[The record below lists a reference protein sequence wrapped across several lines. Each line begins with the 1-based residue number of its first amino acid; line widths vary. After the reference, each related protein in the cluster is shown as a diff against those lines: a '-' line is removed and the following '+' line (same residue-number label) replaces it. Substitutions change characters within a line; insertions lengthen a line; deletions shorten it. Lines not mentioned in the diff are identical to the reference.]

1 MNRKIRVMILTMV
14 LTVLM
19 FGGTRLMAQDLSN
32 KPSETQTTPDEEKSK
47 EEGSLAKTNENEEG
61 SEIAD
66 NAAKDTTE
74 DNNGAVLPKGS
85 DNPDLNKT
93 ATENNNENL
102 VKEAPKTKAEGA
114 KILGEETKTEEQVK
128 AKEALEANKAKEEGK
143 GKEDGAKANPQ
154 KAPLAEPN
162 KEEQGAPEKKT
173 EEKKNDSDKPQIDT
187 KTDKDLNDLQSKINA
202 EQDPKKKAELQK
214 EYNEKYLEKV
224 EAEGKDKLD
233 PELQERLTE
242 DGDIKNYNIIK
253 NKQKELKEKRE
264 AIDKMIASG
273 QYKQKELDTLN
284 DEYKKAI
291 EEYNKLVGSFNP
303 PRKLTAEETEIKK
316 DYTKKPYINIDEKN
330 SSPAGKAKYKEYK
343 KYKEA
348 LDKALDPKNNGL
360 TAEEYKN
367 LGVKD
372 LKGLKAKFDQLN
384 KEVLRMID
392 STDPNE
398 KIEPAFSEKDGTPKV
413 DIYAYDFSGS
423 VDLNKPIENGKN
435 YYIPDGTKLDL
446 FVQVGRKND
455 GSKIKFTLTPKK
467 VGKPEGRELSAR
479 DNVIYLNG
487 KEINLKKV
495 NKDDGSYYYEFETSD
510 NFGVAQLKFTIPA
523 IYGELH
529 EGFNIG
535 IQVGDKEISNNFL
548 ITKKGYDENPETG
561 SIGNTDIENPKEEDA
576 GKTEG
581 SKVTEHTDKLFN
593 IFAMLKESNGYIDK
607 VLVNSSNGQA
617 LPLAH
622 VKITMTLP
630 KNYDGNFAK
639 YIHKSGLKYEE
650 QGNGVYV
657 LELDTKEFGKNLVKK
672 DDGFYLKGG
681 EGKEDIKLEQASEE
695 ELKNALLTGKDG
707 KTYVDENGKEHKVTT
722 VEVLENE
729 TNNATDAVYRLI
741 GKTVQKKNAQGTF
754 EDVCTLN
761 DKNIGTSGDL
771 TYELRGDTLLIYDAK
786 KVEDVY
792 DGHVSNKDGKAEP
805 KVTPTDQGK
814 QVTIKESESSTEE
827 SYGGTIVENAIFDKD
842 NKYIGKTPNNL
853 QGETEAW
860 IDETG
865 KKVDEPTGL
874 TDEQKNTGKVLING
888 KLYTKVKNAVF
899 EKNNKNDYY
908 IIDCLSY
915 SDKLSLIDKFGR
927 KMDIKVTEDKGTYT
941 FTKNSTKETKDSNDS
956 KITVGTNKEIIF
968 VNSKNYK
975 VDTTKNSYTE
985 IVGKYYYDEKN
996 DKFESLEEAAKK
1008 KNIIGDKYYP
1018 DLVKA
1023 LLKRKTIETYTTD
1036 DGKNLEVPD
1045 KAKKLY
1051 GSQDKKD
1058 YYKKAGGKYYAMRT
1072 IGEGE
1077 NQKTIFVSEDEVLTA
1092 DSIKRIVQ
1100 VYQIG
1105 SQKLVDVDSI
1115 FNAINQAKFQ
1125 IKFPGFL
1132 AGKKVVYTLKTDIA
1146 ADYEHMNA
1154 NGKPERISIYKKDG
1168 NHVNAKSEKTINK
1181 YFTLKNEEKKDYKL
1195 FFKEHPDALEKN
1207 LDYNFFNIFFRD
1219 GSDRQRD
1226 AYIGKLIQT
1235 EKDSETDENLKKT
1248 NKKELDLLAK
1258 LRKELRRLTGNEK
1271 ADFKFT
1277 GDENNKS
1284 LIIVDE
1290 NGKEINVN
1298 RTLLWKVGFNNPK
1311 GVLFPKDSD
1320 SEITIEDHNMDN
1332 RLVYDEIIINHTE
1345 ENWKKIRDS
1354 RDKVGKAQRDL
1365 ENAEAGEVE
1374 AKKKALEDAKQA
1386 VEKAKQAVKETKQA
1400 VEEAKIAFEKVKKA
1414 YETDNSDANKKA
1426 LEEAKK
1432 TLEEAKSTLKEKEK
1446 DLDQLTFK
1454 GTDQYFFLNQI
1465 KRIFLGVN
1473 PNYKDY
1479 RFVPAGENYLITRED
1494 IKTALNS
1501 LNSNNEGTITKGT
1514 GENAI
1519 SYKVTYDPT
1528 TAQIKIKVFDAFYKQ
1543 HTATTEDPNHFES
1556 PVQKGY
1562 QEWLNGVE
1570 KSVEGLTTNTVTE
1583 FQDAFNNFIK
1593 STYGAQSDCFGVLKQ
1608 KFDEMIKK
1616 INKSGSDEAAKQE
1629 KIVEFKKAFEAE
1641 LEKLKLAYLDR
1652 AKNGGKYKFDDMR
1665 FNALRIELEAGQ
1677 TIGGA
1682 MDSTKKKYLGITSVI
1697 VPDVDI
1703 PLTDEFGDK
1712 LTNKD
1717 LYLNQE
1723 VKKILKNGIGEG
1735 QDKKTYKE
1743 ADLNDEFKFRKIME
1757 EAYKRVNALKD
1768 KDGKSLIK
1776 YLVTVN
1782 DDKVG
1787 IEKYNV
1793 KRGSEFKYNDFA
1805 IGEGADKKSLKDG
1818 AGHTVNPYFIGD
1830 GENPK
1835 TAEENIEAL
1844 LKIYGDK
1851 INAEEF
1857 KNSDLY
1863 KELTNPEIEIGLYY
1877 MHVLGYNRAK
1887 FANKAKYKLNK
1898 VHQGPGIFGKEDNW
1912 KNKVCYPGIGQ
1923 CIENAG
1929 GDKFPGEEG
1938 NKAEDE
1944 KKMKA
1949 EDDFSLSYS
1958 PATPNFESENPKF
1971 DKRSETGKIDFSNE
1985 KDKNKKV
1992 DYTVEL
1998 TVDKLKT
2005 DQKIGGDSTKPID
2018 PKAAAEEAKNYNKR
2032 GYFVYKNSL
2041 IIDFLP
2047 EIFRFE
2053 NGSSMTLTID
2063 EKALT
2068 ANGANK
2074 YDGFNINE
2082 FKAKAKPIYVEN
2094 VYEYLKTLSG
2104 DQKTALEK
2112 AIALAEE
2119 QGKLDRN
2126 GNKHAVLAWL
2136 PDFEAPHGSSKPQFT
2151 LKINQLV
2158 VDKKQFKEY
2167 EAHKYSGE
2175 KFTNHAVFDI
2185 FYANHP
2191 ITITDG
2197 HKGNV
2202 DKTMRIYDEKG
2213 NIVNKDKAEEWFRGY
2228 VELKFG
2234 DQYDYKIKYKHVKPG
2249 YEDINSSNRDKE
2261 AEFVDFFATKDKNNG
2276 FRPVLREL
2284 LDLKDGFYAEYSLN
2298 GKTFLSKKDIEDKLA
2313 KKEITLGDIQGVK
2326 IKHERGFEI
2335 NKEVEFVLPM
2345 MIPNLDAKVEGGKVY
2360 YIGQDGKRVDL
2371 GNADKYFK
2379 LDKLKSSKEK
2389 DDMFATNTVDGSNTV
2404 TVYLEKERFIRVF
2417 KEFLA
2422 ANGEKLKNLDN
2433 LEAKFDV
2440 YQIIEE
2446 NGKKTRVKL
2455 DKQLIVNKKNDFTDM
2470 IDHLPIFK
2478 KTTTVK
2484 ENGTVKVDEIKYEYE
2499 LVEAEMPGFESKV
2512 YKLDDSDKLGFVWQA
2527 TNTEKPHEPEYPGEN
2542 PKDVTVTIRVNKVW
2556 EVLNNRATP
2565 SIKVQLY
2572 ANGEPTDKFLT
2583 LGDGNW
2589 SAVFKDLPAKDKD
2602 GKDIVYTVVEV
2613 GETNHVTEI
2622 GERKFEVS
2630 YSIGEDGSITITN
2643 KEIPPEEPKDEKPKD
2658 KKEPKKHKPNDEEGR
2673 DRTPKKNRIPK
2684 TGVAEDLGAIYFAF
2698 VLLLGLVFIKKR
2710 YLVK

>member
-1 MNRKIRVMILTMV
+1 MILTMV
-14 LTVLM
+14 LTVLL

-114 KILGEETKTEEQVK
+114 KTLGEEAKTEEQVK

-187 KTDKDLNDLQSKINA
+187 KTDKDLNDLQAKINA

-224 EAEGKDKLD
+224 EDEGKDKLD

-242 DGDIKNYNIIK
+242 DGDIKNYNTIK

-423 VDLNKPIENGKN
+423 VDLNKPIENGKY

-455 GSKIKFTLTPKK
+455 SSKIKFTLTPKK
-467 VGKPEGRELSAR
+467 VGEPEGGEVSAR

-487 KEINLKKV
+487 KEIKLNKV
-495 NKDDGSYYYEFETSD
+495 DNPDGTYHYEFETND

-535 IQVGDKEISNNFL
+535 IQVGEKKISNNFL
-548 ITKKGYDENPETG
+548 ITKKGYDENPDTG
-561 SIGNTDIENPKEEDA
+561 SIGNTDIKNPKEEDA

-593 IFAMLKESNGYIDK
+593 IFAILKESNGYIDK

-630 KNYDGNFAK
+630 QNYDGKFAE
-639 YIHKSGLKYEE
+639 YIHKSGLKYED
-650 QGNGVYV
+650 QGNGKYV
-657 LELDTKEFGKNLVKK
+657 LELDTKEFGNNLIEENGKY
-672 DDGFYLKGG
+672 YLKNADGSKG
-681 EGKEDIKLEQASEE
+681 TELEKANDND
-695 ELKNALLTGKDG
+695 LKKALLTGKDG
-707 KTYVDENGKEHKVTT
+707 KTYIDENGKEHKVTT

-741 GKTVQKKNAQGTF
+741 GKTVQKKNAKGTF

-761 DKNIGTSGDL
+761 EKNIGTSNGL

-792 DGHVSNKDGKAEP
+792 DGHVSNDANGKADP
-805 KVTPTDQGK
+805 KVTPTDKGK
-814 QVTIKESESSTEE
+814 QVTIKEKEDSTEE

-842 NKYIGKTPNNL
+842 KKYFGKSSVELKGEPEALIDQNGKKYIGAVTI
-853 QGETEAW
+853 TEDNKKAGFVE
-860 IDETG
+860 IGG
-865 KKVDEPTGL
+865 KKYKIVS
-874 TDEQKNTGKVLING
+874 
-888 KLYTKVKNAVF
+888 NAVF
-899 EKNNKNDYY
+899 EKITKTVDSEEVTEYY
-908 IIDCLSY
+908 IIDGLSY

-927 KMDIKVTEDKGTYT
+927 KMDIGVTKNNDGTYT
-941 FTKNSTKETKDSNDS
+941 FTKKDHKDKKSDG
-956 KITVGTNKEIIF
+956 KTIIVGTSDTEQIY
-968 VNSKNYK
+968 VDSKNYK
-975 VDTTKNSYTE
+975 VDTKKNNYIG

-996 DKFESLEEAAKK
+996 NKFESLEEDAKK
-1008 KNIIGDKYYP
+1008 DKIIGDKYYP

-1023 LLKRKTIETYTTD
+1023 LLKRKTIETYTAD

-1058 YYKKAGGKYYAMRT
+1058 YYKAGDKYYAKQT

-1077 NQKTIFVSEDEVLTA
+1077 NQKTIFVSENEVLTE
-1092 DSIKRIVQ
+1092 DSVKRIVQ
-1100 VYQIG
+1100 VYKDKSEKI
-1105 SQKLVDVDSI
+1105 VDVDSI
-1115 FNAINQAKFQ
+1115 FNAVNQAKFQ

-1146 ADYEHMNA
+1146 ADYEHVNPA
-1154 NGKPERISIYKKDG
+1154 TNETERISIYKDEKTK
-1168 NHVNAKSEKTINK
+1168 NHLNAGSEKTINK
-1181 YFTLKNEEKKDYKL
+1181 YFTLKNAEEKDYK

-1219 GSDRQRD
+1219 GSDRKRD
-1226 AYIGKLIQT
+1226 AFVGKLLDLDKNST
-1235 EKDSETDENLKKT
+1235 TDEDKAK
-1248 NKKELDLLAK
+1248 NKRELDLLAK
-1258 LRKELRRLTGNEK
+1258 LRKELRRLTGNEN
-1271 ADFKFT
+1271 ADFKY
-1277 GDENNKS
+1277 
-1284 LIIVDE
+1284 E
-1290 NGKEINVN
+1290 NGTLSFVDDKGKALEVN
-1298 RTLLWKVGFNNPK
+1298 RTLLWKVGFNNPD
-1311 GVLFPKDSD
+1311 GALFPEDSD

-1332 RLVYDEIIINHTE
+1332 RLVYDEIIINHTRE
-1345 ENWKKIRDS
+1345 KYK
-1354 RDKVGKAQRDL
+1354 
-1365 ENAEAGEVE
+1365 EA
-1374 AKKKALEDAKQA
+1374 AKTTGTE
-1386 VEKAKQAVKETKQA
+1386 
-1400 VEEAKIAFEKVKKA
+1400 
-1414 YETDNSDANKKA
+1414 
-1426 LEEAKK
+1426 
-1432 TLEEAKSTLKEKEK
+1432 
-1446 DLDQLTFK
+1446 FK
-1454 GTDQYFFLNQI
+1454 GNKEYFFLDQI

-1479 RFVPAGENYLITRED
+1479 RFVPAGKDFMITRED
-1494 IKTALNS
+1494 IEKALERNATSKS
-1501 LNSNNEGTITKGT
+1501 LEYKENGTVVATYTFENNKHFIKKGDVKY
-1514 GENAI
+1514 EV
-1519 SYKVTYDPT
+1519 SYDPN

-1543 HTATTEDPNHFES
+1543 HTATTKDPNHFES

-1562 QEWLNGVE
+1562 QKWLDGV
-1570 KSVEGLTTNTVTE
+1570 NTE
-1583 FQDAFNNFIK
+1583 FDKIKAEDVKGFKAAFEDFIEK
-1593 STYGAQSDCFGVLKQ
+1593 TYKQKSDCFGVLKE
-1608 KFDEMIKK
+1608 KFEKMIEEINADNKLDDDAKK
-1616 INKSGSDEAAKQE
+1616 AKI
-1629 KIVEFKKAFEAE
+1629 KEFKKAFKAE
-1641 LEKLKLAYLDR
+1641 LEKLDLAYLDS
-1652 AKNGGKYKFDDMR
+1652 AKNGGDYKFDDMR

-1697 VPDVDI
+1697 VPDIDI
-1703 PLTDEFGDK
+1703 PYTDEFGNK

-1717 LYLNQE
+1717 LYLHQAIEEIKKDKEFDN
-1723 VKKILKNGIGEG
+1723 VKDDNFNPDTWDQSE
-1735 QDKKTYKE
+1735 DTFKKVM
-1743 ADLNDEFKFRKIME
+1743 A
-1757 EAYKRVNALKD
+1757 EAYKRVNKEKKFKELVEVKETN
-1768 KDGKSLIK
+1768 KEGKK
-1776 YLVTVN
+1776 NY
-1782 DDKVG
+1782 G
-1787 IEKYNV
+1787 IEKYTV
-1793 KRGSEFKYNDFA
+1793 KHGQDFDYADFA
-1805 IGEGADKKSLKDG
+1805 IGEGADKKSLKDK
-1818 AGHTVNPYFIGD
+1818 AGHPVNPYFIGD

-1835 TAEENIEAL
+1835 TAKENIEAL

-1851 INAEEF
+1851 INADEF
-1857 KNSDLY
+1857 KKSDLY
-1863 KELTNPEIEIGLYY
+1863 KELTNPEIEIGVYY
-1877 MHVLGYNRAK
+1877 MHALGYNRAK
-1887 FANKAKYKLNK
+1887 FANKANYKLNK
-1898 VHQGPGIFGKEDNW
+1898 VEQGPGIFGQENNW

-2360 YIGQDGKRVDL
+2360 YISQDGKRVDL

-2422 ANGEKLKNLDN
+2422 ANGEKIKDLNS

-2440 YQIIEE
+2440 YQIAEE
-2446 NGKKTRVKL
+2446 NGKKTRIKL
-2455 DKQLIVNKKNDFTDM
+2455 DKQLIANSENDFTDM

-2478 KTTTVK
+2478 KTTTVDK
-2484 ENGTVKVDEIKYEYE
+2484 DGKVTVKEVKYEYE
-2499 LVEAEMPGFESKV
+2499 LEEIPVAGFEGKV
-2512 YKLDDSDKLGFVWQA
+2512 YKLDDSKGLGFVWEA
-2527 TNTEKPHEPEYPGEN
+2527 TNTEKPEIPPEYPKDH
-2542 PKDVTVTIRVNKVW
+2542 PKNVKVKITVNKVW
-2556 EVLNNRATP
+2556 KVLKGGETP
-2565 SIKVQLY
+2565 SIQVELY
-2572 ANGEPTDKFLT
+2572 ANGKATGKIIT
-2583 LGDGNW
+2583 LGADGSW
-2589 SAVFKDLPAKDKD
+2589 SASFEDLPSKDAN
-2602 GKDIVYTVVEV
+2602 GKEIIYTVR
-2613 GETNHVTEI
+2613 EI
-2622 GERKFEVS
+2622 GESNELTKIDDRTFEVI
-2630 YSIGEDGSITITN
+2630 YTGNLKDGFTITN

-2658 KKEPKKHKPNDEEGR
+2658 KKEPKKHKPNDEEER

-2684 TGVAEDLGAIYFAF
+2684 TGVNEDLGAIYFAF

>member
-1 MNRKIRVMILTMV
+1 MDRKIRVMILTMV
-14 LTVLM
+14 LTVLL

-61 SEIAD
+61 SENAD
-66 NAAKDTTE
+66 DTAKDTKE

-85 DNPDLNKT
+85 DNPDPNKT

-114 KILGEETKTEEQVK
+114 KTLGKEAKTEEQVK

-173 EEKKNDSDKPQIDT
+173 EEKKNDLDKPQIDT
-187 KTDKDLNDLQSKINA
+187 KTDKDLNDLQAKINA

-348 LDKALDPKNNGL
+348 LDKALNPKNNGL

-423 VDLNKPIENGKN
+423 VDLNKPIEDKKD

-446 FVQVGRKND
+446 FVQVGRNND

-479 DNVIYLNG
+479 DEIIYLNG
-487 KEINLKKV
+487 KEITLTKNE
-495 NKDDGSYYYEFETSD
+495 DGTYSFETD
-510 NFGVAQLKFTIPA
+510 NNFGVAQLKFTIPA
-523 IYGELH
+523 IYGKLH

-535 IQVGDKEISNNFL
+535 IEVGKKKISNNFL
-548 ITKKGYDENPETG
+548 ITKKGYDEKPDAGN
-561 SIGNTDIENPKEEDA
+561 IGNTDIEKPKEEDA

-593 IFAMLKESNGYIDK
+593 IFAILKESNGYIDK

-630 KNYDGNFAK
+630 QNYDGKFAE
-639 YIHKSGLKYEE
+639 YIHKSGLKYEK
-650 QGNGVYV
+650 QDDGKYV
-657 LELDTKEFGKNLVKK
+657 LELDTKEFGNNLVKIGE
-672 DDGFYLKGG
+672 DYYLKKTDGSQV
-681 EGKEDIKLEQASEE
+681 KLDKATDND
-695 ELKNALLTGKDG
+695 LTNALLTGKDG
-707 KTYVDENGKEHKVTT
+707 KTYVDEKGKEHTVTT
-722 VEVLENE
+722 VEVQEG
-729 TNNATDAVYRLI
+729 TANNTEYRLD
-741 GKTVQKKNAQGTF
+741 GKTLYKKVNNSF
-754 EDVCTLN
+754 IKVCDL
-761 DKNIGTSGDL
+761 DKNIGEKDGL

-786 KVEDVY
+786 KIEDVY

-805 KVTPTDQGK
+805 KVTPTDNGK
-814 QVTIKESESSTEE
+814 QVTIKETETSKNE
-827 SYGGTIVENAIFDKD
+827 SYGGTIVEDAIFDKD
-842 NKYIGKTPNNL
+842 GKYLKKSSDELKKSSDELKGATEALIDKNGKKYIGNVT
-853 QGETEAW
+853 
-860 IDETG
+860 
-865 KKVDEPTGL
+865 L
-874 TDEQKNTGKVLING
+874 TDDEKTAGFKIIDG
-888 KLYTKVKNAVF
+888 VKYKIVNNAVF
-899 EKNNKNDYY
+899 EKITKTVGNKEVTEFY
-908 IIDCLSY
+908 IIDGLSY

-927 KMDIKVTEDKGTYT
+927 KMDIGVTEKGGVYT
-941 FTKNSTKETKDSNDS
+941 FTKKGHADKKSDGTK
-956 KITVGTNKEIIF
+956 IIVGEDGKLIYVDN
-968 VNSKNYK
+968 KNYK
-975 VDTTKNSYTE
+975 VQNTKKLES
-985 IVGKYYYDEKN
+985 IVGKYYYDEEN
-996 DKFESLEEAAKK
+996 DKFENLNGKK
-1008 KNIIGDKYYP
+1008 DKIIGDKYYP

-1036 DGKNLEVPD
+1036 DGKKHEVPT
-1045 KAKKLY
+1045 KAKRLY
-1051 GSQDKKD
+1051 GSENKGD
-1058 YYKKAGGKYYAMRT
+1058 YYKAGDKFYAKQT

-1077 NQKTIFVSEDEVLTA
+1077 NQKTIFVSENEVLTE
-1092 DSIKRIVQ
+1092 DSVKRIVQ
-1100 VYQIG
+1100 VYKDKSEKI
-1105 SQKLVDVDSI
+1105 VDVDSI
-1115 FNAINQAKFQ
+1115 FNAVNQAKFQ

-1146 ADYEHMNA
+1146 ADYEHVNPA
-1154 NGKPERISIYKKDG
+1154 TNETERISIYKDEKTK
-1168 NHVNAKSEKTINK
+1168 NHLNAGLEKTINK
-1181 YFTLKNEEKKDYKL
+1181 YFTLKNVEEKDYK

-1226 AYIGKLIQT
+1226 AYIGDL
-1235 EKDSETDENLKKT
+1235 LKKET
-1248 NKKELDLLAK
+1248 ESDTEELKAKNKKELDLLAK
-1258 LRKELRRLTGNEK
+1258 LRKELRRLTGNEN
-1271 ADFKFT
+1271 ADFKYEKNKLTFVD
-1277 GDENNKS
+1277 GD
-1284 LIIVDE
+1284 
-1290 NGKEINVN
+1290 KEINVN
-1298 RTLLWKVGFNNPK
+1298 RTLLWKVGFNNLE
-1311 GVLFPKDSD
+1311 GALFPEDSD

-1332 RLVYDEIIINHTE
+1332 RLVYDEIIINHTR
-1345 ENWKKIRDS
+1345 KKY
-1354 RDKVGKAQRDL
+1354 K
-1365 ENAEAGEVE
+1365 EA
-1374 AKKKALEDAKQA
+1374 EDA
-1386 VEKAKQAVKETKQA
+1386 AKTNRTE
-1400 VEEAKIAFEKVKKA
+1400 
-1414 YETDNSDANKKA
+1414 
-1426 LEEAKK
+1426 
-1432 TLEEAKSTLKEKEK
+1432 
-1446 DLDQLTFK
+1446 FK
-1454 GTDQYFFLNQI
+1454 GNKEYFFLDQI
-1465 KRIFLGVN
+1465 NRIFLGVN

-1479 RFVPAGENYLITRED
+1479 RFVPAGADFMITRAEIEEA
-1494 IKTALNS
+1494 IK
-1501 LNSNNEGTITKGT
+1501 SNNEGTITKGT

-1519 SYKVTYDPT
+1519 SYKVTYDPN
-1528 TAQIKIKVFDAFYKQ
+1528 TAQIKIKIFDAFYKKNTDANDKT
-1543 HTATTEDPNHFES
+1543 HHFES

-1562 QEWLNGVE
+1562 QEWLNSRITEFDKITADDVDGFKTAFEGFIESTYKE
-1570 KSVEGLTTNTVTE
+1570 KS
-1583 FQDAFNNFIK
+1583 
-1593 STYGAQSDCFGVLKQ
+1593 DCLGVLKE
-1608 KFDEMIKK
+1608 KFEKMIEEIDKLKDDAKK
-1616 INKSGSDEAAKQE
+1616 AK
-1629 KIVEFKKAFEAE
+1629 IAEFKKAFKKE
-1641 LEKLKLAYLDR
+1641 LEKLNLAYLDTE
-1652 AKNGGKYKFDDMR
+1652 KNNKQYKFDDMR

-1703 PLTDEFGDK
+1703 PFTDEFGDK

-1717 LYLNQE
+1717 LYLHKAIE
-1723 VKKILKNGIGEG
+1723 DIKK
-1735 QDKKTYKE
+1735 DKKFDNVEDKNFNPKTWDQSE
-1743 ADLNDEFKFRKIME
+1743 DT
-1757 EAYKRVNALKD
+1757 YKRVMAEAYRRVNKEKKFKD
-1768 KDGKSLIK
+1768 LVDVKETNKEGKK
-1776 YLVTVN
+1776 NY
-1782 DDKVG
+1782 G
-1787 IEKYNV
+1787 IEKYTV
-1793 KRGSEFKYNDFA
+1793 KHGNEFAYDDFA
-1805 IGEGADKKSLKDG
+1805 IGEGADKKSLKDK
-1818 AGHTVNPYFIGD
+1818 AGRTVNPYYVGD
-1830 GENPK
+1830 GENYK
-1835 TAEENIEAL
+1835 TAKDNVDEL
-1844 LKIYGDK
+1844 LKIYEDK
-1851 INAEEF
+1851 IDKDAF
-1857 KNSDLY
+1857 TKSQFYQDLI
-1863 KELTNPEIEIGLYY
+1863 NPEIEIGLYY

-1887 FANKAKYKLNK
+1887 FANKANYKLNK

-1929 GDKFPGEEG
+1929 GKDFPAEEG

-1958 PATPNFESENPKF
+1958 PAASNFESENPKF
-1971 DKRSETGKIDFSNE
+1971 DKKSDTNKIDLSNKKE
-1985 KDKNKKV
+1985 KDTKV
-1992 DYTVEL
+1992 DYTVDL

-2018 PKAAAEEAKNYNKR
+2018 PKAAEKEAKNYNER

-2053 NGSSMTLTID
+2053 TGSSMTLTIN
-2063 EKALT
+2063 EEALK
-2068 ANGANK
+2068 ANGANTNK
-2074 YDGFNINE
+2074 DFN
-2082 FKAKAKPIYVEN
+2082 FKNFEAKAKPIYVEN

-2104 DQKTALEK
+2104 DQKTALEN
-2112 AIALAEE
+2112 AIALAEK

-2136 PDFEAPHGSSKPQFT
+2136 PDFEAPHGSKKPQFT

-2158 VDKKQFKEY
+2158 VDKKKFKEY
-2167 EAHKYSGE
+2167 EDHKYSGE

-2249 YEDINSSNRDKE
+2249 YVDINSSNRDKE
-2261 AEFVDFFATKDKNNG
+2261 AEFVDFFATDDRNNG

-2284 LDLKDGFYAEYSLN
+2284 LDLEGGFYAEYSLD
-2298 GKTFLSKKDIEDKLA
+2298 GKTFLSKEEIQA
-2313 KKEITLGDIQGVK
+2313 KIAKNEITLGDIQGVK

-2658 KKEPKKHKPNDEEGR
+2658 KKEPKKHKPNDEEER

-2684 TGVAEDLGAIYFAF
+2684 TGVNEDLGAIYFAF

>member
-1 MNRKIRVMILTMV
+1 MILTMV
-14 LTVLM
+14 LTVLL

-61 SEIAD
+61 SENAD
-66 NAAKDTTE
+66 DTAKDTKE

-85 DNPDLNKT
+85 DNPDPNKT

-114 KILGEETKTEEQVK
+114 KTLGKEAKTEEQVK

-187 KTDKDLNDLQSKINA
+187 KTDKDLNDLQAKINA

-360 TAEEYKN
+360 TAEEYEN

-455 GSKIKFTLTPKK
+455 SSKIKFTLTPKK
-467 VGKPEGRELSAR
+467 VGEPEGGEVSAR

-487 KEINLKKV
+487 KEIKLNKV
-495 NKDDGSYYYEFETSD
+495 DNPDGTYHYEFETND

-535 IQVGDKEISNNFL
+535 IQVGEKKISNNFL
-548 ITKKGYDENPETG
+548 ITKKGYDENPDTG
-561 SIGNTDIENPKEEDA
+561 SIGNTDIKNPKKEDA

-593 IFAMLKESNGYIDK
+593 IFAILKESNGYIDK

-630 KNYDGNFAK
+630 QNYDGKFAE
-639 YIHKSGLKYEE
+639 YIHKSGLKYED
-650 QGNGVYV
+650 QGNGKYV
-657 LELDTKEFGKNLVKK
+657 LELDTKEFGNNLIEENGKY
-672 DDGFYLKGG
+672 YLKNADGSKG
-681 EGKEDIKLEQASEE
+681 TELEKANDND
-695 ELKNALLTGKDG
+695 LKKALLTGKDG
-707 KTYVDENGKEHKVTT
+707 KTYIDENGKEHKVTT

-729 TNNATDAVYRLI
+729 TNKATDAVYRLI
-741 GKTVQKKNAQGTF
+741 GNTVQKKNAQGTF
-754 EDVCTLN
+754 EDVCKLN
-761 DKNIGTSGDL
+761 DKNIGIGNDGK
-771 TYELRGDTLLIYDAK
+771 TYELRGDTLLIYK
-786 KVEDVY
+786 KEDVKDVY
-792 DGHVSNKDGKAEP
+792 DGHVSNDANGKADP
-805 KVTPTDQGK
+805 KVTPTDKGK
-814 QVTIKESESSTEE
+814 QVTIKEKEDSTEE

-842 NKYIGKTPNNL
+842 KKYFGKSSVELKGEPEALIDQNGKKYIGTVTIEEEDRKAGFKMIGGVKYN
-853 QGETEAW
+853 
-860 IDETG
+860 I
-865 KKVDEPTGL
+865 
-874 TDEQKNTGKVLING
+874 
-888 KLYTKVKNAVF
+888 VKNAVF
-899 EKNNKNDYY
+899 EKNKNDYY
-908 IIDCLSY
+908 IIDGLSY

-927 KMDIKVTEDKGTYT
+927 KMDIGVTKNNDGTYT
-941 FTKNSTKETKDSNDS
+941 FTKKDHKDKKSDG
-956 KITVGTNKEIIF
+956 KTIIVGTSDTEQIY
-968 VNSKNYK
+968 VDSKNYK
-975 VDTTKNSYTE
+975 VDTKKNNYIG

-996 DKFESLEEAAKK
+996 NKFESLEEDAKK
-1008 KNIIGDKYYP
+1008 DKIIGDKYYP

-1023 LLKRKTIETYTTD
+1023 LLKRKTIETYTAD

-1058 YYKKAGGKYYAMRT
+1058 YYKAGDKYYAKQT

-1077 NQKTIFVSEDEVLTA
+1077 NQKTIFVSEDEVLTE
-1092 DSIKRIVQ
+1092 DSVKRIVQ
-1100 VYQIG
+1100 VFQGKNNTKIE
-1105 SQKLVDVDSI
+1105 KLVDVDSI

-1146 ADYEHMNA
+1146 ADYEHVNPA
-1154 NGKPERISIYKKDG
+1154 TNKPERISIYKDKKTG
-1168 NHVNAKSEKTINK
+1168 NHLAAESEKTINK
-1181 YFTLKNEEKKDYKL
+1181 YFTLKNEEEKEYK
-1195 FFKEHPDALEKN
+1195 FFKQHPDSLEKN

-1226 AYIGKLIQT
+1226 AYIGDL
-1235 EKDSETDENLKKT
+1235 LKKET
-1248 NKKELDLLAK
+1248 ESDTEELKTKNKKELDLLAK
-1258 LRKELRRLTGNEK
+1258 LRKELRRLTGNEN
-1271 ADFKFT
+1271 ADFKYEKNKLTFVD
-1277 GDENNKS
+1277 GD
-1284 LIIVDE
+1284 
-1290 NGKEINVN
+1290 KEINVN
-1298 RTLLWKVGFNNPK
+1298 RTLLWKVGFNNPD
-1311 GVLFPKDSD
+1311 GVLFPEDSD

-1332 RLVYDEIIINHTE
+1332 RLVYDEIIINHTRKKYKAAE
-1345 ENWKKIRDS
+1345 E
-1354 RDKVGKAQRDL
+1354 A
-1365 ENAEAGEVE
+1365 
-1374 AKKKALEDAKQA
+1374 AKK
-1386 VEKAKQAVKETKQA
+1386 
-1400 VEEAKIAFEKVKKA
+1400 
-1414 YETDNSDANKKA
+1414 ANT
-1426 LEEAKK
+1426 E
-1432 TLEEAKSTLKEKEK
+1432 
-1446 DLDQLTFK
+1446 FK
-1454 GTDQYFFLNQI
+1454 GNKEYFFLDQI

-1479 RFVPAGENYLITRED
+1479 RFVPAGKDFMITRED
-1494 IKTALNS
+1494 IEKALERNATSKS
-1501 LNSNNEGTITKGT
+1501 LEYKENGTVVATYTFENNKHFIKKGDVKY
-1514 GENAI
+1514 EV
-1519 SYKVTYDPT
+1519 SYDPN

-1543 HTATTEDPNHFES
+1543 HTATTKDPNHFES

-1562 QEWLNGVE
+1562 QKWLDGV
-1570 KSVEGLTTNTVTE
+1570 NTE
-1583 FQDAFNNFIK
+1583 FDKIKAEDVKGFKAAFEDFIEK
-1593 STYGAQSDCFGVLKQ
+1593 TYKQKSDCFGVLKE
-1608 KFDEMIKK
+1608 KFEKMIEEINADNKLDDDAKK
-1616 INKSGSDEAAKQE
+1616 AKI
-1629 KIVEFKKAFEAE
+1629 KEFKKAFKAE
-1641 LEKLKLAYLDR
+1641 LEKLDLAYLDS
-1652 AKNGGKYKFDDMR
+1652 AKNGGDYKFDDMR

-1703 PLTDEFGDK
+1703 PFTDEFGDK

-1717 LYLNQE
+1717 LYLHKAIE
-1723 VKKILKNGIGEG
+1723 DIKK
-1735 QDKKTYKE
+1735 DKKFDNVEDKNFNPKTWDQSE
-1743 ADLNDEFKFRKIME
+1743 DT
-1757 EAYKRVNALKD
+1757 YKRVMAEAYRRVNKEKKFKD
-1768 KDGKSLIK
+1768 LVDVKETNKEGKK
-1776 YLVTVN
+1776 NY
-1782 DDKVG
+1782 G
-1787 IEKYNV
+1787 IEKYTV
-1793 KRGSEFKYNDFA
+1793 KHGNEFAYDDFA
-1805 IGEGADKKSLKDG
+1805 IGEGADKKSLKDK
-1818 AGHTVNPYFIGD
+1818 AGRTVNPYYVGD
-1830 GENPK
+1830 GENYK
-1835 TAEENIEAL
+1835 TAKDNVDEL
-1844 LKIYGDK
+1844 LKIYEDK
-1851 INAEEF
+1851 IDKDAF
-1857 KNSDLY
+1857 TKSQFYQDLI
-1863 KELTNPEIEIGLYY
+1863 NPEIEIGLYY

-1887 FANKAKYKLNK
+1887 FANKANYKLNK

-1929 GDKFPGEEG
+1929 GKDFPAEEG

-1958 PATPNFESENPKF
+1958 PAASNFESENPKF
-1971 DKRSETGKIDFSNE
+1971 DKKSDTNKIDLSNKKE
-1985 KDKNKKV
+1985 KDTKV
-1992 DYTVEL
+1992 DYTVDL

-2018 PKAAAEEAKNYNKR
+2018 PKAAEKEAKNYNER

-2053 NGSSMTLTID
+2053 TGSSMTLTIN
-2063 EKALT
+2063 EEALK
-2068 ANGANK
+2068 ANGANTNK
-2074 YDGFNINE
+2074 DFN
-2082 FKAKAKPIYVEN
+2082 FKNFEAKAKPIYVEN

-2104 DQKTALEK
+2104 DQKTALEN
-2112 AIALAEE
+2112 AIALAEK

-2136 PDFEAPHGSSKPQFT
+2136 PDFEAPHGSKKPQFT

-2158 VDKKQFKEY
+2158 VDKKKFKEY
-2167 EAHKYSGE
+2167 EDHKYSGE

-2185 FYANHP
+2185 FYANQP

-2249 YEDINSSNRDKE
+2249 YVDINSSNRDKE
-2261 AEFVDFFATKDKNNG
+2261 AEFVDFFATDDRNNG

-2284 LDLKDGFYAEYSLN
+2284 LDLEGGFYAEYSLD
-2298 GKTFLSKKDIEDKLA
+2298 GKTFLSKEEIQA
-2313 KKEITLGDIQGVK
+2313 KIAKNEITLGDIQGVK

-2643 KEIPPEEPKDEKPKD
+2643 KEIPPEEPDDEKPKD
-2658 KKEPKKHKPNDEEGR
+2658 KKEPKKHKPNDEEER

-2684 TGVAEDLGAIYFAF
+2684 TGVNEDLGAIYFAF

>member
-1 MNRKIRVMILTMV
+1 
-14 LTVLM
+14 
-19 FGGTRLMAQDLSN
+19 MAQDLSN

-61 SEIAD
+61 SESAD
-66 NAAKDTTE
+66 SAAKDTTE

-85 DNPDLNKT
+85 DNPDPNKT

-102 VKEAPKTKAEGA
+102 VKEAPKTKADGA
-114 KILGEETKTEEQVK
+114 KTLGKEAKTEEQVK

-187 KTDKDLNDLQSKINA
+187 KTDKDLNDLQAKINA

-423 VDLNKPIENGKN
+423 VDLNKPIEDKKD

-446 FVQVGRKND
+446 FVQVGRNND

-487 KEINLKKV
+487 KEIKLNKV
-495 NKDDGSYYYEFETSD
+495 DNPDGTYHYEFETND

-523 IYGELH
+523 IYGKLH

-535 IQVGDKEISNNFL
+535 IEVGKKKISNNFL
-548 ITKKGYDENPETG
+548 ITKKGYDEKPDAGN
-561 SIGNTDIENPKEEDA
+561 IGNTDIEKPKEEDA

-593 IFAMLKESNGYIDK
+593 IFAILKESNGYIDK

-630 KNYDGNFAK
+630 QNYDGKFAE
-639 YIHKSGLKYEE
+639 YIHKSGLKYEK
-650 QGNGVYV
+650 QDDGKYV
-657 LELDTKEFGKNLVKK
+657 LELDTKEFGNNLVEENGKY
-672 DDGFYLKGG
+672 YLKNADGSKG
-681 EGKEDIKLEQASEE
+681 TELEKANDND
-695 ELKNALLTGKDG
+695 LKKALLTGKDG
-707 KTYVDENGKEHKVTT
+707 KTYIDENGKEHKVTT

-741 GKTVQKKNAQGTF
+741 GKTVQKKNAKGTF

-761 DKNIGTSGDL
+761 EKNIGTSNGL

-792 DGHVSNKDGKAEP
+792 DGHVSNDANGKADP
-805 KVTPTDQGK
+805 KVTPTDKGK
-814 QVTIKESESSTEE
+814 QVTIKEKEDSTEE

-842 NKYIGKTPNNL
+842 KKYFGKSSVELKGEPEALIDQNGKKYIGAVTI
-853 QGETEAW
+853 TEDNKKAGFVE
-860 IDETG
+860 IGG
-865 KKVDEPTGL
+865 KKYKIVS
-874 TDEQKNTGKVLING
+874 
-888 KLYTKVKNAVF
+888 NAVF
-899 EKNNKNDYY
+899 EKITKTVDSEEVTEYY
-908 IIDCLSY
+908 IIDGLSY

-927 KMDIKVTEDKGTYT
+927 KMDIGVTKNNDGTYT
-941 FTKNSTKETKDSNDS
+941 FTKKDHKDKKSDG
-956 KITVGTNKEIIF
+956 KTIIVGTSDTEQIY
-968 VNSKNYK
+968 VDSKNYK
-975 VDTTKNSYTE
+975 VDTKKNNYIG

-996 DKFESLEEAAKK
+996 NKFESLEEDAKK
-1008 KNIIGDKYYP
+1008 DKIIGDKYYP

-1023 LLKRKTIETYTTD
+1023 LLKRKTIETYTAD

-1058 YYKKAGGKYYAMRT
+1058 YYKAGDKYYAKQT

-1077 NQKTIFVSEDEVLTA
+1077 NQKTIFVSEDEVLTE
-1092 DSIKRIVQ
+1092 DSVKRIVQ
-1100 VYQIG
+1100 VFQGENNTKIE
-1105 SQKLVDVDSI
+1105 KLVDVDSI

-1146 ADYEHMNA
+1146 ADYEHVNPA
-1154 NGKPERISIYKKDG
+1154 TNKPERISIYKDKKTG
-1168 NHVNAKSEKTINK
+1168 NHLAAESEKTINK
-1181 YFTLKNEEKKDYKL
+1181 YFTLKNEEEKEYK
-1195 FFKEHPDALEKN
+1195 FFKQHPDSLEKN

-1226 AYIGKLIQT
+1226 AYIGDL
-1235 EKDSETDENLKKT
+1235 LKKET
-1248 NKKELDLLAK
+1248 ESDTEELKAKNKKELDLLAK
-1258 LRKELRRLTGNEK
+1258 LRKELRRLTGNEN
-1271 ADFKFT
+1271 ADFKYEKNKLTFVD
-1277 GDENNKS
+1277 GD
-1284 LIIVDE
+1284 
-1290 NGKEINVN
+1290 KEINVN
-1298 RTLLWKVGFNNPK
+1298 RTLLWKVGFNNPD
-1311 GVLFPKDSD
+1311 GVLFPEDSD

-1332 RLVYDEIIINHTE
+1332 RLVYDEIIINHTRKKYKAAE
-1345 ENWKKIRDS
+1345 E
-1354 RDKVGKAQRDL
+1354 A
-1365 ENAEAGEVE
+1365 
-1374 AKKKALEDAKQA
+1374 AKK
-1386 VEKAKQAVKETKQA
+1386 
-1400 VEEAKIAFEKVKKA
+1400 
-1414 YETDNSDANKKA
+1414 ANT
-1426 LEEAKK
+1426 E
-1432 TLEEAKSTLKEKEK
+1432 
-1446 DLDQLTFK
+1446 FK
-1454 GTDQYFFLNQI
+1454 GNKEYFFLDQI

-1479 RFVPAGENYLITRED
+1479 RFVPAGKDFMITRED
-1494 IKTALNS
+1494 IEEAIKS
-1501 LNSNNEGTITKGT
+1501 SNDGKIEKKDDSGNVVMT
-1514 GENAI
+1514 
-1519 SYKVTYDPT
+1519 YKVTYDPT
-1528 TAQIKIKVFDAFYKQ
+1528 TAQIKIKVFDAFYKKN
-1543 HTATTEDPNHFES
+1543 TDTNTPNHFEN

-1562 QEWLNGVE
+1562 QKWLKDFNDGVD
-1570 KSVEGLTTNTVTE
+1570 GLTTNSVDE
-1583 FQDAFNNFIK
+1583 FKNAFNSFIEK
-1593 STYGAQSDCFGVLKQ
+1593 TYTKKSDCFGVLKE
-1608 KFDEMIKK
+1608 KFEKLIEEIK
-1616 INKSGSDEAAKQE
+1616 NDSSLTTDAAKKA
-1629 KIVEFKKAFEAE
+1629 KIDEFKKAFKAE
-1641 LEKLKLAYLDR
+1641 LKKLNLAYLDTE
-1652 AKNGGKYKFDDMR
+1652 KNNKQYKFDDMR

-1703 PLTDEFGDK
+1703 PFTDEFGDK

-1877 MHVLGYNRAK
+1877 MHALGYNGAK
-1887 FANKAKYKLNK
+1887 FVNKANYKLNK
-1898 VHQGPGIFGKEDNW
+1898 VEQGPGIFGKEDNW

-1929 GDKFPGEEG
+1929 GDKFPREEG

-1944 KKMKA
+1944 KKMRA

-1971 DKRSETGKIDFSNE
+1971 DKKSEINKIDISKE
-1985 KDKNKKV
+1985 KDKKV
-1992 DYTVEL
+1992 DYTVDL

-2053 NGSSMTLTID
+2053 TGSSMTLTIN
-2063 EKALT
+2063 EEALK
-2068 ANGANK
+2068 ANGANTNK
-2074 YDGFNINE
+2074 DFN
-2082 FKAKAKPIYVEN
+2082 FKNFEAKAKPIYVEN

-2104 DQKTALEK
+2104 DQKTALEN
-2112 AIALAEE
+2112 AIALAEK

-2136 PDFEAPHGSSKPQFT
+2136 PDFEAPHGSKKPQFT

-2158 VDKKQFKEY
+2158 VDKKKFKEY
-2167 EAHKYSGE
+2167 EDHKYSGE

-2249 YEDINSSNRDKE
+2249 YEDINSSNRDKK

-2284 LDLKDGFYAEYSLN
+2284 LDLKNGYYAEYSLD
-2298 GKTFLSKKDIEDKLA
+2298 GETFLSKEEIQA
-2313 KKEITLGDIQGVK
+2313 KIANNKISLGDILGVK

-2345 MIPNLDAKVEGGKVY
+2345 MIPNLDAKVENGKVY
-2360 YIGQDGKRVDL
+2360 YIGQDGKRVEL
-2371 GNADKYFK
+2371 GKAEDFFK
-2379 LDKLKSSKEK
+2379 LDQLKKSDK
-2389 DDMFATNTVDGSNTV
+2389 DSEMYALNSVEGSNTV
-2404 TVYLEKERFIRVF
+2404 TVYLEKERFLRVF
-2417 KEFLA
+2417 KEFFEYD
-2422 ANGEKLKNLDN
+2422 GKTEIKKDRPEVRFEIKQIEKG
-2433 LEAKFDV
+2433 
-2440 YQIIEE
+2440 E
-2446 NGKKTRVKL
+2446 NGKVVKEVIL
-2455 DKQLIVNKKNDFTDM
+2455 VDKDGKPIQLVVNEKNNFTDM
-2470 IDHLPIFK
+2470 VDHLPIFK
-2478 KTTTVK
+2478 KTT
-2484 ENGTVKVDEIKYEYE
+2484 KVDEKGNVTVKKVEYEYK
-2499 LVEAEMPGFESKV
+2499 LVEKNADGYDVEYEI
-2512 YKLDDSDKLGFVWQA
+2512 LDNGKDQLGFVIKA
-2527 TNTEKPHEPEYPGEN
+2527 KNTEKPEIPPEYPKDH
-2542 PKDVTVTIRVNKVW
+2542 PKNVKVKITVNKVW
-2556 EVLNNRATP
+2556 RVLKGGETP
-2565 SIKVQLY
+2565 SIQVELY
-2572 ANGEPTDKFLT
+2572 ANGEATGKIIT
-2583 LGDGNW
+2583 LGADGSW
-2589 SAVFKDLPAKDKD
+2589 SASFEDLPSKDAN
-2602 GKDIVYTVVEV
+2602 GKEIIYTVR
-2613 GETNHVTEI
+2613 EI
-2622 GERKFEVS
+2622 GESNELTKIDDRTFEVI
-2630 YSIGEDGSITITN
+2630 YTGNLKDGFTIIN
-2643 KEIPPEEPKDEKPKD
+2643 KEIPPDDEKPKD

-2684 TGVAEDLGAIYFAF
+2684 TGVNEDLGAIYFAF

>member
-1 MNRKIRVMILTMV
+1 MILTMV
-14 LTVLM
+14 LTVLL

-61 SEIAD
+61 SENAD
-66 NAAKDTTE
+66 DTAKDTKE

-85 DNPDLNKT
+85 DNPDPNKT

-114 KILGEETKTEEQVK
+114 KTLGKEAKTEEQVK

-162 KEEQGAPEKKT
+162 KEEQGASEKKT

-187 KTDKDLNDLQSKINA
+187 KTDKDLNDLQAKINA

-360 TAEEYKN
+360 TAEEYEN

-455 GSKIKFTLTPKK
+455 SSKIKFTLTPKK
-467 VGKPEGRELSAR
+467 VGEPEGGEVSAR

-487 KEINLKKV
+487 KEIKLNKV
-495 NKDDGSYYYEFETSD
+495 DNPDGTYHYEFETND

-535 IQVGDKEISNNFL
+535 IQVGEKKISNNFL
-548 ITKKGYDENPETG
+548 ITKKGYDENPDTG
-561 SIGNTDIENPKEEDA
+561 SIGNTDIKNPKEEDA

-593 IFAMLKESNGYIDK
+593 IFAILKESNGYIDK

-630 KNYDGNFAK
+630 QNYDGKFAE
-639 YIHKSGLKYEE
+639 YIHKSGLKYEK
-650 QGNGVYV
+650 QDDGKYV
-657 LELDTKEFGKNLVKK
+657 LELDTKEFGNNLIEENGKY
-672 DDGFYLKGG
+672 YLKNADGSKG
-681 EGKEDIKLEQASEE
+681 TELEKANDND
-695 ELKNALLTGKDG
+695 LTNALLTGKDG
-707 KTYVDENGKEHKVTT
+707 KTYVDEKGKEHTVTT
-722 VEVLENE
+722 VEVQEG
-729 TNNATDAVYRLI
+729 TANNTEYRLD
-741 GKTVQKKNAQGTF
+741 GKTLYKKVNNSF
-754 EDVCTLN
+754 IKVCDL
-761 DKNIGTSGDL
+761 DKNIGEKDGL
-771 TYELRGDTLLIYDAK
+771 TYELRGDILLIYK
-786 KVEDVY
+786 KEDVKDVY
-792 DGHVSNKDGKAEP
+792 DGHVSNDANGKADP
-805 KVTPTDQGK
+805 KVTPTDKGK
-814 QVTIKESESSTEE
+814 QVTIKEKEDSTEE

-842 NKYIGKTPNNL
+842 KKYFGKSSVELKGEPEALIDQNGKKYIGTVTIEEEDRKAGFKMIGGVKYN
-853 QGETEAW
+853 
-860 IDETG
+860 I
-865 KKVDEPTGL
+865 
-874 TDEQKNTGKVLING
+874 
-888 KLYTKVKNAVF
+888 VKNAVF
-899 EKNNKNDYY
+899 EKNKNDYY
-908 IIDCLSY
+908 IIDGLSY

-927 KMDIKVTEDKGTYT
+927 KMDIGVTEKGGVYT
-941 FTKNSTKETKDSNDS
+941 FTKKGHADKKSDGTK
-956 KITVGTNKEIIF
+956 IIVGEDGKLIYVDN
-968 VNSKNYK
+968 KNYK
-975 VDTTKNSYTE
+975 VQNTKKLES
-985 IVGKYYYDEKN
+985 IVGKYYYDEEN
-996 DKFESLEEAAKK
+996 DKFENLNGKK
-1008 KNIIGDKYYP
+1008 DKIIGDKYYP

-1036 DGKNLEVPD
+1036 DGKKHEVPT
-1045 KAKKLY
+1045 KAKRLY
-1051 GSQDKKD
+1051 GSENKGD
-1058 YYKKAGGKYYAMRT
+1058 YYKAGDKFYAKQT

-1077 NQKTIFVSEDEVLTA
+1077 NQKTIFVSENEVLTE
-1092 DSIKRIVQ
+1092 DSVKRIVQ
-1100 VYQIG
+1100 VYKDKSEKI
-1105 SQKLVDVDSI
+1105 VDVDSI
-1115 FNAINQAKFQ
+1115 FNAVNQAKFQ

-1146 ADYEHMNA
+1146 ADYEHVNPA
-1154 NGKPERISIYKKDG
+1154 TNETERISIYKDEKTK
-1168 NHVNAKSEKTINK
+1168 NHLNAGSEKTINK
-1181 YFTLKNEEKKDYKL
+1181 YFTLKNVEEKDYK

-1219 GSDRQRD
+1219 GSDRKRD
-1226 AYIGKLIQT
+1226 AFVGKLLDLDKNST
-1235 EKDSETDENLKKT
+1235 TDEDKAK
-1248 NKKELDLLAK
+1248 NKRELDLLAK
-1258 LRKELRRLTGNEK
+1258 LRKELRRLTGNEN
-1271 ADFKFT
+1271 ADFKY
-1277 GDENNKS
+1277 
-1284 LIIVDE
+1284 E
-1290 NGKEINVN
+1290 NGTLSFVDDKGKALEVN
-1298 RTLLWKVGFNNPK
+1298 RTLLWKVGFNNPD
-1311 GVLFPKDSD
+1311 GAIFPEDSD

-1332 RLVYDEIIINHTE
+1332 RLVYDEIIINHTRE
-1345 ENWKKIRDS
+1345 KYK
-1354 RDKVGKAQRDL
+1354 
-1365 ENAEAGEVE
+1365 EA
-1374 AKKKALEDAKQA
+1374 AKTTGTE
-1386 VEKAKQAVKETKQA
+1386 
-1400 VEEAKIAFEKVKKA
+1400 
-1414 YETDNSDANKKA
+1414 
-1426 LEEAKK
+1426 
-1432 TLEEAKSTLKEKEK
+1432 
-1446 DLDQLTFK
+1446 FK
-1454 GTDQYFFLNQI
+1454 GNKEYFFLDQI

-1479 RFVPAGENYLITRED
+1479 RFVPAGKDFMITRED
-1494 IKTALNS
+1494 IEKALERNATSKS
-1501 LNSNNEGTITKGT
+1501 LEYKENGTVVATYTFENNKHFIKKGDVKY
-1514 GENAI
+1514 EV
-1519 SYKVTYDPT
+1519 SYDPN

-1543 HTATTEDPNHFES
+1543 HTATTKDPNHFES

-1562 QEWLNGVE
+1562 QKWLDGV
-1570 KSVEGLTTNTVTE
+1570 NTE
-1583 FQDAFNNFIK
+1583 FDKIKAEDVKGFKAAFEDFIEK
-1593 STYGAQSDCFGVLKQ
+1593 TYKQKSDCFGVLKE
-1608 KFDEMIKK
+1608 KFEKMIEEINADNKLDDDAKK
-1616 INKSGSDEAAKQE
+1616 AKI
-1629 KIVEFKKAFEAE
+1629 KEFKKAFKAE
-1641 LEKLKLAYLDR
+1641 LEKLDLAYLDS
-1652 AKNGGKYKFDDMR
+1652 AKNGGDYKFDDMR

-1697 VPDVDI
+1697 VPDIDI
-1703 PLTDEFGDK
+1703 PYTDEFGNK

-1717 LYLNQE
+1717 LYLHQAIEEIKKDKEFDN
-1723 VKKILKNGIGEG
+1723 VKDDNFNPDTWDQSE
-1735 QDKKTYKE
+1735 DTFKKVM
-1743 ADLNDEFKFRKIME
+1743 A
-1757 EAYKRVNALKD
+1757 EAYKRVNKEKKFKELVEVKETN
-1768 KDGKSLIK
+1768 KEGKK
-1776 YLVTVN
+1776 NY
-1782 DDKVG
+1782 G
-1787 IEKYNV
+1787 IEKYTV
-1793 KRGSEFKYNDFA
+1793 KHGQDFDYADFA
-1805 IGEGADKKSLKDG
+1805 IGEGADKKSLKDK
-1818 AGHTVNPYFIGD
+1818 AGRTVNPYYVGD
-1830 GENPK
+1830 GENYK
-1835 TAEENIEAL
+1835 TAKDNVDEL
-1844 LKIYGDK
+1844 LKIYEDK
-1851 INAEEF
+1851 IDKDAF
-1857 KNSDLY
+1857 TKSQFYQDLI
-1863 KELTNPEIEIGLYY
+1863 NPEIEIGLYY

-1887 FANKAKYKLNK
+1887 FANKANYKLNK

-1929 GDKFPGEEG
+1929 GKDFPAEEG

-1958 PATPNFESENPKF
+1958 PAASNFESENPKF
-1971 DKRSETGKIDFSNE
+1971 DKKSDTNKIDLSNKKE
-1985 KDKNKKV
+1985 KDTKV
-1992 DYTVEL
+1992 DYTVDL

-2018 PKAAAEEAKNYNKR
+2018 PKAAEKEAKNYNER

-2360 YIGQDGKRVDL
+2360 YISQDGKRVDL

-2417 KEFLA
+2417 KEFLD
-2422 ANGEKLKNLDN
+2422 ANGEKLKDLNN

-2478 KTTTVK
+2478 KTTTIDEK
-2484 ENGTVKVDEIKYEYE
+2484 GNVKVEEVKYEYE
-2499 LVEAEMPGFESKV
+2499 LEEAAMPGFEGKV
-2512 YKLDDSDKLGFVWQA
+2512 YKLDDSKGLGFVWEA
-2527 TNTEKPHEPEYPGEN
+2527 TNTEKPEIPPEYPKDH
-2542 PKDVTVTIRVNKVW
+2542 PKNVKVKITVNKVW
-2556 EVLNNRATP
+2556 KVLKGGETP
-2565 SIKVQLY
+2565 SIQVELY
-2572 ANGEPTDKFLT
+2572 ANGEATGKIIT
-2583 LGDGNW
+2583 LGADGSW
-2589 SAVFKDLPAKDKD
+2589 SASFEDLPSKDAN
-2602 GKDIVYTVVEV
+2602 GKEIIYTVR
-2613 GETNHVTEI
+2613 EI
-2622 GERKFEVS
+2622 GESNELTKIDDRTFEVI
-2630 YSIGEDGSITITN
+2630 YTGNLKDGFTIIN
-2643 KEIPPEEPKDEKPKD
+2643 KEIPPDDEKPKD

-2684 TGVAEDLGAIYFAF
+2684 TGVNEDLGAIYFAF

>member
-1 MNRKIRVMILTMV
+1 MV
-14 LTVLM
+14 LTVLL

-47 EEGSLAKTNENEEG
+47 EEGSLAKTNENEEC
-61 SEIAD
+61 SESAD
-66 NAAKDTTE
+66 SAAKDTTE

-85 DNPDLNKT
+85 DNPDPNKT

-102 VKEAPKTKAEGA
+102 VKEAPKTKADGA
-114 KILGEETKTEEQVK
+114 KTLGKEAKTEEQVK

-187 KTDKDLNDLQSKINA
+187 KTDKDLNDLQAKINA

-455 GSKIKFTLTPKK
+455 SSKIKFTLTPKK
-467 VGKPEGRELSAR
+467 VGEPEGGEVSAR

-487 KEINLKKV
+487 KEIKLNKV
-495 NKDDGSYYYEFETSD
+495 DNPDGTYHYEFETND

-535 IQVGDKEISNNFL
+535 IQVGEKKISNNFL
-548 ITKKGYDENPETG
+548 ITKKGYDENPDTG
-561 SIGNTDIENPKEEDA
+561 SIGNTDIKNPKEEDA

-593 IFAMLKESNGYIDK
+593 IFAILKESNGYIDK

-630 KNYDGNFAK
+630 QNYDGKFAE
-639 YIHKSGLKYEE
+639 YIHKSGLKYED
-650 QGNGVYV
+650 QGNGKYV
-657 LELDTKEFGKNLVKK
+657 LELDTKEFGNNLIEENGKY
-672 DDGFYLKGG
+672 YLKNADGSKG
-681 EGKEDIKLEQASEE
+681 TELEKANDND
-695 ELKNALLTGKDG
+695 LKKALLTGKDG
-707 KTYVDENGKEHKVTT
+707 KTYIDENGKEHKVTT

-741 GKTVQKKNAQGTF
+741 GKTVQKKNAKGTF

-761 DKNIGTSGDL
+761 EKNIGTSNGL

-792 DGHVSNKDGKAEP
+792 DGHVSNDANGKADP
-805 KVTPTDQGK
+805 KVTPTDKGK
-814 QVTIKESESSTEE
+814 QVTIKEKEDSTEE

-842 NKYIGKTPNNL
+842 KKYFGKSSVELKGEPEALIDQNGKKYIGAVTI
-853 QGETEAW
+853 TEDNKKAGFVE
-860 IDETG
+860 IGG
-865 KKVDEPTGL
+865 KKYKIVS
-874 TDEQKNTGKVLING
+874 
-888 KLYTKVKNAVF
+888 NAVF
-899 EKNNKNDYY
+899 EKITKTVDSEEVTEYY
-908 IIDCLSY
+908 IIDGLSY

-927 KMDIKVTEDKGTYT
+927 KMDIGVTKNNDGTYT
-941 FTKNSTKETKDSNDS
+941 FTKKDHKDKKSDG
-956 KITVGTNKEIIF
+956 KTIIVGTSDTEQIY
-968 VNSKNYK
+968 VDSKNYK
-975 VDTTKNSYTE
+975 VDTKKNNYIG
-985 IVGKYYYDEKN
+985 IVGKYYYDEEN
-996 DKFESLEEAAKK
+996 DKFENLNGKK
-1008 KNIIGDKYYP
+1008 DKIIGDKYYP

-1036 DGKNLEVPD
+1036 DGKKHEVPT
-1045 KAKKLY
+1045 KAKRLY
-1051 GSQDKKD
+1051 GSENKGD
-1058 YYKKAGGKYYAMRT
+1058 YYKAGDKFYAKQT

-1077 NQKTIFVSEDEVLTA
+1077 NQKTIFVSENEVLTE
-1092 DSIKRIVQ
+1092 DSVKRIVQ
-1100 VYQIG
+1100 VYKDKSEKI
-1105 SQKLVDVDSI
+1105 VDVDSI
-1115 FNAINQAKFQ
+1115 FNAVNQAKFQ

-1146 ADYEHMNA
+1146 ADYEHVNPA
-1154 NGKPERISIYKKDG
+1154 TNETERISIYKDEKTK
-1168 NHVNAKSEKTINK
+1168 NHLNAGSEKTINK
-1181 YFTLKNEEKKDYKL
+1181 YFTLKNVEEKDYK

-1219 GSDRQRD
+1219 GSDRKRD
-1226 AYIGKLIQT
+1226 AFVGKLLDLDKNST
-1235 EKDSETDENLKKT
+1235 TDEDKAK
-1248 NKKELDLLAK
+1248 NKRELDLLAK
-1258 LRKELRRLTGNEK
+1258 LRKELRRLTGNEN
-1271 ADFKFT
+1271 ADFKY
-1277 GDENNKS
+1277 
-1284 LIIVDE
+1284 E
-1290 NGKEINVN
+1290 NGTLSFVDDKGKALEVN
-1298 RTLLWKVGFNNPK
+1298 RTLLWKVGFNNPD
-1311 GVLFPKDSD
+1311 GALFPEDSD

-1332 RLVYDEIIINHTE
+1332 RLVYDEIIINHTRE
-1345 ENWKKIRDS
+1345 KYK
-1354 RDKVGKAQRDL
+1354 
-1365 ENAEAGEVE
+1365 EA
-1374 AKKKALEDAKQA
+1374 AKTTGTE
-1386 VEKAKQAVKETKQA
+1386 
-1400 VEEAKIAFEKVKKA
+1400 
-1414 YETDNSDANKKA
+1414 
-1426 LEEAKK
+1426 
-1432 TLEEAKSTLKEKEK
+1432 
-1446 DLDQLTFK
+1446 FK
-1454 GTDQYFFLNQI
+1454 GNKEYFFLDQI

-1479 RFVPAGENYLITRED
+1479 RFVPAGKDFMITRED
-1494 IKTALNS
+1494 IEKALERNATSKS
-1501 LNSNNEGTITKGT
+1501 LEYKENGTVVATYTFENNKHFIKKGDVKY
-1514 GENAI
+1514 EV
-1519 SYKVTYDPT
+1519 SYDPN

-1543 HTATTEDPNHFES
+1543 HTATTKDPNHFES

-1562 QEWLNGVE
+1562 QKWLDGV
-1570 KSVEGLTTNTVTE
+1570 NTE
-1583 FQDAFNNFIK
+1583 FDKIKAEDVKGFKAAFEDFIEK
-1593 STYGAQSDCFGVLKQ
+1593 TYKQKSDCFGVLKE
-1608 KFDEMIKK
+1608 KFEKMIEEINADNKLDDDAKK
-1616 INKSGSDEAAKQE
+1616 AKI
-1629 KIVEFKKAFEAE
+1629 KEFKKAFKAE
-1641 LEKLKLAYLDR
+1641 LEKLDLAYLDS
-1652 AKNGGKYKFDDMR
+1652 AKNGGDYKFDDMR

-1697 VPDVDI
+1697 VPDIDI
-1703 PLTDEFGDK
+1703 PYTDEFGNK

-1717 LYLNQE
+1717 LYLHQAIEEIKKDKEFDN
-1723 VKKILKNGIGEG
+1723 VKDDNFNPDTWDQSE
-1735 QDKKTYKE
+1735 DTFKKVM
-1743 ADLNDEFKFRKIME
+1743 A
-1757 EAYKRVNALKD
+1757 EAYKRVNKEKKFKELVEVKETN
-1768 KDGKSLIK
+1768 KEGKK
-1776 YLVTVN
+1776 NY
-1782 DDKVG
+1782 G
-1787 IEKYNV
+1787 IEKYTV
-1793 KRGSEFKYNDFA
+1793 KHGQDFDYADFA
-1805 IGEGADKKSLKDG
+1805 IGEGADKKSLKDK
-1818 AGHTVNPYFIGD
+1818 AGRTVNPYYVGD
-1830 GENPK
+1830 GENYK
-1835 TAEENIEAL
+1835 TAKDNVDEL
-1844 LKIYGDK
+1844 LKIYEDK
-1851 INAEEF
+1851 IDKDAF
-1857 KNSDLY
+1857 TKSQFYQDLI
-1863 KELTNPEIEIGLYY
+1863 NPEIEIGLYY

-1887 FANKAKYKLNK
+1887 FANKANYKLNK

-1929 GDKFPGEEG
+1929 GKDFPAEEG

-1958 PATPNFESENPKF
+1958 PAASNFESENPKF
-1971 DKRSETGKIDFSNE
+1971 DKKSDTNKIDLSNKKE
-1985 KDKNKKV
+1985 KDTKV
-1992 DYTVEL
+1992 DYTVDL

-2018 PKAAAEEAKNYNKR
+2018 PKAAEKEAKNYNER

-2360 YIGQDGKRVDL
+2360 YISQDGKRVDL

-2404 TVYLEKERFIRVF
+2404 TVYLDKERFIRVF
-2417 KEFLA
+2417 KEFLD

-2433 LEAKFDV
+2433 LEAKFYV

-2455 DKQLIVNKKNDFTDM
+2455 DKQLIVNKDNNFTDM
-2470 IDHLPIFK
+2470 LDHLPIFK
-2478 KTTTVK
+2478 KTTTIDK
-2484 ENGTVKVDEIKYEYE
+2484 DGNVKVNKIKYEYE
-2499 LVEAEMPGFESKV
+2499 LEEAAMPGFESKV
-2512 YKLDDSDKLGFVWQA
+2512 WKIEDNDGLGFVWQA
-2527 TNTEKPHEPEYPGEN
+2527 TNTEKPEYPGDHPHDN
-2542 PKDVTVTIRVNKVW
+2542 PKNVKVKITVNKVW
-2556 EVLNNRATP
+2556 KVLKGGETP
-2565 SIKVQLY
+2565 SIQVELY
-2572 ANGEPTDKFLT
+2572 ANGKATGKIIT
-2583 LGDGNW
+2583 LGADGSW
-2589 SAVFKDLPAKDKD
+2589 SASFEDLPAKDKD

-2643 KEIPPEEPKDEKPKD
+2643 KEIPPDDEKPKD
-2658 KKEPKKHKPNDEEGR
+2658 KKEPKKHKPNDEEER

-2684 TGVAEDLGAIYFAF
+2684 TGVNEDLGAIYFAF

>member
-1 MNRKIRVMILTMV
+1 MV
-14 LTVLM
+14 LTVLL

-61 SEIAD
+61 SESAD
-66 NAAKDTTE
+66 SAAKDTTE

-85 DNPDLNKT
+85 DNPDPNKT

-102 VKEAPKTKAEGA
+102 VKEAPKTKADGA
-114 KILGEETKTEEQVK
+114 KTLGKEAKTEEQVK

-187 KTDKDLNDLQSKINA
+187 KTDKDLNDLQAKINA

-455 GSKIKFTLTPKK
+455 SSKIKFTLTPKK
-467 VGKPEGRELSAR
+467 VGEPEGGEVSAR

-487 KEINLKKV
+487 KEIKLNKV
-495 NKDDGSYYYEFETSD
+495 DNPDGTYHYEFETND

-535 IQVGDKEISNNFL
+535 IQVGEKKISNNFL
-548 ITKKGYDENPETG
+548 ITKKGYDENPDTG
-561 SIGNTDIENPKEEDA
+561 SIGNTDIKNPKEEDA

-593 IFAMLKESNGYIDK
+593 IFAILKESNGYIDK

-630 KNYDGNFAK
+630 QNYDGKFAE
-639 YIHKSGLKYEE
+639 YIHKSGLKYED
-650 QGNGVYV
+650 QGNGKYV
-657 LELDTKEFGKNLVKK
+657 LELDTKEFGNNLIEENGKY
-672 DDGFYLKGG
+672 YLKNADGSKG
-681 EGKEDIKLEQASEE
+681 TELEKANDND
-695 ELKNALLTGKDG
+695 LKKALLTGKDG
-707 KTYVDENGKEHKVTT
+707 KTYIDENGKEHKVTT

-741 GKTVQKKNAQGTF
+741 GKTVQKKNAKGTF

-761 DKNIGTSGDL
+761 EKNIGTSNGL

-792 DGHVSNKDGKAEP
+792 DGHVSNDANGKADP
-805 KVTPTDQGK
+805 KVTPADKGK
-814 QVTIKESESSTEE
+814 QVTIKEKEDSTEE

-842 NKYIGKTPNNL
+842 KKYFGKSSVELKGEPEALIDQNGKKYIGAVTI
-853 QGETEAW
+853 TEDNKKAGFVE
-860 IDETG
+860 IGG
-865 KKVDEPTGL
+865 KKYKIVS
-874 TDEQKNTGKVLING
+874 
-888 KLYTKVKNAVF
+888 NAVF
-899 EKNNKNDYY
+899 EKITKTVDSEEVTEYY
-908 IIDCLSY
+908 IIDGLSY

-927 KMDIKVTEDKGTYT
+927 KMDIGVTKNNDGTYT
-941 FTKNSTKETKDSNDS
+941 FTKKDHKDKKSDG
-956 KITVGTNKEIIF
+956 KTIIVGTSDTEQIY
-968 VNSKNYK
+968 VDSKNYK
-975 VDTTKNSYTE
+975 VDTKKNNYIG
-985 IVGKYYYDEKN
+985 IVGKYYYDEEN
-996 DKFESLEEAAKK
+996 DKFENLNGKK
-1008 KNIIGDKYYP
+1008 DKIIGDKYYP

-1036 DGKNLEVPD
+1036 DGKKHEVPT
-1045 KAKKLY
+1045 KAKRLY
-1051 GSQDKKD
+1051 GSENKGD
-1058 YYKKAGGKYYAMRT
+1058 YYKAGDKFYAKQT

-1077 NQKTIFVSEDEVLTA
+1077 NQKTIFVSENEVLTE
-1092 DSIKRIVQ
+1092 DSVKRIVQ
-1100 VYQIG
+1100 VYKDKSEKI
-1105 SQKLVDVDSI
+1105 VDVDSI
-1115 FNAINQAKFQ
+1115 FNAVNQAKFQ

-1146 ADYEHMNA
+1146 ADYEHVNPA
-1154 NGKPERISIYKKDG
+1154 TNETERISIYKDEKTK
-1168 NHVNAKSEKTINK
+1168 NHLNAGSEKTINK
-1181 YFTLKNEEKKDYKL
+1181 YFTLKNVEEKDYK

-1219 GSDRQRD
+1219 GSDRKRD
-1226 AYIGKLIQT
+1226 AFVGKLLDLDKNST
-1235 EKDSETDENLKKT
+1235 TDEDKAK
-1248 NKKELDLLAK
+1248 NKRELDLLAK
-1258 LRKELRRLTGNEK
+1258 LRKELRRLTGNEN
-1271 ADFKFT
+1271 ADFKY
-1277 GDENNKS
+1277 
-1284 LIIVDE
+1284 E
-1290 NGKEINVN
+1290 NGTLSFVDDKGKALEVN
-1298 RTLLWKVGFNNPK
+1298 RTLLWKVGFNNPD
-1311 GVLFPKDSD
+1311 GALFPEDSD

-1332 RLVYDEIIINHTE
+1332 RLVYDEIIINHTRE
-1345 ENWKKIRDS
+1345 KYK
-1354 RDKVGKAQRDL
+1354 
-1365 ENAEAGEVE
+1365 EA
-1374 AKKKALEDAKQA
+1374 AKTTGTE
-1386 VEKAKQAVKETKQA
+1386 
-1400 VEEAKIAFEKVKKA
+1400 
-1414 YETDNSDANKKA
+1414 
-1426 LEEAKK
+1426 
-1432 TLEEAKSTLKEKEK
+1432 
-1446 DLDQLTFK
+1446 FK
-1454 GTDQYFFLNQI
+1454 GNKEYFFLDQI

-1479 RFVPAGENYLITRED
+1479 RFVPAGKDFMITRED
-1494 IKTALNS
+1494 IEKALERNATSKS
-1501 LNSNNEGTITKGT
+1501 LEYKENGTVVATYTFENNKHFIKKGDVKY
-1514 GENAI
+1514 EV
-1519 SYKVTYDPT
+1519 SYDPN

-1543 HTATTEDPNHFES
+1543 HTATTKDPNHFES

-1562 QEWLNGVE
+1562 QKWLDGV
-1570 KSVEGLTTNTVTE
+1570 NTE
-1583 FQDAFNNFIK
+1583 FDKIKAEDVKGFKAAFEDFIEK
-1593 STYGAQSDCFGVLKQ
+1593 TYKQKSDCFGVLGG
-1608 KFDEMIKK
+1608 KFEKMIEEINADNKLDDDAKK
-1616 INKSGSDEAAKQE
+1616 AKI
-1629 KIVEFKKAFEAE
+1629 KEFKKAFKAE
-1641 LEKLKLAYLDR
+1641 LEKLDLAYLDS
-1652 AKNGGKYKFDDMR
+1652 AKNGGDYKFDDMR

-1703 PLTDEFGDK
+1703 PFTDEFGDK

-1717 LYLNQE
+1717 LYLHKAIE
-1723 VKKILKNGIGEG
+1723 DIKK
-1735 QDKKTYKE
+1735 DKKFDNVEDKNFNPKTWDQSE
-1743 ADLNDEFKFRKIME
+1743 DT
-1757 EAYKRVNALKD
+1757 YKRVMAEAYRRVNKEKKFKD
-1768 KDGKSLIK
+1768 LVDVKETNKEGKK
-1776 YLVTVN
+1776 NY
-1782 DDKVG
+1782 G
-1787 IEKYNV
+1787 IEKYTV
-1793 KRGSEFKYNDFA
+1793 KHGQDFDYADFA
-1805 IGEGADKKSLKDG
+1805 IGEGADKKSLKDK
-1818 AGHTVNPYFIGD
+1818 AGRTVNPYYVGD
-1830 GENPK
+1830 GENYK
-1835 TAEENIEAL
+1835 TAKDNVDEL
-1844 LKIYGDK
+1844 LKIYEDK
-1851 INAEEF
+1851 IDKDAF
-1857 KNSDLY
+1857 TKSQFYQDLI
-1863 KELTNPEIEIGLYY
+1863 NPEIEIGLYY

-1887 FANKAKYKLNK
+1887 FANKANYKLNK

-1929 GDKFPGEEG
+1929 GKDFPAEEG

-1944 KKMKA
+1944 KKMRA

-1971 DKRSETGKIDFSNE
+1971 DKKSEINKIDISKE
-1985 KDKNKKV
+1985 KDKKV
-1992 DYTVEL
+1992 DYTVDL

-2053 NGSSMTLTID
+2053 TGSSMTLTIN
-2063 EKALT
+2063 EEALK
-2068 ANGANK
+2068 ANGANTNK
-2074 YDGFNINE
+2074 DFN
-2082 FKAKAKPIYVEN
+2082 FKNFEAKAKPIYVEN

-2104 DQKTALEK
+2104 DQKTALEN
-2112 AIALAEE
+2112 AIALAEK

-2136 PDFEAPHGSSKPQFT
+2136 PDFEAPHGSKKPQFT

-2158 VDKKQFKEY
+2158 VDKKKFKEY
-2167 EAHKYSGE
+2167 EDHKYSGE

-2360 YIGQDGKRVDL
+2360 YIGQDGKRVEL
-2371 GNADKYFK
+2371 GKAEDFFK
-2379 LDKLKSSKEK
+2379 LDQLKKSDK
-2389 DDMFATNTVDGSNTV
+2389 DSEMNALNSVEGSNTV
-2404 TVYLEKERFIRVF
+2404 TVYLEKERFLRVF
-2417 KEFLA
+2417 KEFFEYD
-2422 ANGEKLKNLDN
+2422 GKIEIKKDRPEVRFEIKQIEKD
-2433 LEAKFDV
+2433 
-2440 YQIIEE
+2440 E
-2446 NGKKTRVKL
+2446 NGKVVKEVIL
-2455 DKQLIVNKKNDFTDM
+2455 VDKDGKPIQLVVNEKNNFTDM
-2470 IDHLPIFK
+2470 VDHLPIFK
-2478 KTTTVK
+2478 KTT
-2484 ENGTVKVDEIKYEYE
+2484 KVDEKGNVTVKKVEYEYR
-2499 LVEAEMPGFESKV
+2499 LVEKNADGYDVEYEI
-2512 YKLDDSDKLGFVWQA
+2512 LDDGKDQLGFVIKA
-2527 TNTEKPHEPEYPGEN
+2527 KNTEKPEIPPEYPKDH
-2542 PKDVTVTIRVNKVW
+2542 PKNVKVKITVNKVW
-2556 EVLNNRATP
+2556 KVLNGGSTP
-2565 SIKVQLY
+2565 SIQVELY
-2572 ANGEPTDKFLT
+2572 ANGKATGKIIT
-2583 LGDGNW
+2583 LGADGSW
-2589 SAVFKDLPAKDKD
+2589 SASFEDLPSKDAN
-2602 GKDIVYTVVEV
+2602 GKEIIYTVR
-2613 GETNHVTEI
+2613 EI
-2622 GERKFEVS
+2622 GESNELTKIDDRTFGVIYTGNLK
-2630 YSIGEDGSITITN
+2630 DGFTIIN
-2643 KEIPPEEPKDEKPKD
+2643 KEIPPDDEKPKD

-2684 TGVAEDLGAIYFAF
+2684 TGVNEDLGAIYFAF

>member
-1 MNRKIRVMILTMV
+1 MNRKIRVIILTMV

-19 FGGTRLMAQDLSN
+19 FGGTRLMAQDEN
-32 KPSETQTTPDEEKSK
+32 NAVDPQTTPTIEENLESK
-47 EEGSLAKTNENEEG
+47 NEGEEGASSVDTDKNTNIDSNVANDDKETAK
-61 SEIAD
+61 
-66 NAAKDTTE
+66 
-74 DNNGAVLPKGS
+74 
-85 DNPDLNKT
+85 
-93 ATENNNENL
+93 
-102 VKEAPKTKAEGA
+102 
-114 KILGEETKTEEQVK
+114 TKTETPEANKTENTENAPKAKQK
-128 AKEALEANKAKEEGK
+128 EKKTQAKEAEKPVEGN
-143 GKEDGAKANPQ
+143 GAEDGAKLEAAPA
-154 KAPLAEPN
+154 KAPEA
-162 KEEQGAPEKKT
+162 QGAPEKKT

-187 KTDKDLNDLQSKINA
+187 KTDKDLNDLQAKINA

-291 EEYNKLVGSFNP
+291 EVYNKLVGSFNP

-330 SSPAGKAKYKEYK
+330 SSDAGKAKYKEYK

-348 LDKALDPKNNGL
+348 LDKALNPKNNGL

-423 VDLNKPIENGKN
+423 VDLNKPIEDKKD

-446 FVQVGRKND
+446 FVQVGRNND

-479 DNVIYLNG
+479 DEIIYLNG
-487 KEINLKKV
+487 KEITLTKNE
-495 NKDDGSYYYEFETSD
+495 DGTYSFETD
-510 NFGVAQLKFTIPA
+510 NNFGVAQLKFTIPA
-523 IYGELH
+523 IYGKLH

-535 IQVGDKEISNNFL
+535 IEVGKKKISNNFL
-548 ITKKGYDENPETG
+548 ITKKGYDEKPDAGN
-561 SIGNTDIENPKEEDA
+561 IGNTDIEKPKEEDA

-593 IFAMLKESNGYIDK
+593 IFAILKESNGYIDK

-630 KNYDGNFAK
+630 QNYDGKFAE
-639 YIHKSGLKYEE
+639 YIHKSGLKYEK
-650 QGNGVYV
+650 QDDGKYV
-657 LELDTKEFGKNLVKK
+657 LELDTKEFGNNLVKIGE
-672 DDGFYLKGG
+672 DYYLKKTDGSQV
-681 EGKEDIKLEQASEE
+681 KLDKATDND
-695 ELKNALLTGKDG
+695 LTNALLTGKDG
-707 KTYVDENGKEHKVTT
+707 KTYVDEKGKEHTVTT
-722 VEVLENE
+722 VEVQEG
-729 TNNATDAVYRLI
+729 TANNTEYRLD
-741 GKTVQKKNAQGTF
+741 GKTLYKKVNNSF
-754 EDVCTLN
+754 IKVCDL
-761 DKNIGTSGDL
+761 DKNIGEKDGL

-786 KVEDVY
+786 KIEDVY

-805 KVTPTDQGK
+805 KVTPTDNGK
-814 QVTIKESESSTEE
+814 QVTIKETETSKNE
-827 SYGGTIVENAIFDKD
+827 SYGGTIVEDAIFDKD
-842 NKYIGKTPNNL
+842 GKYLKKSSDELKGATEALIDKNGKKYIGNVT
-853 QGETEAW
+853 
-860 IDETG
+860 
-865 KKVDEPTGL
+865 L
-874 TDEQKNTGKVLING
+874 TDDEKTAGFKIIDG
-888 KLYTKVKNAVF
+888 VKYKIVNNAVF
-899 EKNNKNDYY
+899 EKITKTVGNKEVTEFY
-908 IIDCLSY
+908 IIDGLSY

-927 KMDIKVTEDKGTYT
+927 KMDIGVTEKGGVYT
-941 FTKNSTKETKDSNDS
+941 FTKKGHADKKSDGTK
-956 KITVGTNKEIIF
+956 IIVGEDGKLIYVDN
-968 VNSKNYK
+968 KNYK
-975 VDTTKNSYTE
+975 VQNTKKLES
-985 IVGKYYYDEKN
+985 IVGKYYYDEEN
-996 DKFESLEEAAKK
+996 DKFENLNGKK
-1008 KNIIGDKYYP
+1008 DKIIGDKYYP

-1036 DGKNLEVPD
+1036 DGKKHEVPT
-1045 KAKKLY
+1045 KAKRLY
-1051 GSQDKKD
+1051 GSENKGD
-1058 YYKKAGGKYYAMRT
+1058 YYKAGDKFYAKQT

-1077 NQKTIFVSEDEVLTA
+1077 NQKTIFVSENEVLTE
-1092 DSIKRIVQ
+1092 DSVKRIVQ
-1100 VYQIG
+1100 VYKDKSEKI
-1105 SQKLVDVDSI
+1105 VDVDSI
-1115 FNAINQAKFQ
+1115 FNAVNQAKFQ

-1146 ADYEHMNA
+1146 ADYEHVNPA
-1154 NGKPERISIYKKDG
+1154 TNETERISIYKDEKTK
-1168 NHVNAKSEKTINK
+1168 NHLNAGSEKTINK
-1181 YFTLKNEEKKDYKL
+1181 YFTLKNVEEKDYK

-1219 GSDRQRD
+1219 GSDRKRD
-1226 AYIGKLIQT
+1226 AFVGKLLDLDKNST
-1235 EKDSETDENLKKT
+1235 TDEDKAK
-1248 NKKELDLLAK
+1248 NKRELDLLAK
-1258 LRKELRRLTGNEK
+1258 LRKELRRLTGNEN
-1271 ADFKFT
+1271 ADFKY
-1277 GDENNKS
+1277 
-1284 LIIVDE
+1284 E
-1290 NGKEINVN
+1290 NGTLSFVDDKGKALEVN
-1298 RTLLWKVGFNNPK
+1298 RTLLWKVGFNNPD
-1311 GVLFPKDSD
+1311 GALFPEDSD

-1332 RLVYDEIIINHTE
+1332 RLVYDEIIINHTRE
-1345 ENWKKIRDS
+1345 KYK
-1354 RDKVGKAQRDL
+1354 
-1365 ENAEAGEVE
+1365 EA
-1374 AKKKALEDAKQA
+1374 AKTTGTE
-1386 VEKAKQAVKETKQA
+1386 
-1400 VEEAKIAFEKVKKA
+1400 
-1414 YETDNSDANKKA
+1414 
-1426 LEEAKK
+1426 
-1432 TLEEAKSTLKEKEK
+1432 
-1446 DLDQLTFK
+1446 FK
-1454 GTDQYFFLNQI
+1454 GNKEYFFLDQI
-1465 KRIFLGVN
+1465 KRIFLGAN

-1479 RFVPAGENYLITRED
+1479 RFVPAGKDFMITRED
-1494 IKTALNS
+1494 IEKALERNATSKS
-1501 LNSNNEGTITKGT
+1501 LEYKENGTVVATYTFENNKHFIKKGDVKY
-1514 GENAI
+1514 EV
-1519 SYKVTYDPT
+1519 SYDPN

-1543 HTATTEDPNHFES
+1543 HTATTKDPNHFES

-1562 QEWLNGVE
+1562 QKWLDGV
-1570 KSVEGLTTNTVTE
+1570 NTE
-1583 FQDAFNNFIK
+1583 FDKIKAEDVKGFKAAFEDFIEK
-1593 STYGAQSDCFGVLKQ
+1593 TYKQKSDCFGVLKE
-1608 KFDEMIKK
+1608 KFEKMIEEINADNKLDDDAKK
-1616 INKSGSDEAAKQE
+1616 AKI
-1629 KIVEFKKAFEAE
+1629 KEFKKAFKAE
-1641 LEKLKLAYLDR
+1641 LEKLDLAYLDS
-1652 AKNGGKYKFDDMR
+1652 AKNGGDYKFDDMR

-1697 VPDVDI
+1697 VPDIDI
-1703 PLTDEFGDK
+1703 PYTDEFGNK

-1717 LYLNQE
+1717 LYLHQAIEEIKKDKEFDN
-1723 VKKILKNGIGEG
+1723 VKDDNFNPDTWDQSE
-1735 QDKKTYKE
+1735 DTFKKVM
-1743 ADLNDEFKFRKIME
+1743 A
-1757 EAYKRVNALKD
+1757 EAYKRVNKEKKFKD
-1768 KDGKSLIK
+1768 LVEVKETNKEGKK
-1776 YLVTVN
+1776 NY
-1782 DDKVG
+1782 G
-1787 IEKYNV
+1787 IEKYTV
-1793 KRGSEFKYNDFA
+1793 KHGQDFDYADFA
-1805 IGEGADKKSLKDG
+1805 IGEGADKKSLKDK
-1818 AGHTVNPYFIGD
+1818 AGHPVNPYFIGD

-1835 TAEENIEAL
+1835 TAKENIEAL

-1851 INAEEF
+1851 INADEF
-1857 KNSDLY
+1857 KKSDLY
-1863 KELTNPEIEIGLYY
+1863 KELTNPEIEIGVYY
-1877 MHVLGYNRAK
+1877 MHALGYNRAK
-1887 FANKAKYKLNK
+1887 FANKANYKLNK
-1898 VHQGPGIFGKEDNW
+1898 VEQGPGIFGQENNW

-2136 PDFEAPHGSSKPQFT
+2136 PEFEAPHGSKEPQFK
-2151 LKINQLV
+2151 LEIKQLV

-2185 FYANHP
+2185 FYAHHP

-2249 YEDINSSNRDKE
+2249 YEDINSSNRDKK

-2284 LDLKDGFYAEYSLN
+2284 LDLKNGYYAEYSLN

-2345 MIPNLDAKVEGGKVY
+2345 MIPNLDAKVEDGKVY

-2478 KTTTVK
+2478 KTTTVDK
-2484 ENGTVKVDEIKYEYE
+2484 DGKVTVKEVKYEYE
-2499 LVEAEMPGFESKV
+2499 LEEIPVAGFEGKV
-2512 YKLDDSDKLGFVWQA
+2512 YKLDDSKGLGFVWEA
-2527 TNTEKPHEPEYPGEN
+2527 TNTEKPEIPPEYPKDH
-2542 PKDVTVTIRVNKVW
+2542 PKNVKVKITVNKVW
-2556 EVLNNRATP
+2556 KVLNGGSTP
-2565 SIKVQLY
+2565 SIQVELY
-2572 ANGEPTDKFLT
+2572 ANGKATGKIIT
-2583 LGDGNW
+2583 LGADGSW
-2589 SAVFKDLPAKDKD
+2589 SASFEDLPSKDAN
-2602 GKDIVYTVVEV
+2602 GKEIIYTVR
-2613 GETNHVTEI
+2613 EI
-2622 GERKFEVS
+2622 GESNELTKIDDRTFEVI
-2630 YSIGEDGSITITN
+2630 YTGNLKDGFTIIN
-2643 KEIPPEEPKDEKPKD
+2643 KEIPPDDEKPKD

-2684 TGVAEDLGAIYFAF
+2684 TGVNEDLGAIYFAF

>member
-1 MNRKIRVMILTMV
+1 MILTMV
-14 LTVLM
+14 LTVLL

-61 SEIAD
+61 SENAD
-66 NAAKDTTE
+66 DTAKDTKE

-114 KILGEETKTEEQVK
+114 KTLGEEAKTEEQVK

-187 KTDKDLNDLQSKINA
+187 KTDKDLNDLQAKINA

-360 TAEEYKN
+360 TAEEYEN

-455 GSKIKFTLTPKK
+455 SSKIKFTLTPKK
-467 VGKPEGRELSAR
+467 VGEPEGGEVSAR

-487 KEINLKKV
+487 KEIKLNKV
-495 NKDDGSYYYEFETSD
+495 DNPDGTYHYEFETND

-535 IQVGDKEISNNFL
+535 IQVGEKKISNNFL
-548 ITKKGYDENPETG
+548 ITKKGYDENPDTG
-561 SIGNTDIENPKEEDA
+561 SIGNTDIKNPKEEDA

-593 IFAMLKESNGYIDK
+593 IFAILKESNGYIDK

-630 KNYDGNFAK
+630 QNYDGKFAE
-639 YIHKSGLKYEE
+639 YIHKSGLKYED
-650 QGNGVYV
+650 QGNGKYV
-657 LELDTKEFGKNLVKK
+657 LELDTKEFGNNLIEENGKY
-672 DDGFYLKGG
+672 YLKNADGSKG
-681 EGKEDIKLEQASEE
+681 TELEKANDND
-695 ELKNALLTGKDG
+695 LKKALLTGKDG
-707 KTYVDENGKEHKVTT
+707 KTYIDENGKEHKVTT

-741 GKTVQKKNAQGTF
+741 GKTVQKKNAKGTF

-761 DKNIGTSGDL
+761 EKNIGTSNGL

-792 DGHVSNKDGKAEP
+792 DGHVSNDANGKADP
-805 KVTPTDQGK
+805 KVTPTDKGK
-814 QVTIKESESSTEE
+814 QVTIKEKEDSTEE

-842 NKYIGKTPNNL
+842 KKYFGKSSVELKGEPEALIDQNGKKYIGTVTIEEEDRKAGFKMIGGVKYN
-853 QGETEAW
+853 
-860 IDETG
+860 I
-865 KKVDEPTGL
+865 
-874 TDEQKNTGKVLING
+874 
-888 KLYTKVKNAVF
+888 VKNAVF
-899 EKNNKNDYY
+899 EKNKNDYY
-908 IIDCLSY
+908 IIDGLSY
-915 SDKLSLIDKFGR
+915 SDKLSLIDKFGC
-927 KMDIKVTEDKGTYT
+927 KMDIGVTEKGGVYT
-941 FTKNSTKETKDSNDS
+941 FTKKGHADKKSDGTK
-956 KITVGTNKEIIF
+956 IIVGEDGKLIYVDN
-968 VNSKNYK
+968 KNYK
-975 VDTTKNSYTE
+975 VQNTKKLES
-985 IVGKYYYDEKN
+985 IVGKYYYDEEN
-996 DKFESLEEAAKK
+996 DKFENLNGKK
-1008 KNIIGDKYYP
+1008 DKIIGDKYYP

-1023 LLKRKTIETYTTD
+1023 LLKRKTIETYTAD

-1058 YYKKAGGKYYAMRT
+1058 YYKAGDKYYAKQT

-1077 NQKTIFVSEDEVLTA
+1077 NQKTIFVSENEVLTE
-1092 DSIKRIVQ
+1092 DSVKRIVQ
-1100 VYQIG
+1100 VYKDKSEKI
-1105 SQKLVDVDSI
+1105 VDVDSI
-1115 FNAINQAKFQ
+1115 FNAVNQAKFQ

-1146 ADYEHMNA
+1146 ADYEHVNPA
-1154 NGKPERISIYKKDG
+1154 TNETERISIYKDEKTK
-1168 NHVNAKSEKTINK
+1168 NHLNAGSEKTINK
-1181 YFTLKNEEKKDYKL
+1181 YFTLKNAEEKDYK

-1219 GSDRQRD
+1219 GSDRKRD
-1226 AYIGKLIQT
+1226 AFVGKLLDLDKNST
-1235 EKDSETDENLKKT
+1235 TDEDKAK
-1248 NKKELDLLAK
+1248 NKRELDLLAK
-1258 LRKELRRLTGNEK
+1258 LRKELRRLTGNEN
-1271 ADFKFT
+1271 ADFKY
-1277 GDENNKS
+1277 
-1284 LIIVDE
+1284 E
-1290 NGKEINVN
+1290 NGTLSFVDDKGKALEVN
-1298 RTLLWKVGFNNPK
+1298 RTLLWKVGFNNPD
-1311 GVLFPKDSD
+1311 GALFPEDSD

-1332 RLVYDEIIINHTE
+1332 RLVYDEIIINHTRE
-1345 ENWKKIRDS
+1345 KYK
-1354 RDKVGKAQRDL
+1354 
-1365 ENAEAGEVE
+1365 EA
-1374 AKKKALEDAKQA
+1374 AKTTGTE
-1386 VEKAKQAVKETKQA
+1386 
-1400 VEEAKIAFEKVKKA
+1400 
-1414 YETDNSDANKKA
+1414 
-1426 LEEAKK
+1426 
-1432 TLEEAKSTLKEKEK
+1432 
-1446 DLDQLTFK
+1446 FK
-1454 GTDQYFFLNQI
+1454 GNKEYFFLDQI

-1479 RFVPAGENYLITRED
+1479 RFVPAGKDFMITRED
-1494 IKTALNS
+1494 IEKALERNATSKS
-1501 LNSNNEGTITKGT
+1501 LEYKENGTVVATYTFENNKHFIKKGDVKY
-1514 GENAI
+1514 EV
-1519 SYKVTYDPT
+1519 SYDPN

-1543 HTATTEDPNHFES
+1543 HTATTKDPNHFES

-1562 QEWLNGVE
+1562 QKWLDGV
-1570 KSVEGLTTNTVTE
+1570 NTE
-1583 FQDAFNNFIK
+1583 FDKIKAEDVKGFKAAFEDFIEK
-1593 STYGAQSDCFGVLKQ
+1593 TYKQKSDCFGVLKE
-1608 KFDEMIKK
+1608 KFEKMIEEINADNKLDDDAKK
-1616 INKSGSDEAAKQE
+1616 AKI
-1629 KIVEFKKAFEAE
+1629 KEFKKAFKAE
-1641 LEKLKLAYLDR
+1641 LEKLDLAYLDS
-1652 AKNGGKYKFDDMR
+1652 AKNGGDYKFDDMR

-1697 VPDVDI
+1697 VPDIDI
-1703 PLTDEFGDK
+1703 PYTDEFGNK

-1717 LYLNQE
+1717 LYLHQAIEEIKKDKEFDN
-1723 VKKILKNGIGEG
+1723 VKDDNFNPDTWDQSE
-1735 QDKKTYKE
+1735 DTFKKVM
-1743 ADLNDEFKFRKIME
+1743 A
-1757 EAYKRVNALKD
+1757 EAYKRVNKEKKFKELVEVKETN
-1768 KDGKSLIK
+1768 KEGKK
-1776 YLVTVN
+1776 NY
-1782 DDKVG
+1782 G
-1787 IEKYNV
+1787 IEKYTV
-1793 KRGSEFKYNDFA
+1793 KHGQDFDYADFA
-1805 IGEGADKKSLKDG
+1805 IGEGADKKSLKDK
-1818 AGHTVNPYFIGD
+1818 AGHPVNPYFIGD

-1835 TAEENIEAL
+1835 TAKENIEAL

-1851 INAEEF
+1851 INADEF
-1857 KNSDLY
+1857 KKSDLY
-1863 KELTNPEIEIGLYY
+1863 KELTNPEIEIGVYY
-1877 MHVLGYNRAK
+1877 MHALGYNRAK
-1887 FANKAKYKLNK
+1887 FANKANYKLNK
-1898 VHQGPGIFGKEDNW
+1898 VEQGPGIFGQENNW

-2360 YIGQDGKRVDL
+2360 YISQDGKRVDL

-2478 KTTTVK
+2478 KTTTVDK
-2484 ENGTVKVDEIKYEYE
+2484 DGKVTVKEVKYEYE
-2499 LVEAEMPGFESKV
+2499 LEEIPVAGFEGKV
-2512 YKLDDSDKLGFVWQA
+2512 YKLDDSKGLGFVWEA
-2527 TNTEKPHEPEYPGEN
+2527 TNTEKPEIPPEYPKDH
-2542 PKDVTVTIRVNKVW
+2542 PKNVKVKITVNKVW
-2556 EVLNNRATP
+2556 KVLNGGSTP
-2565 SIKVQLY
+2565 SIQVELY
-2572 ANGEPTDKFLT
+2572 ANGEATGKIIT
-2583 LGDGNW
+2583 LGAEGSW
-2589 SAVFKDLPAKDKD
+2589 SASFEDLPSKDAN
-2602 GKDIVYTVVEV
+2602 GKEIIYTVR
-2613 GETNHVTEI
+2613 EI
-2622 GERKFEVS
+2622 GESNELTKIDDRTFEVI
-2630 YSIGEDGSITITN
+2630 YTGNLKDGFTIIN
-2643 KEIPPEEPKDEKPKD
+2643 KEIPPDDEKPKD

-2684 TGVAEDLGAIYFAF
+2684 TGVNEDLGAIYFAF

>member
-1 MNRKIRVMILTMV
+1 MDRKIRVMILTMV
-14 LTVLM
+14 LTVLL

-61 SEIAD
+61 SENAD
-66 NAAKDTTE
+66 DTAKDTKE

-85 DNPDLNKT
+85 DNPDPNKT

-102 VKEAPKTKAEGA
+102 VKEAPKTKSRGS
-114 KILGEETKTEEQVK
+114 KTLGKEAKTEEQVK

-187 KTDKDLNDLQSKINA
+187 KTDKDLNDLQAKINA

-360 TAEEYKN
+360 TAEEYEN

-435 YYIPDGTKLDL
+435 CYIPDGTKLDL

-455 GSKIKFTLTPKK
+455 SSKIKFTLTPKK
-467 VGKPEGRELSAR
+467 VGEPEGGEVSAR

-487 KEINLKKV
+487 KEIKLNKV
-495 NKDDGSYYYEFETSD
+495 DNPDGTYHYEFETND

-535 IQVGDKEISNNFL
+535 IQVGEKKISNNFL
-548 ITKKGYDENPETG
+548 ITKKGYDENPDTG
-561 SIGNTDIENPKEEDA
+561 SIGNTDIKNPKKEDA

-593 IFAMLKESNGYIDK
+593 IFAILKESNGYIDK

-630 KNYDGNFAK
+630 QNYDGKFAE
-639 YIHKSGLKYEE
+639 YIHKSGLKYED
-650 QGNGVYV
+650 QGNGKYV
-657 LELDTKEFGKNLVKK
+657 LELDTKEFGNNLIEENGKY
-672 DDGFYLKGG
+672 YLKNADGSKG
-681 EGKEDIKLEQASEE
+681 TELEKANDND
-695 ELKNALLTGKDG
+695 LKKALLTGKDG
-707 KTYVDENGKEHKVTT
+707 KTYIDENGKEHKVTT

-729 TNNATDAVYRLI
+729 TNKATDAVYRLI
-741 GKTVQKKNAQGTF
+741 GNTVQKKNAQGTF
-754 EDVCTLN
+754 EDVCKLN
-761 DKNIGTSGDL
+761 DKNIGIGNDGK
-771 TYELRGDTLLIYDAK
+771 TYELRGDTLLIYK
-786 KVEDVY
+786 KEDVKDVY
-792 DGHVSNKDGKAEP
+792 DGHVSNDANGKADP
-805 KVTPTDQGK
+805 KVTPTDKGK
-814 QVTIKESESSTEE
+814 QVTIKEKEDSTEE

-842 NKYIGKTPNNL
+842 KKYFGKSSVELKGEPEALIDQNGKKYIGTVTIEEEDRKAGFKMIGGVKYN
-853 QGETEAW
+853 
-860 IDETG
+860 I
-865 KKVDEPTGL
+865 
-874 TDEQKNTGKVLING
+874 
-888 KLYTKVKNAVF
+888 VKNAVF
-899 EKNNKNDYY
+899 EKNKNDYY
-908 IIDCLSY
+908 IIDGLSY

-927 KMDIKVTEDKGTYT
+927 KMDIGVTKNNDGTYT
-941 FTKNSTKETKDSNDS
+941 FTKKDHKDKKSDG
-956 KITVGTNKEIIF
+956 KTIIVGTSDTEQIY
-968 VNSKNYK
+968 VDSKNYK
-975 VDTTKNSYTE
+975 VDTKKNNYIG

-996 DKFESLEEAAKK
+996 NKFESLEEDAKK
-1008 KNIIGDKYYP
+1008 DKIIGDKYYP

-1023 LLKRKTIETYTTD
+1023 LLKRKTIETYTAD

-1058 YYKKAGGKYYAMRT
+1058 YYKAGDKYYAKQT

-1077 NQKTIFVSEDEVLTA
+1077 NQKTIFVSEDEVLTE
-1092 DSIKRIVQ
+1092 DSVKRIVQ
-1100 VYQIG
+1100 VFQGENNTKIE
-1105 SQKLVDVDSI
+1105 KLVDVDSI

-1146 ADYEHMNA
+1146 ADYEHVNPA
-1154 NGKPERISIYKKDG
+1154 TNKPERISIYKDKKTG
-1168 NHVNAKSEKTINK
+1168 NHLAAESEKTINK
-1181 YFTLKNEEKKDYKL
+1181 YFTLKNEEEKEYK
-1195 FFKEHPDALEKN
+1195 FFKQHPDSLEKN

-1226 AYIGKLIQT
+1226 AYIGDL
-1235 EKDSETDENLKKT
+1235 LKKET
-1248 NKKELDLLAK
+1248 ESDTEELKAKNKKELDLLAK
-1258 LRKELRRLTGNEK
+1258 LRKELRRLTGNEN
-1271 ADFKFT
+1271 ADFKYEKNKLTFVD
-1277 GDENNKS
+1277 GD
-1284 LIIVDE
+1284 
-1290 NGKEINVN
+1290 KEINVN
-1298 RTLLWKVGFNNPK
+1298 RTLLWKVGFNNLE
-1311 GVLFPKDSD
+1311 GALFPEDSD

-1332 RLVYDEIIINHTE
+1332 RLVYDEIIINHTR
-1345 ENWKKIRDS
+1345 KKY
-1354 RDKVGKAQRDL
+1354 K
-1365 ENAEAGEVE
+1365 EA
-1374 AKKKALEDAKQA
+1374 EDA
-1386 VEKAKQAVKETKQA
+1386 AKTNRTE
-1400 VEEAKIAFEKVKKA
+1400 
-1414 YETDNSDANKKA
+1414 
-1426 LEEAKK
+1426 
-1432 TLEEAKSTLKEKEK
+1432 
-1446 DLDQLTFK
+1446 FK
-1454 GTDQYFFLNQI
+1454 GNKEYFFLDQI
-1465 KRIFLGVN
+1465 NRIFLGVN

-1479 RFVPAGENYLITRED
+1479 RFVPAGADFMITRAEIEEA
-1494 IKTALNS
+1494 IK
-1501 LNSNNEGTITKGT
+1501 SNNEGTITKGT

-1519 SYKVTYDPT
+1519 SYKVTYDPN
-1528 TAQIKIKVFDAFYKQ
+1528 TAQIKIKIFDAFYKKNTDANDKT
-1543 HTATTEDPNHFES
+1543 HHFES

-1562 QEWLNGVE
+1562 QEWLNSRITEFDKITADDVDGFKTAFEGFIESTYKE
-1570 KSVEGLTTNTVTE
+1570 KS
-1583 FQDAFNNFIK
+1583 
-1593 STYGAQSDCFGVLKQ
+1593 DCLGVLKE
-1608 KFDEMIKK
+1608 KFEKMIEEIDKLKDDAKK
-1616 INKSGSDEAAKQE
+1616 AK
-1629 KIVEFKKAFEAE
+1629 IAEFKKAFKKE
-1641 LEKLKLAYLDR
+1641 LEKLNLAYLDTE
-1652 AKNGGKYKFDDMR
+1652 KNNKQYKFDDMR

-1703 PLTDEFGDK
+1703 PFTDEFGDK

-1717 LYLNQE
+1717 LYLHKAIE
-1723 VKKILKNGIGEG
+1723 DIKK
-1735 QDKKTYKE
+1735 DKKFDNVEDKNFNPKTWDQSE
-1743 ADLNDEFKFRKIME
+1743 DT
-1757 EAYKRVNALKD
+1757 YKRVMAEAYRRVNKEKKFKD
-1768 KDGKSLIK
+1768 LVDVKETNKEGKK
-1776 YLVTVN
+1776 NY
-1782 DDKVG
+1782 G
-1787 IEKYNV
+1787 IEKYTV
-1793 KRGSEFKYNDFA
+1793 KHGNEFAYDDFA
-1805 IGEGADKKSLKDG
+1805 IGEGADKKSLKDE
-1818 AGHTVNPYFIGD
+1818 AGHPVNPYFIGD

-1835 TAEENIEAL
+1835 TAKENIEAL

-1851 INAEEF
+1851 INADEF
-1857 KNSDLY
+1857 KKSDLY
-1863 KELTNPEIEIGLYY
+1863 KELTNPEIEIGVYY
-1877 MHVLGYNRAK
+1877 MHALGYNRAK
-1887 FANKAKYKLNK
+1887 FANKANYKLNK
-1898 VHQGPGIFGKEDNW
+1898 VGQGPGIFGQENNW

-1929 GDKFPGEEG
+1929 GNKLPGEEG

-1944 KKMKA
+1944 KKMEA

-1971 DKRSETGKIDFSNE
+1971 DKKSDTNKIDLSNKKE
-1985 KDKNKKV
+1985 KDTKV
-1992 DYTVEL
+1992 DYTVDL

-2018 PKAAAEEAKNYNKR
+2018 PKAAAEEAKNYNER

-2053 NGSSMTLTID
+2053 TGSSMTLTIN
-2063 EKALT
+2063 EEALK
-2068 ANGANK
+2068 ANGANTNK
-2074 YDGFNINE
+2074 DFN
-2082 FKAKAKPIYVEN
+2082 FKNFEAKAKPIYVEN

-2104 DQKTALEK
+2104 DQKTALEN
-2112 AIALAEE
+2112 AIALAEK

-2126 GNKHAVLAWL
+2126 GKKHAVLAWL
-2136 PDFEAPHGSSKPQFT
+2136 PDFEAPHGSKKPQFT

-2158 VDKKQFKEY
+2158 VDKKKFKEY
-2167 EAHKYSGE
+2167 EDHKYSGE

-2478 KTTTVK
+2478 KTTTVDK
-2484 ENGTVKVDEIKYEYE
+2484 DGKVTVKEVKYEYE
-2499 LVEAEMPGFESKV
+2499 LEEIPVAGFEGKV
-2512 YKLDDSDKLGFVWQA
+2512 YKLDDSKGLGFVWEA
-2527 TNTEKPHEPEYPGEN
+2527 TNTEKPETPPEYPKDH
-2542 PKDVTVTIRVNKVW
+2542 PKNVKVKITVNKVW
-2556 EVLNNRATP
+2556 KVLKGGETP
-2565 SIKVQLY
+2565 SIQVELY
-2572 ANGEPTDKFLT
+2572 ANGEATGKIIT
-2583 LGDGNW
+2583 LGADGSW
-2589 SAVFKDLPAKDKD
+2589 SASFEDLPSKDAN
-2602 GKDIVYTVVEV
+2602 GKEIIYTVR
-2613 GETNHVTEI
+2613 EI
-2622 GERKFEVS
+2622 GESNELTKIDDRTFEVI
-2630 YSIGEDGSITITN
+2630 YTGNLKDGFTIIN
-2643 KEIPPEEPKDEKPKD
+2643 KEIPPDDEKPKD

-2684 TGVAEDLGAIYFAF
+2684 TGVNEDLGAIYFAF

>member
-1 MNRKIRVMILTMV
+1 MDRKIRVIILTLV
-14 LTVLM
+14 LTVLL

-61 SEIAD
+61 SESAD
-66 NAAKDTTE
+66 SAAKDTTE

-85 DNPDLNKT
+85 DNPDPNKT

-114 KILGEETKTEEQVK
+114 KTLGKEAKTEEQVK

-162 KEEQGAPEKKT
+162 KEEQGAPKKKT

-187 KTDKDLNDLQSKINA
+187 KTDKDLNDLQAKINA

-455 GSKIKFTLTPKK
+455 SSKIKFTLTPKK
-467 VGKPEGRELSAR
+467 VGEPEGGEVSAR

-487 KEINLKKV
+487 KEIKLNKV
-495 NKDDGSYYYEFETSD
+495 DNPDGTYHYEFETND

-535 IQVGDKEISNNFL
+535 IQVGEKKISNNFL
-548 ITKKGYDENPETG
+548 ITKKGYDENPDTG
-561 SIGNTDIENPKEEDA
+561 SIGNTDIKNPKEEDA

-593 IFAMLKESNGYIDK
+593 IFAILKESNGYIDK

-630 KNYDGNFAK
+630 QNYDGKFAE
-639 YIHKSGLKYEE
+639 YIHKSGLKYED
-650 QGNGVYV
+650 QGNGKYV
-657 LELDTKEFGKNLVKK
+657 LELDTKEFGNNLIEENGKY
-672 DDGFYLKGG
+672 YLKNADGSKG
-681 EGKEDIKLEQASEE
+681 TELEKANDND
-695 ELKNALLTGKDG
+695 LKKALLTGKDG
-707 KTYVDENGKEHKVTT
+707 KTYIDENGKEHKVTT

-741 GKTVQKKNAQGTF
+741 GKTVQKKNAKGTF

-761 DKNIGTSGDL
+761 EKNIGTSNGL

-792 DGHVSNKDGKAEP
+792 DGHVSNDANGKADP
-805 KVTPTDQGK
+805 KVTPTDKGK
-814 QVTIKESESSTEE
+814 QVTIKEKEDSTEE

-842 NKYIGKTPNNL
+842 KKYFGKSSVELKGEPEALIDQNGKKYIGAVTI
-853 QGETEAW
+853 TEDNKKAGFVE
-860 IDETG
+860 IGG
-865 KKVDEPTGL
+865 KKYKIVS
-874 TDEQKNTGKVLING
+874 
-888 KLYTKVKNAVF
+888 NAVF
-899 EKNNKNDYY
+899 EKITKTVDSEEVTEYY
-908 IIDCLSY
+908 IIDGLSY

-927 KMDIKVTEDKGTYT
+927 KMDIGVTKNNDGTYT
-941 FTKNSTKETKDSNDS
+941 FTKKDHKDKKSDG
-956 KITVGTNKEIIF
+956 KTIIVGTSDTEQIY
-968 VNSKNYK
+968 VDSKNYK
-975 VDTTKNSYTE
+975 VDTKKNNYIG

-996 DKFESLEEAAKK
+996 NKFESLEEDAKK
-1008 KNIIGDKYYP
+1008 DKIIGDKYYP

-1023 LLKRKTIETYTTD
+1023 LLKRKTIETYTAD

-1058 YYKKAGGKYYAMRT
+1058 YYKAGDKYYAKQT
-1072 IGEGE
+1072 IGTGE
-1077 NQKTIFVSEDEVLTA
+1077 NQKTIFVSENEVLTT
-1092 DSIKRIVQ
+1092 DSVKRIVQ
-1100 VYQIG
+1100 VFQGENNKKIE
-1105 SQKLVDVDSI
+1105 KLVDVDSI

-1146 ADYEHMNA
+1146 ADYEHVNPA
-1154 NGKPERISIYKKDG
+1154 TNKPERISIYKDKKTG
-1168 NHVNAKSEKTINK
+1168 NHLAAESEKTINK
-1181 YFTLKNEEKKDYKL
+1181 YFTLKNEEEKEYK
-1195 FFKEHPDALEKN
+1195 FFKQHPDALEKN

-1226 AYIGKLIQT
+1226 AYIGNLLDLE
-1235 EKDSETDENLKKT
+1235 EKSKTDENLKKT

-1258 LRKELRRLTGNEK
+1258 LRKELRRLTGNEN
-1271 ADFKFT
+1271 ADFKYEKNKLTFVD
-1277 GDENNKS
+1277 GD
-1284 LIIVDE
+1284 
-1290 NGKEINVN
+1290 KEINVN
-1298 RTLLWKVGFNNPK
+1298 RTLLWKVGFNNPE
-1311 GVLFPKDSD
+1311 GALFPEDSD

-1332 RLVYDEIIINHTE
+1332 RLVYDEIIINHTR
-1345 ENWKKIRDS
+1345 KKY
-1354 RDKVGKAQRDL
+1354 K
-1365 ENAEAGEVE
+1365 EA
-1374 AKKKALEDAKQA
+1374 EDA
-1386 VEKAKQAVKETKQA
+1386 AKTNRTE
-1400 VEEAKIAFEKVKKA
+1400 
-1414 YETDNSDANKKA
+1414 
-1426 LEEAKK
+1426 
-1432 TLEEAKSTLKEKEK
+1432 
-1446 DLDQLTFK
+1446 FK
-1454 GTDQYFFLNQI
+1454 GNKEYFFLDQI
-1465 KRIFLGVN
+1465 NRIFLGVN

-1479 RFVPAGENYLITRED
+1479 RFVPAGKDFMITRED
-1494 IKTALNS
+1494 IEEAIK
-1501 LNSNNEGTITKGT
+1501 SNNEGTITKGT

-1519 SYKVTYDPT
+1519 SYKVTYDPN
-1528 TAQIKIKVFDAFYKQ
+1528 TAQIKIKVFDAFYKKN
-1543 HTATTEDPNHFES
+1543 TDTNTPNHFEN

-1562 QEWLNGVE
+1562 QKWLKDFNDGVD
-1570 KSVEGLTTNTVTE
+1570 GLTTNSVDE
-1583 FQDAFNNFIK
+1583 FKNAFNSFIEK
-1593 STYGAQSDCFGVLKQ
+1593 TYTKKSDCFGVLKE
-1608 KFDEMIKK
+1608 KFEKMIEEINADNKLDDDAKK
-1616 INKSGSDEAAKQE
+1616 AKI
-1629 KIVEFKKAFEAE
+1629 KEFKKAFKAE
-1641 LEKLKLAYLDR
+1641 LEKLDLAYLDS
-1652 AKNGGKYKFDDMR
+1652 AKNGGDYKFDDMR

-1697 VPDVDI
+1697 VPDIDI
-1703 PLTDEFGDK
+1703 PYTDEFGNK

-1717 LYLNQE
+1717 LYLHQAIEEIKKDKEFDN
-1723 VKKILKNGIGEG
+1723 VKDDNFNPDTWDQSE
-1735 QDKKTYKE
+1735 DTFKKVM
-1743 ADLNDEFKFRKIME
+1743 A
-1757 EAYKRVNALKD
+1757 EAYKRVNKEKKFKELVEVKETN
-1768 KDGKSLIK
+1768 KEGKK
-1776 YLVTVN
+1776 NY
-1782 DDKVG
+1782 G
-1787 IEKYNV
+1787 IEKYTV
-1793 KRGSEFKYNDFA
+1793 KHGQDFDYADFA
-1805 IGEGADKKSLKDG
+1805 IGEGADKKSLKDK
-1818 AGHTVNPYFIGD
+1818 AGHPVNPYFIGD

-1835 TAEENIEAL
+1835 TAKENIEAL

-1851 INAEEF
+1851 INADEF
-1857 KNSDLY
+1857 KKSDLY
-1863 KELTNPEIEIGLYY
+1863 KELTNPEIEIGVYY
-1877 MHVLGYNRAK
+1877 MHALGYNRAK
-1887 FANKAKYKLNK
+1887 FANKANYKLNK
-1898 VHQGPGIFGKEDNW
+1898 VEQGPGIFGQENNW

-2136 PDFEAPHGSSKPQFT
+2136 PEFEAPHGSKEPQFK
-2151 LKINQLV
+2151 LEIKQLV

-2185 FYANHP
+2185 FYAHHP

-2249 YEDINSSNRDKE
+2249 YEDINSSNRDKK

-2284 LDLKDGFYAEYSLN
+2284 LDLKNGYYAEYSLN

-2455 DKQLIVNKKNDFTDM
+2455 DKQLIVNKDNNFTDM
-2470 IDHLPIFK
+2470 LDHLPIFK
-2478 KTTTVK
+2478 KITTIDKDGKVTV
-2484 ENGTVKVDEIKYEYE
+2484 NEIKYEYE
-2499 LVEAEMPGFESKV
+2499 LEEAQMPGFESKV
-2512 YKLDDSDKLGFVWQA
+2512 WKIEDNDGLGFVWQA
-2527 TNTEKPHEPEYPGEN
+2527 TNTEKPEYPGDHPHDN
-2542 PKDVTVTIRVNKVW
+2542 PKNVKVKITVNKVW
-2556 EVLNNRATP
+2556 RVLKGGETP
-2565 SIKVQLY
+2565 SIQVELY
-2572 ANGEPTDKFLT
+2572 ANGEATGKIIT
-2583 LGDGNW
+2583 LGADGSW
-2589 SAVFKDLPAKDKD
+2589 SASFEDLPSKDAN
-2602 GKDIVYTVVEV
+2602 GKEIIYTVR
-2613 GETNHVTEI
+2613 EI
-2622 GERKFEVS
+2622 GESNELTKIDDRTFEVI
-2630 YSIGEDGSITITN
+2630 YTGNLKDGFTIIN
-2643 KEIPPEEPKDEKPKD
+2643 KEIPPDDEKPKD

-2684 TGVAEDLGAIYFAF
+2684 TGVNEDLGAIYFAF

>member
-1 MNRKIRVMILTMV
+1 MV
-14 LTVLM
+14 LTVLL

-47 EEGSLAKTNENEEG
+47 EEGSLAKTNENEEC
-61 SEIAD
+61 SESAD
-66 NAAKDTTE
+66 SAAKDTTE

-85 DNPDLNKT
+85 DNPDPNKT

-114 KILGEETKTEEQVK
+114 KTLGKEAKTEEQVK

-187 KTDKDLNDLQSKINA
+187 KTDKDLNDLQAKINA

-455 GSKIKFTLTPKK
+455 SSKIKFTLTPKK
-467 VGKPEGRELSAR
+467 VGEPEGGEVSAR

-487 KEINLKKV
+487 KEIKLNKV
-495 NKDDGSYYYEFETSD
+495 DNPDGTYHYEFETND

-535 IQVGDKEISNNFL
+535 IQVGEKKISNNFL
-548 ITKKGYDENPETG
+548 ITKKGYDENPDTG
-561 SIGNTDIENPKEEDA
+561 SIGNTDIKNPKEEDA
-576 GKTEG
+576 GKTES
-581 SKVTEHTDKLFN
+581 SKITEHTDKLFN
-593 IFAMLKESNGYIDK
+593 IFAILKESNGYIDK

-630 KNYDGNFAK
+630 QNYDGKFAE
-639 YIHKSGLKYEE
+639 YIHKSGLKYED
-650 QGNGVYV
+650 QGNGKYV
-657 LELDTKEFGKNLVKK
+657 LELDTKEFGNNLIEENGKY
-672 DDGFYLKGG
+672 YLKNADGSKG
-681 EGKEDIKLEQASEE
+681 TELEKANDND
-695 ELKNALLTGKDG
+695 LKKALLTGKDG
-707 KTYVDENGKEHKVTT
+707 KTYIDENGKEHKVTT

-741 GKTVQKKNAQGTF
+741 GKTVQKKNAKGTF

-761 DKNIGTSGDL
+761 EKNIGTSNGL

-792 DGHVSNKDGKAEP
+792 DGHVSNDANGKADP
-805 KVTPTDQGK
+805 KVTPTDKGK
-814 QVTIKESESSTEE
+814 QVTIKEKEDSTEE

-842 NKYIGKTPNNL
+842 KKYFGKSSVELKGEPEALIDQNGKKYIGAVTI
-853 QGETEAW
+853 TEDNKKAGFVE
-860 IDETG
+860 IGG
-865 KKVDEPTGL
+865 KKYKIVS
-874 TDEQKNTGKVLING
+874 
-888 KLYTKVKNAVF
+888 NAVF
-899 EKNNKNDYY
+899 EKITKTVDSEEVTEYY
-908 IIDCLSY
+908 IIDGLSY

-927 KMDIKVTEDKGTYT
+927 KMDIGVTKNNDGTYT
-941 FTKNSTKETKDSNDS
+941 FTKKDHKDKKSDG
-956 KITVGTNKEIIF
+956 KTIIVGTSDTEQIY
-968 VNSKNYK
+968 VDSKNYK
-975 VDTTKNSYTE
+975 VDTKKNNYIG

-996 DKFESLEEAAKK
+996 NKFESLEEDAKK
-1008 KNIIGDKYYP
+1008 DKIIGDKYYP

-1023 LLKRKTIETYTTD
+1023 LLKRKTIETYTAD

-1058 YYKKAGGKYYAMRT
+1058 YYKAGDKYYAKQT

-1077 NQKTIFVSEDEVLTA
+1077 NQKTIFVSEDEVLTE
-1092 DSIKRIVQ
+1092 DSVKRIVQ
-1100 VYQIG
+1100 VFQGENNTKIE
-1105 SQKLVDVDSI
+1105 KLVDVDSI

-1146 ADYEHMNA
+1146 ADYEHVNPA
-1154 NGKPERISIYKKDG
+1154 TNKPERISIYKDKKTG
-1168 NHVNAKSEKTINK
+1168 NHLAAESEKTINK
-1181 YFTLKNEEKKDYKL
+1181 YFTLKNEEEKEYK
-1195 FFKEHPDALEKN
+1195 FFKQHPDSLEKN

-1226 AYIGKLIQT
+1226 AYIGDLFKKET
-1235 EKDSETDENLKKT
+1235 ESDTEELKAK

-1258 LRKELRRLTGNEK
+1258 LRKELRRLTGNEN
-1271 ADFKFT
+1271 ADFKYEKNKLTFVD
-1277 GDENNKS
+1277 GD
-1284 LIIVDE
+1284 
-1290 NGKEINVN
+1290 KEINVN
-1298 RTLLWKVGFNNPK
+1298 RTLLWKVGFNNPD
-1311 GVLFPKDSD
+1311 GVLFPEDSD

-1332 RLVYDEIIINHTE
+1332 RLVYDEIIINHTRKKYKAAE
-1345 ENWKKIRDS
+1345 E
-1354 RDKVGKAQRDL
+1354 A
-1365 ENAEAGEVE
+1365 
-1374 AKKKALEDAKQA
+1374 AKK
-1386 VEKAKQAVKETKQA
+1386 
-1400 VEEAKIAFEKVKKA
+1400 
-1414 YETDNSDANKKA
+1414 ANT
-1426 LEEAKK
+1426 E
-1432 TLEEAKSTLKEKEK
+1432 
-1446 DLDQLTFK
+1446 FK
-1454 GTDQYFFLNQI
+1454 GNKEYFFLDQI

-1479 RFVPAGENYLITRED
+1479 RFVPAGKDFMITRED
-1494 IKTALNS
+1494 IEKALERNATSKS
-1501 LNSNNEGTITKGT
+1501 LEYKENGTVVATYTFENNKHFIKKGDVKY
-1514 GENAI
+1514 EV
-1519 SYKVTYDPT
+1519 SYDPN

-1543 HTATTEDPNHFES
+1543 HTATTKDPNHFES

-1562 QEWLNGVE
+1562 QKWLDGV
-1570 KSVEGLTTNTVTE
+1570 NTE
-1583 FQDAFNNFIK
+1583 FDKIKAEDVKGFKAAFEDFIEK
-1593 STYGAQSDCFGVLKQ
+1593 TYKQKSDCFGVLKE
-1608 KFDEMIKK
+1608 KFEKMIEEINADNKLDDDAKK
-1616 INKSGSDEAAKQE
+1616 AKI
-1629 KIVEFKKAFEAE
+1629 KEFKKAFKAE
-1641 LEKLKLAYLDR
+1641 LEKLDLAYLDS
-1652 AKNGGKYKFDDMR
+1652 AKNGGDYKFDDMR

-1697 VPDVDI
+1697 VPDIDI
-1703 PLTDEFGDK
+1703 PYTDEFGNK

-1717 LYLNQE
+1717 LYLHQAIEEIKKDKEFDN
-1723 VKKILKNGIGEG
+1723 VKDDNFNPDTWDQSE
-1735 QDKKTYKE
+1735 DTFKKVM
-1743 ADLNDEFKFRKIME
+1743 A
-1757 EAYKRVNALKD
+1757 EAYKRVNKEKKFKELVEVKETN
-1768 KDGKSLIK
+1768 KEGKK
-1776 YLVTVN
+1776 NY
-1782 DDKVG
+1782 G
-1787 IEKYNV
+1787 IEKYTV
-1793 KRGSEFKYNDFA
+1793 KHGQDFDYADFA
-1805 IGEGADKKSLKDG
+1805 IGEGADKKSLKDK
-1818 AGHTVNPYFIGD
+1818 AGHPVNPYYVGD
-1830 GENPK
+1830 GENYK
-1835 TAEENIEAL
+1835 TAKDNVDEL
-1844 LKIYGDK
+1844 LKIYEDK
-1851 INAEEF
+1851 IDKDAF
-1857 KNSDLY
+1857 TKSQFYQDLI
-1863 KELTNPEIEIGLYY
+1863 NPEIEIGLYY
-1877 MHVLGYNRAK
+1877 MHALGYNRAK
-1887 FANKAKYKLNK
+1887 FANKANYKLNK
-1898 VHQGPGIFGKEDNW
+1898 VGQGHGIFGQENNW

-1929 GDKFPGEEG
+1929 GNKLPGEEG

-1944 KKMKA
+1944 KKMEA

-2136 PDFEAPHGSSKPQFT
+2136 PDFEAPHGSKKPQFT

-2158 VDKKQFKEY
+2158 VDKKKFKEY
-2167 EAHKYSGE
+2167 EDHKYSGE

-2404 TVYLEKERFIRVF
+2404 TVYLDKERFI
-2417 KEFLA
+2417 
-2422 ANGEKLKNLDN
+2422 KLKKIFKDSEGKELKENLPEVEFKLN
-2433 LEAKFDV
+2433 A
-2440 YQIIEE
+2440 YRI
-2446 NGKKTRVKL
+2446 KL
-2455 DKQLIVNKKNDFTDM
+2455 DKDGNHEKGAKREKVSLKDLGIEKDTLKLNEANNFFDA
-2470 IDHLPIFK
+2470 IYHLPLFK
-2478 KTTTVK
+2478 KTVKTSEEKTEEAGTTKVK
-2484 ENGTVKVDEIKYEYE
+2484 IVVDGYMYEYE
-2499 LVEAEMPGFESKV
+2499 LEEIPVAGYEFEGTKT
-2512 YKLDDSDKLGFVWQA
+2512 YKLANGEDDPLGFVLEA
-2527 TNTEKPHEPEYPGEN
+2527 TNTEKPEN
-2542 PKDVTVTIRVNKVW
+2542 PGDHPNEEPKEVKVTIRVNKVW
-2556 EVLNNRATP
+2556 EVLNNGATP

-2589 SAVFKDLPAKDKD
+2589 SAVFEDLPSKDKD

-2613 GETNHVTEI
+2613 GETNHVTKI
-2622 GERKFEVS
+2622 GDRSFEVS

-2643 KEIPPEEPKDEKPKD
+2643 KEIPPEEPKNPEDEHEHKD
-2658 KKEPKKHKPNDEEGR
+2658 KNKKNPHDDEER
-2673 DRTPKKNRIPK
+2673 DRTHDNNKIPK
-2684 TGVAEDLGAIYFAF
+2684 TGVNEDLGAIYFAF

>member
-1 MNRKIRVMILTMV
+1 MV
-14 LTVLM
+14 LTVLL
-19 FGGTRLMAQDLSN
+19 FGGTRLMAQDEN
-32 KPSETQTTPDEEKSK
+32 NAVDPQTTPTIEENLESK
-47 EEGSLAKTNENEEG
+47 NEGEEGASSVDTDKNTNIDSNVANDDKETAK
-61 SEIAD
+61 
-66 NAAKDTTE
+66 
-74 DNNGAVLPKGS
+74 
-85 DNPDLNKT
+85 
-93 ATENNNENL
+93 
-102 VKEAPKTKAEGA
+102 
-114 KILGEETKTEEQVK
+114 TKTETPEANKTENTENAPKAKQK
-128 AKEALEANKAKEEGK
+128 EKKTQAKEAEKPAETPDVKAAEKTAVGN
-143 GKEDGAKANPQ
+143 GPDDGAKLQA
-154 KAPLAEPN
+154 APAKTPVA
-162 KEEQGAPEKKT
+162 QGAPAKAPETIPAEGEGKK
-173 EEKKNDSDKPQIDT
+173 DKQEVNPD
-187 KTDKDLNDLQSKINA
+187 KDKDLSELKAKIDK
-202 EQDPKKKAELQK
+202 EQDPKKKADLQK
-214 EYNEKYLEKV
+214 EYNEKYLAKV
-224 EAEGKDKLD
+224 EAEGKDKID
-233 PELQERLTE
+233 PELQERLT
-242 DGDIKNYNIIK
+242 DDNDIKKYNTIK
-253 NKQKELKEKRE
+253 AKQKELKEKKE
-264 AIDKMIASG
+264 AIDKKVAEGKLKSNEVNALYADYEKSI
-273 QYKQKELDTLN
+273 K
-284 DEYKKAI
+284 
-291 EEYNKLVGSFNP
+291 EYNNLVGSFNP
-303 PRKLTAEETEIKK
+303 PRKLTAEETEIKR
-316 DYTKKPYINIDEKN
+316 DYTKKPYININEDE
-330 SSPAGKAKYKEYK
+330 SSPAGKAKYAEYK

-348 LDKALDPKNNGL
+348 LDEALNPKNNGL
-360 TAEEYKN
+360 TAEEYEK

-372 LKGLKAKFDQLN
+372 LKGLKARFDQLN
-384 KEVLRMID
+384 KEVLDMIN
-392 STDPNE
+392 STDPNK
-398 KIEPAFSEKDGTPKV
+398 KIVPVFTDKDGKPKV

-423 VDLNKPIENGKN
+423 VDLNKPIEDGKN

-446 FVQVGRKND
+446 FVQVGRNDKNE
-455 GSKIKFTLTPKK
+455 KIKFTLTPKK
-467 VGKPEGRELSAR
+467 VGKPEGGDVGARE
-479 DNVIYLNG
+479 DVIYLNG
-487 KEINLKKV
+487 KEIKLNRV
-495 NKDDGSYYYEFETSD
+495 DNPDGTYHYEFETND

-529 EGFNIG
+529 EGFNIEM
-535 IQVGDKEISNNFL
+535 QVGDKKISNNFL
-548 ITKKGYDENPETG
+548 ITKKGYDENPDAG
-561 SIGNTDIENPKEEDA
+561 NIGNTDIEKPKEEDA

-593 IFAMLKESNGYIDK
+593 IFAILKESNGYIDK

-630 KNYDGNFAK
+630 QNYDGKFAE
-639 YIHKSGLKYEE
+639 YIHKSGLKYEK
-650 QGNGVYV
+650 QDDGKYV
-657 LELDTKEFGKNLVKK
+657 LELDTKEFGNNLVKIGE
-672 DDGFYLKGG
+672 DYYLKKTDGSQV
-681 EGKEDIKLEQASEE
+681 KLDKATDND
-695 ELKNALLTGKDG
+695 LTNALLTGKDG
-707 KTYVDENGKEHKVTT
+707 KTYVDEKGKEHTVTT
-722 VEVLENE
+722 VEVQEG
-729 TNNATDAVYRLI
+729 TANNTEYRLD
-741 GKTVQKKNAQGTF
+741 GKTLYKKVNNSF
-754 EDVCTLN
+754 IKVCDL
-761 DKNIGTSGDL
+761 DKNIGEKDGL

-786 KVEDVY
+786 KIEDVY

-805 KVTPTDQGK
+805 KVTPTDNGK
-814 QVTIKESESSTEE
+814 QVTIKETETSKNE
-827 SYGGTIVENAIFDKD
+827 SYGGTIVEDAIFDKD
-842 NKYIGKTPNNL
+842 GKYLKKSSDELKGATEALIDKNGKKYIGNVT
-853 QGETEAW
+853 
-860 IDETG
+860 
-865 KKVDEPTGL
+865 L
-874 TDEQKNTGKVLING
+874 TDDEKTAGFKIIDG
-888 KLYTKVKNAVF
+888 VKYKIVNNAVF
-899 EKNNKNDYY
+899 EKITKTVGNKEVTEFY
-908 IIDCLSY
+908 IIDGLSY

-927 KMDIKVTEDKGTYT
+927 KMDIGVTEKGGVYT
-941 FTKNSTKETKDSNDS
+941 FTKKGHADKKSDGTK
-956 KITVGTNKEIIF
+956 IIVGEDGKLIYVDN
-968 VNSKNYK
+968 KNYK
-975 VDTTKNSYTE
+975 VQNTKKLES
-985 IVGKYYYDEKN
+985 IVGKYYYDEEN
-996 DKFESLEEAAKK
+996 DKFENLNGKK
-1008 KNIIGDKYYP
+1008 DKIIGDKYYP

-1036 DGKNLEVPD
+1036 DGKKHEVPT
-1045 KAKKLY
+1045 KAKRLY
-1051 GSQDKKD
+1051 GSENKGD
-1058 YYKKAGGKYYAMRT
+1058 YYKAGDKFYAKQT

-1077 NQKTIFVSEDEVLTA
+1077 NQKTIFVSENEVLTE
-1092 DSIKRIVQ
+1092 DSVKRIVQ
-1100 VYQIG
+1100 VYKDKSEKI
-1105 SQKLVDVDSI
+1105 VDVDSI
-1115 FNAINQAKFQ
+1115 FNAVNQAKFQ

-1146 ADYEHMNA
+1146 ADYEHVNPA
-1154 NGKPERISIYKKDG
+1154 TNETERISIYKDEKTK
-1168 NHVNAKSEKTINK
+1168 NHLNAGSEKTINK
-1181 YFTLKNEEKKDYKL
+1181 YFTLKNVEEKDYK

-1219 GSDRQRD
+1219 GSDRKRD
-1226 AYIGKLIQT
+1226 AFVGKLLDLDKNST
-1235 EKDSETDENLKKT
+1235 TDEDKAK
-1248 NKKELDLLAK
+1248 NKRELDLLAK
-1258 LRKELRRLTGNEK
+1258 LRKELRRLTGNEN
-1271 ADFKFT
+1271 ADFKY
-1277 GDENNKS
+1277 
-1284 LIIVDE
+1284 E
-1290 NGKEINVN
+1290 NGTLSFVDDKGKALEVN
-1298 RTLLWKVGFNNPK
+1298 RTLLWKVGFNNPD
-1311 GVLFPKDSD
+1311 GALFPEDSD

-1332 RLVYDEIIINHTE
+1332 RLVYDEIIINHTRKKYKAAE
-1345 ENWKKIRDS
+1345 E
-1354 RDKVGKAQRDL
+1354 A
-1365 ENAEAGEVE
+1365 
-1374 AKKKALEDAKQA
+1374 AKK
-1386 VEKAKQAVKETKQA
+1386 
-1400 VEEAKIAFEKVKKA
+1400 
-1414 YETDNSDANKKA
+1414 ANT
-1426 LEEAKK
+1426 E
-1432 TLEEAKSTLKEKEK
+1432 
-1446 DLDQLTFK
+1446 FK
-1454 GTDQYFFLNQI
+1454 GNKEYFFLDQI

-1479 RFVPAGENYLITRED
+1479 RFVPAGKDFMITRED
-1494 IKTALNS
+1494 IEKALERNATSKS
-1501 LNSNNEGTITKGT
+1501 LEYKENGTVVATYTFENNKHFIKKGDVKY
-1514 GENAI
+1514 EV
-1519 SYKVTYDPT
+1519 SYDPN

-1543 HTATTEDPNHFES
+1543 HTATTKDPNHFES

-1562 QEWLNGVE
+1562 QKWLDGV
-1570 KSVEGLTTNTVTE
+1570 NTE
-1583 FQDAFNNFIK
+1583 FDKIKAEDVKGFKAAFEDFIEK
-1593 STYGAQSDCFGVLKQ
+1593 TYKQKSDCFGVLKE
-1608 KFDEMIKK
+1608 KFEKMIEEINADNKLDDDAKK
-1616 INKSGSDEAAKQE
+1616 AKI
-1629 KIVEFKKAFEAE
+1629 KEFKKAFKAE
-1641 LEKLKLAYLDR
+1641 LEKLDLAYLDS
-1652 AKNGGKYKFDDMR
+1652 AKNGGDYKFDDMR

-1703 PLTDEFGDK
+1703 PFTDEFGDK

-1717 LYLNQE
+1717 LYLHKAIE
-1723 VKKILKNGIGEG
+1723 DIKK
-1735 QDKKTYKE
+1735 DKKFDNVEDKNFNPKTWDQSE
-1743 ADLNDEFKFRKIME
+1743 DT
-1757 EAYKRVNALKD
+1757 YKRVMAEAYRRVNKEKKFKD
-1768 KDGKSLIK
+1768 LVDVKETNKEGKK
-1776 YLVTVN
+1776 NY
-1782 DDKVG
+1782 G
-1787 IEKYNV
+1787 IEKYTV
-1793 KRGSEFKYNDFA
+1793 KHGNEFAYDDFA
-1805 IGEGADKKSLKDG
+1805 IGEGADKKSLKDK
-1818 AGHTVNPYFIGD
+1818 AGRTVNPYYVGD
-1830 GENPK
+1830 GENYK
-1835 TAEENIEAL
+1835 TAKDNVDEL
-1844 LKIYGDK
+1844 LKIYEDK
-1851 INAEEF
+1851 IDKDAF
-1857 KNSDLY
+1857 TKSQFYQDLI
-1863 KELTNPEIEIGLYY
+1863 NPEIEIGLYY

-1887 FANKAKYKLNK
+1887 FANKANYKLNK

-1929 GDKFPGEEG
+1929 GKDFPAEEG

-1958 PATPNFESENPKF
+1958 PAASNFESENPKF
-1971 DKRSETGKIDFSNE
+1971 DKKSDTNKIDLSNKKE
-1985 KDKNKKV
+1985 KDTKV
-1992 DYTVEL
+1992 DYTVDL

-2018 PKAAAEEAKNYNKR
+2018 PKAAEKEAKNYNER

-2053 NGSSMTLTID
+2053 TGSSMTLTIN
-2063 EKALT
+2063 EEALK
-2068 ANGANK
+2068 ANGANTNK
-2074 YDGFNINE
+2074 DFN
-2082 FKAKAKPIYVEN
+2082 FKNFEAKAKPIYVEN

-2104 DQKTALEK
+2104 DQKTALEN
-2112 AIALAEE
+2112 AIALAEK

-2136 PDFEAPHGSSKPQFT
+2136 PDFEAPHGSKKPQFT

-2158 VDKKQFKEY
+2158 VDKKKFKEY
-2167 EAHKYSGE
+2167 EDHKYSGE

-2249 YEDINSSNRDKE
+2249 YVDINSSNRDKE
-2261 AEFVDFFATKDKNNG
+2261 AEFVDFFATDDRNNG

-2284 LDLKDGFYAEYSLN
+2284 LDLEGGFYAEYSLD
-2298 GKTFLSKKDIEDKLA
+2298 GKTFLSKEEIQA
-2313 KKEITLGDIQGVK
+2313 KIAKNEITLGDIQGVK

-2658 KKEPKKHKPNDEEGR
+2658 KKEPKKHKPNDEEER

-2684 TGVAEDLGAIYFAF
+2684 TGVNEDLGAIYFAF

-2710 YLVK
+2710 YLLK

>member
-1 MNRKIRVMILTMV
+1 MILTMV
-14 LTVLM
+14 LTVLL

-74 DNNGAVLPKGS
+74 DNNVAVLPKGS
-85 DNPDLNKT
+85 DNSDPNKN

-114 KILGEETKTEEQVK
+114 KTLGEEAKTEEQVK

-187 KTDKDLNDLQSKINA
+187 KTDKDLNDLQAKINA

-423 VDLNKPIENGKN
+423 VDLNKPIEDKKD

-446 FVQVGRKND
+446 FVQVGRNND

-487 KEINLKKV
+487 KEIKLNKV
-495 NKDDGSYYYEFETSD
+495 DNPDGTYHYEFETND

-523 IYGELH
+523 IYGKLH

-535 IQVGDKEISNNFL
+535 IEVGKKKISNNFL
-548 ITKKGYDENPETG
+548 ITKKGYDEKPDAGN
-561 SIGNTDIENPKEEDA
+561 IGNTDIEKPKEEDA

-593 IFAMLKESNGYIDK
+593 IFAILKESNGYIDK

-630 KNYDGNFAK
+630 QNYDGKFAE
-639 YIHKSGLKYEE
+639 YIHKSGLKYEK
-650 QGNGVYV
+650 QDDGKYV
-657 LELDTKEFGKNLVKK
+657 LELDTKEFGNNLVEENGKY
-672 DDGFYLKGG
+672 YLKNADGSKG
-681 EGKEDIKLEQASEE
+681 TELEKANDND
-695 ELKNALLTGKDG
+695 LKKALLTGKDG
-707 KTYVDENGKEHKVTT
+707 KTYIDENGKEHKVTT

-741 GKTVQKKNAQGTF
+741 GKTVQKKNAKGTF

-761 DKNIGTSGDL
+761 EKNIGTSNGL

-792 DGHVSNKDGKAEP
+792 DGHVSNDANGKADP
-805 KVTPTDQGK
+805 KVTPTDKGK
-814 QVTIKESESSTEE
+814 QVTIKEKEDSTEE

-842 NKYIGKTPNNL
+842 KKYFGKSSVELKGEPEALIDQNGKKYIGAVTI
-853 QGETEAW
+853 TEDNKKAGFVE
-860 IDETG
+860 IGG
-865 KKVDEPTGL
+865 KKYKIVS
-874 TDEQKNTGKVLING
+874 
-888 KLYTKVKNAVF
+888 NAVF
-899 EKNNKNDYY
+899 EKITKTVDSEEVTEYY
-908 IIDCLSY
+908 IIDGLSY

-927 KMDIKVTEDKGTYT
+927 KMDIGVTKNNDGTYT
-941 FTKNSTKETKDSNDS
+941 FTKKDHKDKKSDG
-956 KITVGTNKEIIF
+956 KTIIVGTSDTEQIY
-968 VNSKNYK
+968 VDSKNYK
-975 VDTTKNSYTE
+975 VDTKKNNYIG

-996 DKFESLEEAAKK
+996 NKFESLEEDAKK
-1008 KNIIGDKYYP
+1008 DKIIGDKYYP

-1023 LLKRKTIETYTTD
+1023 LLKRKTIETYTAD

-1058 YYKKAGGKYYAMRT
+1058 YYKAGDKYYAKQT

-1077 NQKTIFVSEDEVLTA
+1077 NQKTIFVSEDEVLTE
-1092 DSIKRIVQ
+1092 DSVKRIVQ
-1100 VYQIG
+1100 VFQGENNTKIE
-1105 SQKLVDVDSI
+1105 KLVDVDSI

-1146 ADYEHMNA
+1146 ADYEHVNPA
-1154 NGKPERISIYKKDG
+1154 TNKPERISIYKDKKTG
-1168 NHVNAKSEKTINK
+1168 NHLAAESEKTINK
-1181 YFTLKNEEKKDYKL
+1181 YFTLKNEEEKEYK
-1195 FFKEHPDALEKN
+1195 FFKQHPDSLEKN

-1226 AYIGKLIQT
+1226 AYIGDL
-1235 EKDSETDENLKKT
+1235 LKKET
-1248 NKKELDLLAK
+1248 ESDTEELKAKNKKELDLLAK
-1258 LRKELRRLTGNEK
+1258 LRKELRRLTGNEN
-1271 ADFKFT
+1271 ADFKYEKNKLTFVD
-1277 GDENNKS
+1277 GD
-1284 LIIVDE
+1284 
-1290 NGKEINVN
+1290 KEINVN
-1298 RTLLWKVGFNNPK
+1298 RTLLWKVGFNNPD
-1311 GVLFPKDSD
+1311 GVLFPEDSD

-1332 RLVYDEIIINHTE
+1332 RLVYDEIIINHTRKKYKAAE
-1345 ENWKKIRDS
+1345 E
-1354 RDKVGKAQRDL
+1354 A
-1365 ENAEAGEVE
+1365 
-1374 AKKKALEDAKQA
+1374 AKK
-1386 VEKAKQAVKETKQA
+1386 
-1400 VEEAKIAFEKVKKA
+1400 
-1414 YETDNSDANKKA
+1414 ANT
-1426 LEEAKK
+1426 E
-1432 TLEEAKSTLKEKEK
+1432 
-1446 DLDQLTFK
+1446 FK
-1454 GTDQYFFLNQI
+1454 GNKEYFFLDQI

-1479 RFVPAGENYLITRED
+1479 RFVPAGKDFMITRED
-1494 IKTALNS
+1494 IEEAIKS
-1501 LNSNNEGTITKGT
+1501 SNDGKIEKKDDSGNVVMT
-1514 GENAI
+1514 
-1519 SYKVTYDPT
+1519 YKVTYDPT
-1528 TAQIKIKVFDAFYKQ
+1528 TAQIKIKVFDAFYKKN
-1543 HTATTEDPNHFES
+1543 TDTNTPNHFEN

-1562 QEWLNGVE
+1562 QKWLKDFNDGVD
-1570 KSVEGLTTNTVTE
+1570 GLTTNSVDE
-1583 FQDAFNNFIK
+1583 FKNAFNSFIEK
-1593 STYGAQSDCFGVLKQ
+1593 TYTKKSDCFGVLKE
-1608 KFDEMIKK
+1608 KFEKLIEEIK
-1616 INKSGSDEAAKQE
+1616 NDSSLTTDAAKKA
-1629 KIVEFKKAFEAE
+1629 KIDEFKKAFKAE
-1641 LEKLKLAYLDR
+1641 LKKLNLAYLDTE
-1652 AKNGGKYKFDDMR
+1652 KNNKQYKFDDMR

-1703 PLTDEFGDK
+1703 PFTDEFGDK

-1877 MHVLGYNRAK
+1877 MHALGYNGAK
-1887 FANKAKYKLNK
+1887 FVNKANYKLNK
-1898 VHQGPGIFGKEDNW
+1898 VEQGPGIFGKEDNW

-1929 GDKFPGEEG
+1929 GDKFPREEG

-1944 KKMKA
+1944 KKMRA

-1971 DKRSETGKIDFSNE
+1971 DKKSEINKIDISKE
-1985 KDKNKKV
+1985 KDKKV
-1992 DYTVEL
+1992 DYTVDL

-2053 NGSSMTLTID
+2053 TGSSMTLTIN
-2063 EKALT
+2063 EEALK
-2068 ANGANK
+2068 ANGANTNK
-2074 YDGFNINE
+2074 DFN
-2082 FKAKAKPIYVEN
+2082 FKNFEAKAKPIYVEN

-2104 DQKTALEK
+2104 DQKTALEN
-2112 AIALAEE
+2112 AIALAEK

-2136 PDFEAPHGSSKPQFT
+2136 PDFEAPHGSKKPQFT

-2158 VDKKQFKEY
+2158 VDKKKFKEY
-2167 EAHKYSGE
+2167 EDHKYSGE

-2249 YEDINSSNRDKE
+2249 YEDINSSNRDKK

-2284 LDLKDGFYAEYSLN
+2284 LDLKNGYYAEYSLD
-2298 GKTFLSKKDIEDKLA
+2298 GETFLSKEEIQA
-2313 KKEITLGDIQGVK
+2313 KIANNKISLGDILGVK

-2345 MIPNLDAKVEGGKVY
+2345 MIPNLDAKVENGIVY
-2360 YIGQDGKRVDL
+2360 YIGQDGKRVEL
-2371 GNADKYFK
+2371 GKAEDFFK
-2379 LDKLKSSKEK
+2379 LDQLKKSDK
-2389 DDMFATNTVDGSNTV
+2389 DSEMYALNSVEGSNTV
-2404 TVYLEKERFIRVF
+2404 TVYLEKERFLRVF
-2417 KEFLA
+2417 KEFFEYD
-2422 ANGEKLKNLDN
+2422 GKTEIKKDRPEVRFEIKQIEKG
-2433 LEAKFDV
+2433 
-2440 YQIIEE
+2440 E
-2446 NGKKTRVKL
+2446 NGKVVKEVIL
-2455 DKQLIVNKKNDFTDM
+2455 VDKDGKPIQLVVNEKNNFTDM
-2470 IDHLPIFK
+2470 VDHLPIFK
-2478 KTTTVK
+2478 KTT
-2484 ENGTVKVDEIKYEYE
+2484 KVDEKGNVTVKKVEYEYK
-2499 LVEAEMPGFESKV
+2499 LVEKNADGYDVEYEI
-2512 YKLDDSDKLGFVWQA
+2512 LDNGKDQLGFVIKA
-2527 TNTEKPHEPEYPGEN
+2527 KNTEKPEIPPEYPKDH
-2542 PKDVTVTIRVNKVW
+2542 PKNVKVKITVNKVW
-2556 EVLNNRATP
+2556 RVLKGGETP
-2565 SIKVQLY
+2565 SIQVELY
-2572 ANGEPTDKFLT
+2572 ANGEATGKIIT
-2583 LGDGNW
+2583 LGADGSW
-2589 SAVFKDLPAKDKD
+2589 SASFEDLPSKDAN
-2602 GKDIVYTVVEV
+2602 GKEIIYTVR
-2613 GETNHVTEI
+2613 EI
-2622 GERKFEVS
+2622 GESNELTKIDDRTFEVI
-2630 YSIGEDGSITITN
+2630 YTGNLKDGFTIIN
-2643 KEIPPEEPKDEKPKD
+2643 KEIPPDDEKPKD

-2684 TGVAEDLGAIYFAF
+2684 TGVNEDLGAIYFAF

>member
-1 MNRKIRVMILTMV
+1 MQ
-14 LTVLM
+14 
-19 FGGTRLMAQDLSN
+19 A
-32 KPSETQTTPDEEKSK
+32 
-47 EEGSLAKTNENEEG
+47 
-61 SEIAD
+61 
-66 NAAKDTTE
+66 
-74 DNNGAVLPKGS
+74 
-85 DNPDLNKT
+85 
-93 ATENNNENL
+93 
-102 VKEAPKTKAEGA
+102 
-114 KILGEETKTEEQVK
+114 
-128 AKEALEANKAKEEGK
+128 
-143 GKEDGAKANPQ
+143 
-154 KAPLAEPN
+154 
-162 KEEQGAPEKKT
+162 
-173 EEKKNDSDKPQIDT
+173 
-187 KTDKDLNDLQSKINA
+187 KINA

-455 GSKIKFTLTPKK
+455 SSKIKFTLTPKK
-467 VGKPEGRELSAR
+467 VGEPEGGEVSAR

-487 KEINLKKV
+487 KEIKLNKV
-495 NKDDGSYYYEFETSD
+495 DNPDGTYHYEFETND

-535 IQVGDKEISNNFL
+535 IQVGEKKISNNFL
-548 ITKKGYDENPETG
+548 ITKKGYDENPDTG
-561 SIGNTDIENPKEEDA
+561 SIGNTDIKNPKEEDA

-593 IFAMLKESNGYIDK
+593 IFAILKESNGYIDK

-630 KNYDGNFAK
+630 QNYDGKFAE
-639 YIHKSGLKYEE
+639 YIHKSGLKYED
-650 QGNGVYV
+650 QGNGKYV
-657 LELDTKEFGKNLVKK
+657 LELDTKEFGNNLIEENGKY
-672 DDGFYLKGG
+672 YLKNADGSKG
-681 EGKEDIKLEQASEE
+681 TELEKANDND
-695 ELKNALLTGKDG
+695 LKKALLTGKDG
-707 KTYVDENGKEHKVTT
+707 KTYIDENGKEHKVTT

-741 GKTVQKKNAQGTF
+741 GKTVQKKNAKGTF

-761 DKNIGTSGDL
+761 EKNIGTSNGL

-792 DGHVSNKDGKAEP
+792 DGHVSNDANGKADP
-805 KVTPTDQGK
+805 KVTPTDKGK
-814 QVTIKESESSTEE
+814 QVTIKEKEDSTEE

-842 NKYIGKTPNNL
+842 KKYFGKSSVELKGEPEALIDQNGKKYIGAVTI
-853 QGETEAW
+853 TEDNKKAGFVE
-860 IDETG
+860 IGG
-865 KKVDEPTGL
+865 KKYKIVS
-874 TDEQKNTGKVLING
+874 
-888 KLYTKVKNAVF
+888 NAVF
-899 EKNNKNDYY
+899 EKITKTVDSEEVTEYY
-908 IIDCLSY
+908 IIDGLSY

-927 KMDIKVTEDKGTYT
+927 KMDIGVTKNNDGTYT
-941 FTKNSTKETKDSNDS
+941 FTKKDHKDKKSDG
-956 KITVGTNKEIIF
+956 KTIIVGTSDTEQIY
-968 VNSKNYK
+968 VDSKNYK
-975 VDTTKNSYTE
+975 VDTKKNNYIG
-985 IVGKYYYDEKN
+985 IVGKYYYDEEN
-996 DKFESLEEAAKK
+996 DKFENLNGKK
-1008 KNIIGDKYYP
+1008 DKIIGDKYYP

-1036 DGKNLEVPD
+1036 DGKKHEVPT
-1045 KAKKLY
+1045 KAKRLY
-1051 GSQDKKD
+1051 GSENKGD
-1058 YYKKAGGKYYAMRT
+1058 YYKAGDKFYAKQT

-1077 NQKTIFVSEDEVLTA
+1077 NQKTIFVSENEVLTE
-1092 DSIKRIVQ
+1092 DSVKRIVQ
-1100 VYQIG
+1100 VYKDKSEKI
-1105 SQKLVDVDSI
+1105 VDVDSI
-1115 FNAINQAKFQ
+1115 FNAVNQAKFQ

-1146 ADYEHMNA
+1146 ADYEHVNPA
-1154 NGKPERISIYKKDG
+1154 TNETERISIYKDEKTK
-1168 NHVNAKSEKTINK
+1168 NHLNAGSEKTINK
-1181 YFTLKNEEKKDYKL
+1181 YFTLKNVEEKDYK

-1219 GSDRQRD
+1219 GSDRKRD
-1226 AYIGKLIQT
+1226 AFVGKLLDLDKNST
-1235 EKDSETDENLKKT
+1235 TDEDKAK
-1248 NKKELDLLAK
+1248 NKRELDLLAK
-1258 LRKELRRLTGNEK
+1258 LRKELRRLTGNEN
-1271 ADFKFT
+1271 ADFKY
-1277 GDENNKS
+1277 
-1284 LIIVDE
+1284 E
-1290 NGKEINVN
+1290 NGTLSFVDDKGKALEVN
-1298 RTLLWKVGFNNPK
+1298 RTLLWKVGFNNPD
-1311 GVLFPKDSD
+1311 GALFPEDSD

-1332 RLVYDEIIINHTE
+1332 RLVYDEIIINHTRE
-1345 ENWKKIRDS
+1345 KYK
-1354 RDKVGKAQRDL
+1354 
-1365 ENAEAGEVE
+1365 EA
-1374 AKKKALEDAKQA
+1374 AKTTGTE
-1386 VEKAKQAVKETKQA
+1386 
-1400 VEEAKIAFEKVKKA
+1400 
-1414 YETDNSDANKKA
+1414 
-1426 LEEAKK
+1426 
-1432 TLEEAKSTLKEKEK
+1432 
-1446 DLDQLTFK
+1446 FK
-1454 GTDQYFFLNQI
+1454 GNKEYFFLDQI

-1479 RFVPAGENYLITRED
+1479 RFVPAGKDFMITRED
-1494 IKTALNS
+1494 IEKALERNATSKS
-1501 LNSNNEGTITKGT
+1501 LEYKENGTVVATYTFENNKHFIKKGDVKY
-1514 GENAI
+1514 EV
-1519 SYKVTYDPT
+1519 SYDPN

-1543 HTATTEDPNHFES
+1543 HTATTKDPNHFES

-1562 QEWLNGVE
+1562 QKWLDGV
-1570 KSVEGLTTNTVTE
+1570 NTE
-1583 FQDAFNNFIK
+1583 FDKIKAEDVKGFKAAFEDFIEK
-1593 STYGAQSDCFGVLKQ
+1593 TYKQKSDCFGVLKE
-1608 KFDEMIKK
+1608 KFEKMIEEINADNKLDDDAKK
-1616 INKSGSDEAAKQE
+1616 AKI
-1629 KIVEFKKAFEAE
+1629 KEFKKAFKAE
-1641 LEKLKLAYLDR
+1641 LEKLDLAYLDS
-1652 AKNGGKYKFDDMR
+1652 AKNGGDYKFDDMR

-1697 VPDVDI
+1697 VPDIDI
-1703 PLTDEFGDK
+1703 PYTDEFGNK

-1717 LYLNQE
+1717 LYLHQAIEEIKKDKEFDN
-1723 VKKILKNGIGEG
+1723 VKDDNFNPDTWDQSE
-1735 QDKKTYKE
+1735 DTFKKVM
-1743 ADLNDEFKFRKIME
+1743 A
-1757 EAYKRVNALKD
+1757 EAYKRVNKEKKFKELVEVKETN
-1768 KDGKSLIK
+1768 KEGKK
-1776 YLVTVN
+1776 NY
-1782 DDKVG
+1782 G
-1787 IEKYNV
+1787 IEKYTV
-1793 KRGSEFKYNDFA
+1793 KHGQDFDYADFA
-1805 IGEGADKKSLKDG
+1805 IGEGADKKSLKDK
-1818 AGHTVNPYFIGD
+1818 AGRTVNPYYVGD
-1830 GENPK
+1830 GENYK
-1835 TAEENIEAL
+1835 TAKDNVDEL
-1844 LKIYGDK
+1844 LKIYEDK
-1851 INAEEF
+1851 IDKDAF
-1857 KNSDLY
+1857 TKSQFYQDLI
-1863 KELTNPEIEIGLYY
+1863 NPEIEIGLYY

-1887 FANKAKYKLNK
+1887 FANKANYKLNK

-1929 GDKFPGEEG
+1929 GKDFPAEEG

-1958 PATPNFESENPKF
+1958 PAASNFESENPKF
-1971 DKRSETGKIDFSNE
+1971 DKKSDTNKIDLSNKKE
-1985 KDKNKKV
+1985 KDTKV
-1992 DYTVEL
+1992 DYTVDL

-2018 PKAAAEEAKNYNKR
+2018 PKAAEKEAKNYNER

-2360 YIGQDGKRVDL
+2360 YISQDGKRVDL

-2404 TVYLEKERFIRVF
+2404 TVYLDKERFIRVF
-2417 KEFLA
+2417 KEFLD

-2433 LEAKFDV
+2433 LEAKFYV

-2455 DKQLIVNKKNDFTDM
+2455 DKQLIVNKDNNFTDM
-2470 IDHLPIFK
+2470 LDHLPIFK
-2478 KTTTVK
+2478 KTTTIDK
-2484 ENGTVKVDEIKYEYE
+2484 DGNVKVNKIKYEYE
-2499 LVEAEMPGFESKV
+2499 LEEAAMPGFESKV
-2512 YKLDDSDKLGFVWQA
+2512 WKIEDNDGLGFVWQA
-2527 TNTEKPHEPEYPGEN
+2527 TNTEKPEYPGDHPHDN
-2542 PKDVTVTIRVNKVW
+2542 PKNVKVKITVNKVW
-2556 EVLNNRATP
+2556 KVLKGGETP
-2565 SIKVQLY
+2565 SIQVELY
-2572 ANGEPTDKFLT
+2572 ANGKATGKIIT
-2583 LGDGNW
+2583 LGADGSW
-2589 SAVFKDLPAKDKD
+2589 SASFEDLPAKDKD

-2643 KEIPPEEPKDEKPKD
+2643 KEIPPDDEKPKD
-2658 KKEPKKHKPNDEEGR
+2658 KKEPKKHKPNDEEER

-2684 TGVAEDLGAIYFAF
+2684 TGVNEDLGAIYFAF

>member
-1 MNRKIRVMILTMV
+1 MILTMV
-14 LTVLM
+14 LTVLL

-66 NAAKDTTE
+66 SAAKDTTE
-74 DNNGAVLPKGS
+74 DNNVAVLPKGS
-85 DNPDLNKT
+85 DNPDPNKT

-114 KILGEETKTEEQVK
+114 KTLGEEAKTEEQVK

-187 KTDKDLNDLQSKINA
+187 KTDKDLNDLQAKINA

-423 VDLNKPIENGKN
+423 VDLNKPIENEKN

-455 GSKIKFTLTPKK
+455 SSKIKFTLTPKK

-535 IQVGDKEISNNFL
+535 IEVGKKKISNNFL
-548 ITKKGYDENPETG
+548 ITKKGYDENPDTG

-581 SKVTEHTDKLFN
+581 SKVTEHTDKVFN
-593 IFAMLKESNGYIDK
+593 IFAILKESNGYIDK

-630 KNYDGNFAK
+630 QNYDGKFAE
-639 YIHKSGLKYEE
+639 YIHKSGLKYEK
-650 QGNGVYV
+650 QDDGKYV
-657 LELDTKEFGKNLVKK
+657 LELDTKEFGNNLVKIGE
-672 DDGFYLKGG
+672 DYYLKKTDGSQV
-681 EGKEDIKLEQASEE
+681 KLDKATDND
-695 ELKNALLTGKDG
+695 LTNALLTGKDG
-707 KTYVDENGKEHKVTT
+707 KTYVDEKGKEHTVTT
-722 VEVLENE
+722 VEVQEGTANDTE
-729 TNNATDAVYRLI
+729 YRLD
-741 GKTVQKKNAQGTF
+741 GKTLYIKVNNSFIK
-754 EDVCTLN
+754 VCDL
-761 DKNIGTSGDL
+761 DKNIGEKDGL
-771 TYELRGDTLLIYDAK
+771 TYELRGDTLLIYK
-786 KVEDVY
+786 KEDVKDVY
-792 DGHVSNKDGKAEP
+792 DGHVSNDANGKADP
-805 KVTPTDQGK
+805 KVTPTDKGK
-814 QVTIKESESSTEE
+814 QVTIKEKEDSTEE

-842 NKYIGKTPNNL
+842 KKYFGKSSVELKGEPEALIDQNGKKYIGTVTIEEEDRKAGFKMIGGVKYN
-853 QGETEAW
+853 
-860 IDETG
+860 I
-865 KKVDEPTGL
+865 
-874 TDEQKNTGKVLING
+874 
-888 KLYTKVKNAVF
+888 VKNAVF
-899 EKNNKNDYY
+899 EKNKNDYY
-908 IIDCLSY
+908 IIDGLSY

-927 KMDIKVTEDKGTYT
+927 KMDIGVTKNDDGTYI
-941 FTKNSTKETKDSNDS
+941 FTKKDHKDKKSDG
-956 KITVGTNKEIIF
+956 KTIIVGTSDTEQIY
-968 VNSKNYK
+968 VDSKNYK
-975 VDTTKNSYTE
+975 VDTTKNTYTG

-996 DKFESLEEAAKK
+996 DKFESLEKAAKK
-1008 KNIIGDKYYP
+1008 DKIIGDKYYP

-1036 DGKNLEVPD
+1036 DGKNLEVPNN
-1045 KAKKLY
+1045 AQKLY
-1051 GSQDKKD
+1051 GSEKKD
-1058 YYKKAGGKYYAMRT
+1058 VYYKAGDKYYAMQT

-1077 NQKTIFVSEDEVLTA
+1077 NQKTIFVSENEVLTT
-1092 DSIKRIVQ
+1092 DSVKRIVQ
-1100 VYQIG
+1100 VFQGENNKKIE
-1105 SQKLVDVDSI
+1105 KLVDVDSI

-1146 ADYEHMNA
+1146 ADYEHVNPA
-1154 NGKPERISIYKKDG
+1154 TNKPERISIYKDKKTG
-1168 NHVNAKSEKTINK
+1168 NHLAAESEKTINK
-1181 YFTLKNEEKKDYKL
+1181 YFTLKNEEEKEYK
-1195 FFKEHPDALEKN
+1195 FFKQHPDALEKN
-1207 LDYNFFNIFFRD
+1207 LDYNFFNILFRE
-1219 GSDRQRD
+1219 GKHRQRD
-1226 AYIGKLIQT
+1226 AYIGDL
-1235 EKDSETDENLKKT
+1235 LKKET
-1248 NKKELDLLAK
+1248 ESDTEELKAKNKKELDLLAK
-1258 LRKELRRLTGNEK
+1258 LRKELRRLTGNQT
-1271 ADFKFT
+1271 ANFKYENETLSFVD
-1277 GDENNKS
+1277 GD
-1284 LIIVDE
+1284 
-1290 NGKEINVN
+1290 GKVLEVN
-1298 RTLLWKVGFNNPK
+1298 RTLLWKVGFNNPD
-1311 GVLFPKDSD
+1311 GVLFPEDSD

-1332 RLVYDEIIINHTE
+1332 RLVYDEIIINHTRKMYKAAE
-1345 ENWKKIRDS
+1345 E
-1354 RDKVGKAQRDL
+1354 A
-1365 ENAEAGEVE
+1365 
-1374 AKKKALEDAKQA
+1374 AKK
-1386 VEKAKQAVKETKQA
+1386 
-1400 VEEAKIAFEKVKKA
+1400 
-1414 YETDNSDANKKA
+1414 ANT
-1426 LEEAKK
+1426 E
-1432 TLEEAKSTLKEKEK
+1432 
-1446 DLDQLTFK
+1446 FK
-1454 GTDQYFFLNQI
+1454 GNKEYFFLDQI

-1479 RFVPAGENYLITRED
+1479 RFVPAGKDFMITREE
-1494 IKTALNS
+1494 IEAALKNAV
-1501 LNSNNEGTITKGT
+1501 NNEGTITKT
-1514 GENAI
+1514 NDSNEVVMT
-1519 SYKVTYDPT
+1519 YKVTYDPN
-1528 TAQIKIKVFDAFYKQ
+1528 TAQIKIKVFDAFYKKNTDANDKT
-1543 HTATTEDPNHFES
+1543 HHFES

-1562 QEWLNGVE
+1562 KKWIDDRINEFNTITTDEVE
-1570 KSVEGLTTNTVTE
+1570 DFKT
-1583 FQDAFNNFIK
+1583 DFNKFIEK
-1593 STYGAQSDCFGVLKQ
+1593 TYKQKSDCFGVLKE
-1608 KFDEMIKK
+1608 KFEKMIEEINADNKLDDDAKK
-1616 INKSGSDEAAKQE
+1616 AKI
-1629 KIVEFKKAFEAE
+1629 KEFKKAFKAE
-1641 LEKLKLAYLDR
+1641 LEKLDLAYLDS
-1652 AKNGGKYKFDDMR
+1652 AKNGGDYKFDDMR

-1703 PLTDEFGDK
+1703 PFTDEFGDK

-1717 LYLNQE
+1717 LYLHKAIE
-1723 VKKILKNGIGEG
+1723 DIKK
-1735 QDKKTYKE
+1735 DKKFDNVEDKNFNPKTWDQSE
-1743 ADLNDEFKFRKIME
+1743 DT
-1757 EAYKRVNALKD
+1757 YKRVMAEAYRRVNKEKKFKD
-1768 KDGKSLIK
+1768 LVDVKETNKEGKK
-1776 YLVTVN
+1776 NY
-1782 DDKVG
+1782 G
-1787 IEKYNV
+1787 IEKYTV
-1793 KRGSEFKYNDFA
+1793 KHGNEFAYDDFA
-1805 IGEGADKKSLKDG
+1805 IGEGADKKSLKDE
-1818 AGHTVNPYFIGD
+1818 AGHTVNPYYVGD
-1830 GENPK
+1830 GENYK
-1835 TAEENIEAL
+1835 TAKDNVDEL
-1844 LKIYGDK
+1844 LKIYEDK
-1851 INAEEF
+1851 IDKDAF
-1857 KNSDLY
+1857 TKSQFYQDLI
-1863 KELTNPEIEIGLYY
+1863 NPEIEIGVYY
-1877 MHVLGYNRAK
+1877 MHALGYNRAK
-1887 FANKAKYKLNK
+1887 FANKANYKLNK
-1898 VHQGPGIFGKEDNW
+1898 VGQGPGIFGQENNW

-2360 YIGQDGKRVDL
+2360 YISQDGKRVDL

-2404 TVYLEKERFIRVF
+2404 TVYLNKERFIRVF

-2455 DKQLIVNKKNDFTDM
+2455 DKQLIVNKDNNFTDM
-2470 IDHLPIFK
+2470 LDHLPIFK
-2478 KTTTVK
+2478 KTTTIDK
-2484 ENGTVKVDEIKYEYE
+2484 DGNVKVNEIKYEYE
-2499 LVEAEMPGFESKV
+2499 LEEAQMPGFESKV
-2512 YKLDDSDKLGFVWQA
+2512 WKIEDNDGLGFVWQA
-2527 TNTEKPHEPEYPGEN
+2527 TNTEKPEYPGDHPHDN
-2542 PKDVTVTIRVNKVW
+2542 PKDVKVKITVNKVW
-2556 EVLNNRATP
+2556 KVLKGGETP
-2565 SIKVQLY
+2565 SIQVELY
-2572 ANGEPTDKFLT
+2572 ANGKATGKIIT
-2583 LGDGNW
+2583 LGADGSW
-2589 SAVFKDLPAKDKD
+2589 SASFEDLPAKDKD

-2643 KEIPPEEPKDEKPKD
+2643 KEIPPDDEKPKD

-2684 TGVAEDLGAIYFAF
+2684 TGVNEDLGAIYFAF

>member
-1 MNRKIRVMILTMV
+1 MDRKIRVMILTMV
-14 LTVLM
+14 LTVLL

-61 SEIAD
+61 SENAD
-66 NAAKDTTE
+66 DTAKDTKE

-85 DNPDLNKT
+85 DNPDPNKT

-114 KILGEETKTEEQVK
+114 KTLGKEAKTEEQVK

-162 KEEQGAPEKKT
+162 KEEQGASEKKT

-187 KTDKDLNDLQSKINA
+187 KTDKDLNDLQAKINA

-360 TAEEYKN
+360 TAEEYEN

-455 GSKIKFTLTPKK
+455 SSKIKFTLTPKK
-467 VGKPEGRELSAR
+467 VGEPEGGEVSAR

-487 KEINLKKV
+487 KEIKLNKV
-495 NKDDGSYYYEFETSD
+495 DNPDGTYHYEFETND

-535 IQVGDKEISNNFL
+535 IQVGEKKISNNFL
-548 ITKKGYDENPETG
+548 ITKKGYDENPDTG
-561 SIGNTDIENPKEEDA
+561 SIGNTDIKNPKEEDA

-593 IFAMLKESNGYIDK
+593 IFAILKESNGYIDK

-630 KNYDGNFAK
+630 QNYDGKFAE
-639 YIHKSGLKYEE
+639 YIHKSGLKYEK
-650 QGNGVYV
+650 QDDGKYV
-657 LELDTKEFGKNLVKK
+657 LELDTKEFGNNLIEENGKY
-672 DDGFYLKGG
+672 YLKNADGSKG
-681 EGKEDIKLEQASEE
+681 TELEKANDND
-695 ELKNALLTGKDG
+695 LTNALLTGKDG
-707 KTYVDENGKEHKVTT
+707 KTYVDEKGKEHTVTT
-722 VEVLENE
+722 VEVQEG
-729 TNNATDAVYRLI
+729 TANNTEYRLD
-741 GKTVQKKNAQGTF
+741 GKTLYKKVNNSF
-754 EDVCTLN
+754 IKVCDL
-761 DKNIGTSGDL
+761 DKNIGEKDGL
-771 TYELRGDTLLIYDAK
+771 TYELRGDILLIYK
-786 KVEDVY
+786 KEDVKDVY
-792 DGHVSNKDGKAEP
+792 DGHVSNDANGKADP
-805 KVTPTDQGK
+805 KVTPTDKGK
-814 QVTIKESESSTEE
+814 QVTIKEKEDSTEE

-842 NKYIGKTPNNL
+842 KKYFGKSSVELKGEPEALIDQNGKKYIGTVTIEEEDRKAGFKMIGGVKYN
-853 QGETEAW
+853 
-860 IDETG
+860 I
-865 KKVDEPTGL
+865 
-874 TDEQKNTGKVLING
+874 
-888 KLYTKVKNAVF
+888 VKNAVF
-899 EKNNKNDYY
+899 EKNKNDYY
-908 IIDCLSY
+908 IIDGLSY

-927 KMDIKVTEDKGTYT
+927 KMDIGVTEKGGVYT
-941 FTKNSTKETKDSNDS
+941 FTKKGHADKKSDGTK
-956 KITVGTNKEIIF
+956 IIVGEDGKLIYVDN
-968 VNSKNYK
+968 KNYK
-975 VDTTKNSYTE
+975 VQNTKKLES
-985 IVGKYYYDEKN
+985 IVGKYYYDEEN
-996 DKFESLEEAAKK
+996 DKFENLNGKK
-1008 KNIIGDKYYP
+1008 DKIIGDKYYP

-1036 DGKNLEVPD
+1036 DGKKHEVPT
-1045 KAKKLY
+1045 KAKRLY
-1051 GSQDKKD
+1051 GSENKGD
-1058 YYKKAGGKYYAMRT
+1058 YYKAGDKFYAKQT

-1077 NQKTIFVSEDEVLTA
+1077 NQKTIFVSENEVLTE
-1092 DSIKRIVQ
+1092 DSVKRIVQ
-1100 VYQIG
+1100 VYKDKSEKI
-1105 SQKLVDVDSI
+1105 VDVDSI
-1115 FNAINQAKFQ
+1115 FNAVNQAKFQ

-1146 ADYEHMNA
+1146 ADYEHVNPA
-1154 NGKPERISIYKKDG
+1154 TNETERISIYKDEKTK
-1168 NHVNAKSEKTINK
+1168 NHLNAGSEKTINK
-1181 YFTLKNEEKKDYKL
+1181 YFTLKNVEEKDYK

-1219 GSDRQRD
+1219 GSDRKRD
-1226 AYIGKLIQT
+1226 AFVGKLLDLDKNST
-1235 EKDSETDENLKKT
+1235 TDEDKAK
-1248 NKKELDLLAK
+1248 NKRELDLLAK
-1258 LRKELRRLTGNEK
+1258 LRKELRRLTGNEN
-1271 ADFKFT
+1271 ADFKY
-1277 GDENNKS
+1277 
-1284 LIIVDE
+1284 E
-1290 NGKEINVN
+1290 NGTLSFVDDKGKALEVN
-1298 RTLLWKVGFNNPK
+1298 RTLLWKVGFNNPD
-1311 GVLFPKDSD
+1311 GAIFPEDSD

-1332 RLVYDEIIINHTE
+1332 RLVYDEIIINHTRE
-1345 ENWKKIRDS
+1345 KYK
-1354 RDKVGKAQRDL
+1354 
-1365 ENAEAGEVE
+1365 EA
-1374 AKKKALEDAKQA
+1374 AKTTGTE
-1386 VEKAKQAVKETKQA
+1386 
-1400 VEEAKIAFEKVKKA
+1400 
-1414 YETDNSDANKKA
+1414 
-1426 LEEAKK
+1426 
-1432 TLEEAKSTLKEKEK
+1432 
-1446 DLDQLTFK
+1446 FK
-1454 GTDQYFFLNQI
+1454 GNKEYFFLDQI

-1479 RFVPAGENYLITRED
+1479 RFVPAGKDFMITRED
-1494 IKTALNS
+1494 IEKALERNATSKS
-1501 LNSNNEGTITKGT
+1501 LEYKENGTVVATYTFENNKHFIKKGDVKY
-1514 GENAI
+1514 EV
-1519 SYKVTYDPT
+1519 SYDPN

-1543 HTATTEDPNHFES
+1543 HTATTKDPNHFES

-1562 QEWLNGVE
+1562 QKWLDGV
-1570 KSVEGLTTNTVTE
+1570 NTE
-1583 FQDAFNNFIK
+1583 FDKIKAEDVKGFKAAFEDFIEK
-1593 STYGAQSDCFGVLKQ
+1593 TYKQKSDCFGVLKE
-1608 KFDEMIKK
+1608 KFEKMIEEINADNKLDDDAKK
-1616 INKSGSDEAAKQE
+1616 AKI
-1629 KIVEFKKAFEAE
+1629 KEFKKAFKAE
-1641 LEKLKLAYLDR
+1641 LEKLDLAYLDS
-1652 AKNGGKYKFDDMR
+1652 AKNGGDYKFDDMR

-1697 VPDVDI
+1697 VPDIDI
-1703 PLTDEFGDK
+1703 PYTDEFGNK

-1717 LYLNQE
+1717 LYLHQAIEEIKKDKEFDN
-1723 VKKILKNGIGEG
+1723 VKDDNFNPDTWDQSE
-1735 QDKKTYKE
+1735 DTFKKVM
-1743 ADLNDEFKFRKIME
+1743 A
-1757 EAYKRVNALKD
+1757 EAYKRVNKEKKFKELVEVKETN
-1768 KDGKSLIK
+1768 KEGKK
-1776 YLVTVN
+1776 NY
-1782 DDKVG
+1782 G
-1787 IEKYNV
+1787 IEKYTV
-1793 KRGSEFKYNDFA
+1793 KHGQDFDYADFA
-1805 IGEGADKKSLKDG
+1805 IGEGADKKSLKDK
-1818 AGHTVNPYFIGD
+1818 AGRTVNPYYVGD
-1830 GENPK
+1830 GENYK
-1835 TAEENIEAL
+1835 TAKDNVDEL
-1844 LKIYGDK
+1844 LKIYEDK
-1851 INAEEF
+1851 IDKDAF
-1857 KNSDLY
+1857 TKSQFYQDLI
-1863 KELTNPEIEIGLYY
+1863 NPEIEIGLYY

-1887 FANKAKYKLNK
+1887 FANKANYKLNK

-1929 GDKFPGEEG
+1929 GKDFPAEEG

-1958 PATPNFESENPKF
+1958 PAASNFESENPKF
-1971 DKRSETGKIDFSNE
+1971 DKKSDTNKIDLSNKKE
-1985 KDKNKKV
+1985 KDTKV
-1992 DYTVEL
+1992 DYTVDL

-2018 PKAAAEEAKNYNKR
+2018 PKAAEKEAKNYNER

-2053 NGSSMTLTID
+2053 TGSSMTLTIN
-2063 EKALT
+2063 EEALK
-2068 ANGANK
+2068 ANGANTNK
-2074 YDGFNINE
+2074 DFN
-2082 FKAKAKPIYVEN
+2082 FKNFEAKAKPIYVEN

-2112 AIALAEE
+2112 AIALAEK

-2136 PDFEAPHGSSKPQFT
+2136 PDFEAPHGSKKPQFT

-2158 VDKKQFKEY
+2158 VDKKKFKEY
-2167 EAHKYSGE
+2167 EDHKYSGE

-2249 YEDINSSNRDKE
+2249 YVDINSSNRDKE
-2261 AEFVDFFATKDKNNG
+2261 AEFVDFFATDDRNNG

-2284 LDLKDGFYAEYSLN
+2284 LDLEGGFYAEYSLD
-2298 GKTFLSKKDIEDKLA
+2298 GKTFLSKEEIQA
-2313 KKEITLGDIQGVK
+2313 KIAKNEITLGDIQGVK

-2478 KTTTVK
+2478 KTTTIDEK
-2484 ENGTVKVDEIKYEYE
+2484 GNVKVEEVKYEYE
-2499 LVEAEMPGFESKV
+2499 LEEAAMPGFEGKV
-2512 YKLDDSDKLGFVWQA
+2512 YKLDDSKGLGFVWEA
-2527 TNTEKPHEPEYPGEN
+2527 TNTEKPEIPPEYPKDH
-2542 PKDVTVTIRVNKVW
+2542 PKNVKVKITVNKVW
-2556 EVLNNRATP
+2556 KVLKGGETP
-2565 SIKVQLY
+2565 SIQVELY
-2572 ANGEPTDKFLT
+2572 ANGEATGKIIT
-2583 LGDGNW
+2583 LGADGSW
-2589 SAVFKDLPAKDKD
+2589 SASFEDLPSKDAN
-2602 GKDIVYTVVEV
+2602 GKEIIYTVR
-2613 GETNHVTEI
+2613 EI
-2622 GERKFEVS
+2622 GESNELTKIDDRTFEVI
-2630 YSIGEDGSITITN
+2630 YTGNLKDGFTIIN
-2643 KEIPPEEPKDEKPKD
+2643 KEIPPDDEKPKD

-2684 TGVAEDLGAIYFAF
+2684 TGVNEDLGAIYFAF

>member
-1 MNRKIRVMILTMV
+1 MV

-19 FGGTRLMAQDLSN
+19 FGGTRLMAQDEN
-32 KPSETQTTPDEEKSK
+32 NAVDPQTTPTIEENLESK
-47 EEGSLAKTNENEEG
+47 NEGEEGASSVDTDKNTNIDSNVANDDKETAK
-61 SEIAD
+61 
-66 NAAKDTTE
+66 
-74 DNNGAVLPKGS
+74 
-85 DNPDLNKT
+85 
-93 ATENNNENL
+93 
-102 VKEAPKTKAEGA
+102 
-114 KILGEETKTEEQVK
+114 TKTETPEANKTENTENAPKAKQK
-128 AKEALEANKAKEEGK
+128 EKKTQAKEAEKPVEGN
-143 GKEDGAKANPQ
+143 GAEDGAKLEAAPA
-154 KAPLAEPN
+154 KAPEA
-162 KEEQGAPEKKT
+162 QGAPEKKT

-187 KTDKDLNDLQSKINA
+187 KTDKDLNDLQAKINA

-291 EEYNKLVGSFNP
+291 EVYNKLVGSFNP

-330 SSPAGKAKYKEYK
+330 SSDAGKAKYKEYK

-348 LDKALDPKNNGL
+348 LDKALNPKNNGL

-423 VDLNKPIENGKN
+423 VDLNKPIEDKKD

-446 FVQVGRKND
+446 FVQVGRNND

-479 DNVIYLNG
+479 DEIIYLNG
-487 KEINLKKV
+487 KEITLTKNE
-495 NKDDGSYYYEFETSD
+495 DGTYSFETD
-510 NFGVAQLKFTIPA
+510 NNFGVAQLKFTIPA
-523 IYGELH
+523 IYGKLH

-535 IQVGDKEISNNFL
+535 IEVGKKKISNNFL
-548 ITKKGYDENPETG
+548 ITKKGYDEKPDAGN
-561 SIGNTDIENPKEEDA
+561 IGNTDIEKPKEEDA

-593 IFAMLKESNGYIDK
+593 IFAILKESNGYIDK

-630 KNYDGNFAK
+630 QNYDGKFAE
-639 YIHKSGLKYEE
+639 YIHKSGLKYEK
-650 QGNGVYV
+650 QDDGKYV
-657 LELDTKEFGKNLVKK
+657 LELDTKEFGNNLVKIGE
-672 DDGFYLKGG
+672 DYYLKKTDGSQV
-681 EGKEDIKLEQASEE
+681 KLDKATDND
-695 ELKNALLTGKDG
+695 LTNALLTGKDG
-707 KTYVDENGKEHKVTT
+707 KTYVDEKGKEHTVTT
-722 VEVLENE
+722 VEVQEG
-729 TNNATDAVYRLI
+729 TANNTEYRLD
-741 GKTVQKKNAQGTF
+741 GKTLYKKVNNSF
-754 EDVCTLN
+754 IKVCDL
-761 DKNIGTSGDL
+761 DKNIGEKDGL

-786 KVEDVY
+786 KIEDVY

-805 KVTPTDQGK
+805 KVTPTDNGK
-814 QVTIKESESSTEE
+814 QVTIKETETSKNE
-827 SYGGTIVENAIFDKD
+827 SYGGTIVEDAIFDKD
-842 NKYIGKTPNNL
+842 GKYLKKSSDELKGATEALIDKNGKKYIGNVT
-853 QGETEAW
+853 
-860 IDETG
+860 
-865 KKVDEPTGL
+865 L
-874 TDEQKNTGKVLING
+874 TDDEKTAGFKIIDG
-888 KLYTKVKNAVF
+888 VKYKIVNNAVF
-899 EKNNKNDYY
+899 EKITKTVGNKEVTEFY
-908 IIDCLSY
+908 IIDGLSY

-927 KMDIKVTEDKGTYT
+927 KMDIGVTEKGGVYT
-941 FTKNSTKETKDSNDS
+941 FTKKGHADKKSDGTK
-956 KITVGTNKEIIF
+956 IIVGEDGKLIYVDN
-968 VNSKNYK
+968 KNYK
-975 VDTTKNSYTE
+975 VQNTKKLES
-985 IVGKYYYDEKN
+985 IVGKYYYDEEN
-996 DKFESLEEAAKK
+996 DKFENLNGKK
-1008 KNIIGDKYYP
+1008 DKIIGDKYYP

-1036 DGKNLEVPD
+1036 DGKKHEVPT
-1045 KAKKLY
+1045 KAKRLY
-1051 GSQDKKD
+1051 GSENKGD
-1058 YYKKAGGKYYAMRT
+1058 YYKAGDKFYAKQT

-1077 NQKTIFVSEDEVLTA
+1077 NQKTIFVSENEVLTE
-1092 DSIKRIVQ
+1092 DSVKRIVQ
-1100 VYQIG
+1100 VYKDKSEKI
-1105 SQKLVDVDSI
+1105 VDVDSI
-1115 FNAINQAKFQ
+1115 FNAVNQAKFQ

-1146 ADYEHMNA
+1146 ADYEHVNPA
-1154 NGKPERISIYKKDG
+1154 TNETERISIYKDEKTK
-1168 NHVNAKSEKTINK
+1168 NHLNAGSEKTINK
-1181 YFTLKNEEKKDYKL
+1181 YFTLKNVEEKDYK

-1219 GSDRQRD
+1219 GSDRKRD
-1226 AYIGKLIQT
+1226 AFVGKLLDLDKNST
-1235 EKDSETDENLKKT
+1235 TDEDKAK
-1248 NKKELDLLAK
+1248 NKRELDLLAK
-1258 LRKELRRLTGNEK
+1258 LRKELRRLTGNEN
-1271 ADFKFT
+1271 ADFKY
-1277 GDENNKS
+1277 
-1284 LIIVDE
+1284 E
-1290 NGKEINVN
+1290 NGTLSFVDDKGKALEVN
-1298 RTLLWKVGFNNPK
+1298 RTLLWKVGFNNPD
-1311 GVLFPKDSD
+1311 GALFPEDSD

-1332 RLVYDEIIINHTE
+1332 RLVYDEIIINHTRE
-1345 ENWKKIRDS
+1345 KYK
-1354 RDKVGKAQRDL
+1354 
-1365 ENAEAGEVE
+1365 EA
-1374 AKKKALEDAKQA
+1374 AKTTGTE
-1386 VEKAKQAVKETKQA
+1386 
-1400 VEEAKIAFEKVKKA
+1400 
-1414 YETDNSDANKKA
+1414 
-1426 LEEAKK
+1426 
-1432 TLEEAKSTLKEKEK
+1432 
-1446 DLDQLTFK
+1446 FK
-1454 GTDQYFFLNQI
+1454 GNKEYFFLDQI
-1465 KRIFLGVN
+1465 KRIFLGAN

-1479 RFVPAGENYLITRED
+1479 RFVPAGKDFMITRED
-1494 IKTALNS
+1494 IEKALERNATSKS
-1501 LNSNNEGTITKGT
+1501 LEYKENGTVVATYTFENNKHFIKKGDVKY
-1514 GENAI
+1514 EV
-1519 SYKVTYDPT
+1519 SYDPN

-1543 HTATTEDPNHFES
+1543 HTATTKDPNHFES

-1562 QEWLNGVE
+1562 QKWLDGV
-1570 KSVEGLTTNTVTE
+1570 NTE
-1583 FQDAFNNFIK
+1583 FDKIKAEDVKGFKAAFEDFIEK
-1593 STYGAQSDCFGVLKQ
+1593 TYKQKSDCFGVLKE
-1608 KFDEMIKK
+1608 KFEKMIEEINADNKLDDDAKK
-1616 INKSGSDEAAKQE
+1616 AKI
-1629 KIVEFKKAFEAE
+1629 KEFKKAFKAE
-1641 LEKLKLAYLDR
+1641 LEKLDLAYLDS
-1652 AKNGGKYKFDDMR
+1652 AKNGGDYKFDDMR

-1697 VPDVDI
+1697 VPDIDI
-1703 PLTDEFGDK
+1703 PYTDEFGNK

-1717 LYLNQE
+1717 LYLHQAIEEIKKDKEFDN
-1723 VKKILKNGIGEG
+1723 VKDDNFNPDTWDQSE
-1735 QDKKTYKE
+1735 DTFKKVM
-1743 ADLNDEFKFRKIME
+1743 A
-1757 EAYKRVNALKD
+1757 EAYKRVNKEKKFKD
-1768 KDGKSLIK
+1768 LVEVKETNKEGKK
-1776 YLVTVN
+1776 NY
-1782 DDKVG
+1782 G
-1787 IEKYNV
+1787 IEKYTV
-1793 KRGSEFKYNDFA
+1793 KHGQDFDYADFA
-1805 IGEGADKKSLKDG
+1805 IGEGADKKSLKDK
-1818 AGHTVNPYFIGD
+1818 AGHPVNPYFIGD

-1835 TAEENIEAL
+1835 TAKENIEAL

-1851 INAEEF
+1851 INADEF
-1857 KNSDLY
+1857 KKSDLY
-1863 KELTNPEIEIGLYY
+1863 KELTNPEIEIGVYY
-1877 MHVLGYNRAK
+1877 MHALGYNRAK
-1887 FANKAKYKLNK
+1887 FANKANYKLNK
-1898 VHQGPGIFGKEDNW
+1898 VEQGPGIFGQENNW

-2136 PDFEAPHGSSKPQFT
+2136 PEFEAPHGSKEPQFK
-2151 LKINQLV
+2151 LEIKQLV

-2185 FYANHP
+2185 FYAHHP

-2249 YEDINSSNRDKE
+2249 YEDINSSNRDKK

-2284 LDLKDGFYAEYSLN
+2284 LDLKNGYYAEYSLN

-2345 MIPNLDAKVEGGKVY
+2345 MIPNLDAKVEDGKVY

-2478 KTTTVK
+2478 KTTTVDK
-2484 ENGTVKVDEIKYEYE
+2484 DGKVTVKEVKYEYE
-2499 LVEAEMPGFESKV
+2499 LEEIPVAGFEGKV
-2512 YKLDDSDKLGFVWQA
+2512 YKLDDSKGLGFVWEA
-2527 TNTEKPHEPEYPGEN
+2527 TNTEKPEIPPEYPKDH
-2542 PKDVTVTIRVNKVW
+2542 PKNVKVKITVNKVW
-2556 EVLNNRATP
+2556 KVLNGGSTP
-2565 SIKVQLY
+2565 SIQVELY
-2572 ANGEPTDKFLT
+2572 ANGKATGKIIT
-2583 LGDGNW
+2583 LGADGSW
-2589 SAVFKDLPAKDKD
+2589 SASFEDLPSKDAN
-2602 GKDIVYTVVEV
+2602 GKEIIYTVR
-2613 GETNHVTEI
+2613 EI
-2622 GERKFEVS
+2622 GESNELTKIDDRTFEVI
-2630 YSIGEDGSITITN
+2630 YTGNLKDGFTIIN
-2643 KEIPPEEPKDEKPKD
+2643 KEIPPDDEKPKD

-2684 TGVAEDLGAIYFAF
+2684 TGVNEDLGAIYFAF

>member
-1 MNRKIRVMILTMV
+1 MILTMV
-14 LTVLM
+14 LTVLL

-47 EEGSLAKTNENEEG
+47 EEGSLAKTNENKEG

-66 NAAKDTTE
+66 DTAKDTTE

-93 ATENNNENL
+93 ATENNNENI

-114 KILGEETKTEEQVK
+114 KTLGEEAKTEEQVK
-128 AKEALEANKAKEEGK
+128 AQEALEANKAKEEGK

-162 KEEQGAPEKKT
+162 KEEQGALEKKT

-187 KTDKDLNDLQSKINA
+187 KTDKDLNDLQAKINA

-392 STDPNE
+392 SIDPNE

-535 IQVGDKEISNNFL
+535 IEVGNKKISNNFL
-548 ITKKGYDENPETG
+548 ITKKGYDENPDTG
-561 SIGNTDIENPKEEDA
+561 SIGNTDIKNPKDEDA

-581 SKVTEHTDKLFN
+581 SKVTEHTDELFN
-593 IFAMLKESNGYIDK
+593 IFAILKESNGYIDK

-630 KNYDGNFAK
+630 QNYDGKFAE
-639 YIHKSGLKYEE
+639 YIHKSGLKYED
-650 QGNGVYV
+650 QGNGKYV
-657 LELDTKEFGKNLVKK
+657 LELDTKEFGKNLVQRDGKYYLVK
-672 DDGFYLKGG
+672 DGQETELTK
-681 EGKEDIKLEQASEE
+681 ASEK
-695 ELKNALLTGKDG
+695 ELRNALLTGKDG
-707 KTYVDENGKEHKVTT
+707 KTYVDAEGKEHKVTT
-722 VEVLENE
+722 VEVQEGTADDVSKTE
-729 TNNATDAVYRLI
+729 YRLD
-741 GKTVQKKNAQGTF
+741 GKTLYKKVNDTF
-754 EDVCTLN
+754 EKVCDLD
-761 DKNIGTSGDL
+761 DKNIGTSNGL
-771 TYELRGDTLLIYDAK
+771 TYELRGDTLLIYK
-786 KVEDVY
+786 KEDVKDVY
-792 DGHVSNKDGKAEP
+792 DGHVSNKKDSKGNNVADP
-805 KVTPTDQGK
+805 TVTPTNEGK
-814 QVTIKESESSTEE
+814 QVTVVEDKKT
-827 SYGGTIVENAIFDKD
+827 SYGGTIVEDAIFDKD
-842 NKYIGKTPNNL
+842 GKYLKKSSDEL
-853 QGETEAW
+853 QGTTEAL
-860 IDETG
+860 IDKNG
-865 KKVDEPTGL
+865 KKYTG
-874 TDEQKNTGKVLING
+874 TETISEADRTARFKVIDGKKYNI
-888 KLYTKVKNAVF
+888 VKNAVF
-899 EKNNKNDYY
+899 EKNKNDYY
-908 IIDCLSY
+908 IIDGLSY

-927 KMDIKVTEDKGTYT
+927 KMDIGVTVNNGTYT
-941 FTKNSTKETKDSNDS
+941 FKKDKHDPKTSDGTTLIVGTKDEQIYVD
-956 KITVGTNKEIIF
+956 
-968 VNSKNYK
+968 SKNYK
-975 VDTTKNSYTE
+975 VDTKKNTYTG

-1036 DGKNLEVPD
+1036 DGKTLEVPD
-1045 KAKKLY
+1045 KANKLY
-1051 GSQDKKD
+1051 GSDKKKD
-1058 YYKKAGGKYYAMRT
+1058 YYKAGDKFYTKQT

-1077 NQKTIFVSEDEVLTA
+1077 NQKTIFVREDEVLTE
-1092 DSIKRIVQ
+1092 DSVKRIVQ
-1100 VYQIG
+1100 VYKDG
-1105 SQKLVDVDSI
+1105 STKIVDVDSI
-1115 FNAINQAKFQ
+1115 FNAVNQAKFQ

-1132 AGKKVVYTLKTDIA
+1132 AGKNVVYTLKTDIA
-1146 ADYEHMNA
+1146 ADYEHINA
-1154 NGKPERISIYKKDG
+1154 KGDSERISIYKDSKG
-1168 NHVNAKSEKTINK
+1168 NHENAGTAKTINK
-1181 YFTLKNEEKKDYKL
+1181 YFTLKNEEEKNDDL
-1195 FFKEHPDALEKN
+1195 FFKQHPDALEKN
-1207 LDYNFFNIFFRD
+1207 LDYNFFNILFRE
-1219 GSDRQRD
+1219 GKHRQRD
-1226 AYIGKLIQT
+1226 AYIGDL
-1235 EKDSETDENLKKT
+1235 LKKET
-1248 NKKELDLLAK
+1248 ESDTEELKAKNKKELDLLAK
-1258 LRKELRRLTGNEK
+1258 LRKELRRLTGNET
-1271 ADFKFT
+1271 ANFKYENETLSFVD
-1277 GDENNKS
+1277 GD
-1284 LIIVDE
+1284 
-1290 NGKEINVN
+1290 GKVLEVN
-1298 RTLLWKVGFNNPK
+1298 RTLLWKVGFNNPD
-1311 GVLFPKDSD
+1311 GVLFPEDSD

-1332 RLVYDEIIINHTE
+1332 RLVYDEIIINHTR
-1345 ENWKKIRDS
+1345 KKY
-1354 RDKVGKAQRDL
+1354 KA
-1365 ENAEAGEVE
+1365 A
-1374 AKKKALEDAKQA
+1374 
-1386 VEKAKQAVKETKQA
+1386 
-1400 VEEAKIAFEKVKKA
+1400 EEA
-1414 YETDNSDANKKA
+1414 
-1426 LEEAKK
+1426 AK
-1432 TLEEAKSTLKEKEK
+1432 TNGTE
-1446 DLDQLTFK
+1446 FK
-1454 GTDQYFFLNQI
+1454 GNKEYFFLDQI

-1479 RFVPAGENYLITRED
+1479 RFVPAGKDFMITREE
-1494 IKTALNS
+1494 IEAALKNAV
-1501 LNSNNEGTITKGT
+1501 NNEGTITKINDSNEVVMT
-1514 GENAI
+1514 
-1519 SYKVTYDPT
+1519 YKVTYDPN
-1528 TAQIKIKVFDAFYKQ
+1528 TAQIKIKVFDAFYKKNTDANDKT
-1543 HTATTEDPNHFES
+1543 HHFES

-1562 QEWLNGVE
+1562 KKWLNDFNSG
-1570 KSVEGLTTNTVTE
+1570 VEGLSTDTVDGFKT
-1583 FQDAFNNFIK
+1583 AFDNFIK
-1593 STYGAQSDCFGVLKQ
+1593 STYGEQSDCFGVLKQ
-1608 KFDEMIKK
+1608 KFDEMIKN
-1616 INKSGSDEAAKQE
+1616 INDDKKLSDDD
-1629 KIVEFKKAFEAE
+1629 KKAKITAFKNAFIDE
-1641 LEKLKLAYLDR
+1641 LKKLNLAYLDTE
-1652 AKNGGKYKFDDMR
+1652 KNNKQYKFDDMR

-1682 MDSTKKKYLGITSVI
+1682 RDNTKKKYLGITSVI
-1697 VPDVDI
+1697 VPDIDI
-1703 PLTDEFGDK
+1703 PYTDEFGNK

-1717 LYLNQE
+1717 LYLHQAIEEIKKDKEFDN
-1723 VKKILKNGIGEG
+1723 VKDDNFNPDTWDQSE
-1735 QDKKTYKE
+1735 DTFKKVM
-1743 ADLNDEFKFRKIME
+1743 A
-1757 EAYKRVNALKD
+1757 EAYKRVNKEKKFKELVEVKETNEQ
-1768 KDGKSLIK
+1768 GKK
-1776 YLVTVN
+1776 NY
-1782 DDKVG
+1782 G
-1787 IEKYNV
+1787 IEKYTV
-1793 KRGSEFKYNDFA
+1793 KHGQDFEYDDFA

-1818 AGHTVNPYFIGD
+1818 AGHPVNPYFIGD

-1851 INAEEF
+1851 INADEF
-1857 KNSDLY
+1857 KKSDLY

-1877 MHVLGYNRAK
+1877 MHALGYNRAK
-1887 FANKAKYKLNK
+1887 FANKANYKLNK
-1898 VHQGPGIFGKEDNW
+1898 VEQGPGIFGKEDNW

-1929 GDKFPGEEG
+1929 GNYFPGEEG

-1944 KKMKA
+1944 EKMKA
-1949 EDDFSLSYS
+1949 KDDFSLSYS

-1971 DKRSETGKIDFSNE
+1971 DKTSETNKIDLSNE
-1985 KDKNKKV
+1985 KGKDEKV
-1992 DYTVEL
+1992 DYTVDL

-2053 NGSSMTLTID
+2053 NGSSMTLTIK
-2063 EKALT
+2063 EEALK
-2068 ANGANK
+2068 ANGANT
-2074 YDGFNINE
+2074 YEGFNFE
-2082 FKAKAKPIYVEN
+2082 DFKAKAKPIYVEN

-2104 DQKTALEK
+2104 DQKTALEN
-2112 AIALAEE
+2112 AIALAEK

-2136 PDFEAPHGSSKPQFT
+2136 PEFEAPHGSKEPQFT
-2151 LKINQLV
+2151 LEIKQLV

-2175 KFTNHAVFDI
+2175 KYTNHAVFDI
-2185 FYANHP
+2185 FYAHHP

-2284 LDLKDGFYAEYSLN
+2284 LDLKNGYYAEYSLD
-2298 GKTFLSKKDIEDKLA
+2298 GKTFISKKDIEDKLA
-2313 KKEITLGDIQGVK
+2313 KKEISLGDIQGVK
-2326 IKHERGFEI
+2326 IKHEIGFEI

-2345 MIPNLDAKVEGGKVY
+2345 MIPNLDAKVENGKVY

-2389 DDMFATNTVDGSNTV
+2389 DDMFTTNTVDGSNTV

-2455 DKQLIVNKKNDFTDM
+2455 DKQLIVNKANDFTDM

-2478 KTTTVK
+2478 KTTTVDK
-2484 ENGTVKVDEIKYEYE
+2484 DGKVTVNEIKYEYE
-2499 LVEAEMPGFESKV
+2499 LVEIPVAGFEGKV
-2512 YKLDDSDKLGFVWQA
+2512 YKLDDSKGLGFVWEA
-2527 TNTEKPHEPEYPGEN
+2527 TNTEKPEIPPEYPKDH
-2542 PKDVTVTIRVNKVW
+2542 PKNVKVKITVNKVW
-2556 EVLNNRATP
+2556 KVLKGGETP
-2565 SIKVQLY
+2565 SIQVELY
-2572 ANGEPTDKFLT
+2572 ANGKATGKIIT
-2583 LGDGNW
+2583 LGADGSW
-2589 SAVFKDLPAKDKD
+2589 SASFEDLPSKDAN
-2602 GKDIVYTVVEV
+2602 GKEIIYTVR
-2613 GETNHVTEI
+2613 EI
-2622 GERKFEVS
+2622 GESNELTKIDDRTFEVI
-2630 YSIGEDGSITITN
+2630 YTGNLKDGFTIIN
-2643 KEIPPEEPKDEKPKD
+2643 KEIPPDDEKPKD

-2673 DRTPKKNRIPK
+2673 DRTSKKNRIPK
-2684 TGVAEDLGAIYFAF
+2684 TGVNEDLGAIYFAF

>member
-1 MNRKIRVMILTMV
+1 MDRKIRVMILTMV
-14 LTVLM
+14 LTVLL

-74 DNNGAVLPKGS
+74 DNNVAVLPKGS
-85 DNPDLNKT
+85 DNSDPNKN

-114 KILGEETKTEEQVK
+114 KTLGEEAKTEEQVK

-187 KTDKDLNDLQSKINA
+187 KTDKDLNDLQAKINA

-423 VDLNKPIENGKN
+423 VDLNKPIEDKKD

-446 FVQVGRKND
+446 FVQVGRNND

-487 KEINLKKV
+487 KEIKLNKV
-495 NKDDGSYYYEFETSD
+495 DNPDGTYHYEFETND

-523 IYGELH
+523 IYGKLH

-535 IQVGDKEISNNFL
+535 IEVGKKKISNNFL
-548 ITKKGYDENPETG
+548 ITKKGYDEKPDAGN
-561 SIGNTDIENPKEEDA
+561 IGNTDIEKPKEEDA

-593 IFAMLKESNGYIDK
+593 IFAILKESNGYIDK

-630 KNYDGNFAK
+630 QNYDGKFAE
-639 YIHKSGLKYEE
+639 YIHKSGLKYEK
-650 QGNGVYV
+650 QDDGKYV
-657 LELDTKEFGKNLVKK
+657 LELDTKEFGNNLVEENGKY
-672 DDGFYLKGG
+672 YLKNADGSKG
-681 EGKEDIKLEQASEE
+681 TELEKANDND
-695 ELKNALLTGKDG
+695 LKKALLTGKDG
-707 KTYVDENGKEHKVTT
+707 KTYIDENGKEHKVTT

-741 GKTVQKKNAQGTF
+741 GKTVQKKNAKGTF

-761 DKNIGTSGDL
+761 EKNIGTSNGL

-792 DGHVSNKDGKAEP
+792 DGHVSNDANGKADP
-805 KVTPTDQGK
+805 KVTPTDKGK
-814 QVTIKESESSTEE
+814 QVTIKEKEDSTEE

-842 NKYIGKTPNNL
+842 KKYFGKSSVELKGEPEALIDQNGKKYIGAVTI
-853 QGETEAW
+853 TEDNKKAGFVE
-860 IDETG
+860 IGG
-865 KKVDEPTGL
+865 KKYKIVS
-874 TDEQKNTGKVLING
+874 
-888 KLYTKVKNAVF
+888 NAVF
-899 EKNNKNDYY
+899 EKITKTVDSEEVTEYY
-908 IIDCLSY
+908 IIDGLSY

-927 KMDIKVTEDKGTYT
+927 KMDIGVTKNNDGTYT
-941 FTKNSTKETKDSNDS
+941 FTKKDHKDKKSDG
-956 KITVGTNKEIIF
+956 KTIIVGTSDTEQIY
-968 VNSKNYK
+968 VDSKNYK
-975 VDTTKNSYTE
+975 VDTKKNNYIG

-996 DKFESLEEAAKK
+996 NKFESLEEDAKK
-1008 KNIIGDKYYP
+1008 DKIIGDKYYP

-1023 LLKRKTIETYTTD
+1023 LLKRKTIETYTAD

-1058 YYKKAGGKYYAMRT
+1058 YYKAGDKYYAKQT

-1077 NQKTIFVSEDEVLTA
+1077 NQKTIFVSEDEVLTE
-1092 DSIKRIVQ
+1092 DSVKRIVQ
-1100 VYQIG
+1100 VFQGENNTKIE
-1105 SQKLVDVDSI
+1105 KLVDVDSI

-1146 ADYEHMNA
+1146 ADYEHVNPA
-1154 NGKPERISIYKKDG
+1154 TNKPERISIYKDKKTG
-1168 NHVNAKSEKTINK
+1168 NHLAAESEKTINK
-1181 YFTLKNEEKKDYKL
+1181 YFTLKNEEEKEYK
-1195 FFKEHPDALEKN
+1195 FFKQHPDSLEKN

-1226 AYIGKLIQT
+1226 AYIGDL
-1235 EKDSETDENLKKT
+1235 LKKET
-1248 NKKELDLLAK
+1248 ESDTEELKAKNKKELDLLAK
-1258 LRKELRRLTGNEK
+1258 LRKELRRLTGNEN
-1271 ADFKFT
+1271 ADFKYEKNKLTFVD
-1277 GDENNKS
+1277 GD
-1284 LIIVDE
+1284 
-1290 NGKEINVN
+1290 KEINVN
-1298 RTLLWKVGFNNPK
+1298 RTLLWKVGFNNPD
-1311 GVLFPKDSD
+1311 GVLFPEDSD

-1332 RLVYDEIIINHTE
+1332 RLVYDEIIINHTRKKYKAAE
-1345 ENWKKIRDS
+1345 E
-1354 RDKVGKAQRDL
+1354 A
-1365 ENAEAGEVE
+1365 
-1374 AKKKALEDAKQA
+1374 AKK
-1386 VEKAKQAVKETKQA
+1386 
-1400 VEEAKIAFEKVKKA
+1400 
-1414 YETDNSDANKKA
+1414 ANT
-1426 LEEAKK
+1426 E
-1432 TLEEAKSTLKEKEK
+1432 
-1446 DLDQLTFK
+1446 FK
-1454 GTDQYFFLNQI
+1454 GNKEYFFLDQI

-1479 RFVPAGENYLITRED
+1479 RFVPAGKDFMITRED
-1494 IKTALNS
+1494 IEEAIKS
-1501 LNSNNEGTITKGT
+1501 SNDGKIEKKDDSGNVVMT
-1514 GENAI
+1514 
-1519 SYKVTYDPT
+1519 YKVTYDPT
-1528 TAQIKIKVFDAFYKQ
+1528 TAQIKIKVFDAFYKKN
-1543 HTATTEDPNHFES
+1543 TDTNTPNHFEN

-1562 QEWLNGVE
+1562 QKWLKDFNDGVD
-1570 KSVEGLTTNTVTE
+1570 GLTTNSVDE
-1583 FQDAFNNFIK
+1583 FKNAFNSFIEK
-1593 STYGAQSDCFGVLKQ
+1593 TYTKKSDCFGVLKE
-1608 KFDEMIKK
+1608 KFEKLIEEIK
-1616 INKSGSDEAAKQE
+1616 NDSSLTTDAAKKA
-1629 KIVEFKKAFEAE
+1629 KIDEFKKAFKAE
-1641 LEKLKLAYLDR
+1641 LKKLNLAYLDTE
-1652 AKNGGKYKFDDMR
+1652 KNNKQYKFDDMR

-1703 PLTDEFGDK
+1703 PFTDEFGDK

-1877 MHVLGYNRAK
+1877 MHALGYNGAK
-1887 FANKAKYKLNK
+1887 FVNKANYKLNK
-1898 VHQGPGIFGKEDNW
+1898 VEQGPGIFGKEDNW

-1929 GDKFPGEEG
+1929 GDKFPREEG

-1944 KKMKA
+1944 KKMRA

-1971 DKRSETGKIDFSNE
+1971 DKKSEINKIDISKE
-1985 KDKNKKV
+1985 KDKKV
-1992 DYTVEL
+1992 DYTVDL

-2053 NGSSMTLTID
+2053 TGSSMTLTIN
-2063 EKALT
+2063 EEALK
-2068 ANGANK
+2068 ANGANTNK
-2074 YDGFNINE
+2074 DFN
-2082 FKAKAKPIYVEN
+2082 FKNFEAKAKPIYVEN

-2104 DQKTALEK
+2104 DQKTALEN
-2112 AIALAEE
+2112 AIALAEK

-2136 PDFEAPHGSSKPQFT
+2136 PDFEAPHGSKKPQFT

-2158 VDKKQFKEY
+2158 VDKKKFKEY
-2167 EAHKYSGE
+2167 EDHKYSGE

-2249 YEDINSSNRDKE
+2249 YEDINSSNRDKK

-2284 LDLKDGFYAEYSLN
+2284 LDLKNGYYAEYSLD
-2298 GKTFLSKKDIEDKLA
+2298 GETFLSKEEIQA
-2313 KKEITLGDIQGVK
+2313 KIANNKISLGDILGVK

-2345 MIPNLDAKVEGGKVY
+2345 MIPNLDAKVENGIVY
-2360 YIGQDGKRVDL
+2360 YIGQDGKRVEL
-2371 GNADKYFK
+2371 GKAEDFFK
-2379 LDKLKSSKEK
+2379 LDQLKKSDK
-2389 DDMFATNTVDGSNTV
+2389 DSEMYALNSVEGSNTV
-2404 TVYLEKERFIRVF
+2404 TVYLEKERFLRVF
-2417 KEFLA
+2417 KEFFEYD
-2422 ANGEKLKNLDN
+2422 GKTEIKKDRPEVRFEIKQIEKG
-2433 LEAKFDV
+2433 
-2440 YQIIEE
+2440 E
-2446 NGKKTRVKL
+2446 NGKVVKEVIL
-2455 DKQLIVNKKNDFTDM
+2455 VDKDGKPIQLVVNEKNNFTDM
-2470 IDHLPIFK
+2470 VDHLPIFK
-2478 KTTTVK
+2478 KTT
-2484 ENGTVKVDEIKYEYE
+2484 KVDEKGNVTVKKVEYEYK
-2499 LVEAEMPGFESKV
+2499 LVEKNADGYDVEYEI
-2512 YKLDDSDKLGFVWQA
+2512 LDNGKDQLGFVIKA
-2527 TNTEKPHEPEYPGEN
+2527 KNTEKPEIPPEYPKDH
-2542 PKDVTVTIRVNKVW
+2542 PKNVKVKITVNKVW
-2556 EVLNNRATP
+2556 RVLKGGETP
-2565 SIKVQLY
+2565 SIQVELY
-2572 ANGEPTDKFLT
+2572 ANGEATGKIIT
-2583 LGDGNW
+2583 LGADGSW
-2589 SAVFKDLPAKDKD
+2589 SASFEDLPSKDAN
-2602 GKDIVYTVVEV
+2602 GKEIIYTVR
-2613 GETNHVTEI
+2613 EI
-2622 GERKFEVS
+2622 GESNELTKIDDRTFEVI
-2630 YSIGEDGSITITN
+2630 YTGNLKDGFTIIN
-2643 KEIPPEEPKDEKPKD
+2643 KEIPPDDEKPKD

-2684 TGVAEDLGAIYFAF
+2684 TGVNEDLGAIYFAF

>member
-1 MNRKIRVMILTMV
+1 MNRKIRVIILTLV
-14 LTVLM
+14 LTVLL

-66 NAAKDTTE
+66 SAAKDTTE
-74 DNNGAVLPKGS
+74 DNNVAVLPKGS
-85 DNPDLNKT
+85 DNPDPNKT

-114 KILGEETKTEEQVK
+114 KTLGEEAKTEEQVK

-187 KTDKDLNDLQSKINA
+187 KTDKDLNDLQAKINA

-423 VDLNKPIENGKN
+423 VDLNKPIENEKN

-455 GSKIKFTLTPKK
+455 SSKIKFTLTPKK

-535 IQVGDKEISNNFL
+535 IEVGKKKISNNFL
-548 ITKKGYDENPETG
+548 ITKKGYDENPDTG

-581 SKVTEHTDKLFN
+581 SKVTEHTDKVFN
-593 IFAMLKESNGYIDK
+593 IFAILKESNGYIDK

-630 KNYDGNFAK
+630 QNYDGKFAE
-639 YIHKSGLKYEE
+639 YIHKSGLKYEK
-650 QGNGVYV
+650 QDDGKYV
-657 LELDTKEFGKNLVKK
+657 LELDTKEFGNNLVKIGE
-672 DDGFYLKGG
+672 DYYLKKTDGSQV
-681 EGKEDIKLEQASEE
+681 KLDKATDND
-695 ELKNALLTGKDG
+695 LTNALLTGKDG
-707 KTYVDENGKEHKVTT
+707 KTYVDEKGKEHTVTT
-722 VEVLENE
+722 VEVQEG
-729 TNNATDAVYRLI
+729 TANNTEYRLD
-741 GKTVQKKNAQGTF
+741 GKTLYIKVNNSFIK
-754 EDVCTLN
+754 VCDL
-761 DKNIGTSGDL
+761 DKNIGEKDGL
-771 TYELRGDTLLIYDAK
+771 TYELRGDTLLIYK
-786 KVEDVY
+786 KEDVKDVY
-792 DGHVSNKDGKAEP
+792 DGHVSNDANGKADP
-805 KVTPTDQGK
+805 KVTPTDKGK
-814 QVTIKESESSTEE
+814 QVTIKEKEDSTEE

-842 NKYIGKTPNNL
+842 KKYFGKSSVELKGEPEALIDQNGKKYIGTVTIEEEDRKAGFKMIGGVKYN
-853 QGETEAW
+853 
-860 IDETG
+860 I
-865 KKVDEPTGL
+865 
-874 TDEQKNTGKVLING
+874 
-888 KLYTKVKNAVF
+888 VKNAVF
-899 EKNNKNDYY
+899 EKNKNDYY
-908 IIDCLSY
+908 IIDGLSY

-927 KMDIKVTEDKGTYT
+927 KMDIGVTKNDDGTYI
-941 FTKNSTKETKDSNDS
+941 FTKKDHKDKKSDG
-956 KITVGTNKEIIF
+956 KTIIVGTSDTEQIY
-968 VNSKNYK
+968 VDSKNYK
-975 VDTTKNSYTE
+975 VDTTKNTYTG

-996 DKFESLEEAAKK
+996 DKFESLEKAAKK
-1008 KNIIGDKYYP
+1008 DKIIGDKYYP

-1036 DGKNLEVPD
+1036 DGKNLEVPNN
-1045 KAKKLY
+1045 AQKLY
-1051 GSQDKKD
+1051 GSEKKD
-1058 YYKKAGGKYYAMRT
+1058 VYYKAGDKYYAMQT

-1077 NQKTIFVSEDEVLTA
+1077 NQKTIFVSENEVLTT
-1092 DSIKRIVQ
+1092 DSVKRIVQ
-1100 VYQIG
+1100 VFQGENNKKIE
-1105 SQKLVDVDSI
+1105 KLVDVDSI

-1146 ADYEHMNA
+1146 ADYEHVNPA
-1154 NGKPERISIYKKDG
+1154 TNKPERISIYKDKKTG
-1168 NHVNAKSEKTINK
+1168 NHLAAESEKTINK
-1181 YFTLKNEEKKDYKL
+1181 YFTLKNEEEKEYK
-1195 FFKEHPDALEKN
+1195 FFKQHPDALEKN
-1207 LDYNFFNIFFRD
+1207 LDYNFFNILFRE
-1219 GSDRQRD
+1219 GKHRQRD
-1226 AYIGKLIQT
+1226 AYIGDL
-1235 EKDSETDENLKKT
+1235 LKKET
-1248 NKKELDLLAK
+1248 ESDTEELKAKNKKELDLLAK
-1258 LRKELRRLTGNEK
+1258 LRKELRRLTGNET
-1271 ADFKFT
+1271 ANFKYENETLSFVD
-1277 GDENNKS
+1277 GD
-1284 LIIVDE
+1284 
-1290 NGKEINVN
+1290 GKVLEVN
-1298 RTLLWKVGFNNPK
+1298 RTLLWKVGFNNPD
-1311 GVLFPKDSD
+1311 GVLFPEDSD

-1332 RLVYDEIIINHTE
+1332 RLVYDEIIINHTRKMYKAAE
-1345 ENWKKIRDS
+1345 E
-1354 RDKVGKAQRDL
+1354 A
-1365 ENAEAGEVE
+1365 
-1374 AKKKALEDAKQA
+1374 AKK
-1386 VEKAKQAVKETKQA
+1386 
-1400 VEEAKIAFEKVKKA
+1400 
-1414 YETDNSDANKKA
+1414 ANT
-1426 LEEAKK
+1426 E
-1432 TLEEAKSTLKEKEK
+1432 
-1446 DLDQLTFK
+1446 FK
-1454 GTDQYFFLNQI
+1454 GNKEYFFLDQI

-1479 RFVPAGENYLITRED
+1479 RFVPAGKDFMITREE
-1494 IKTALNS
+1494 IEAALKNAV
-1501 LNSNNEGTITKGT
+1501 NNEGTITKT
-1514 GENAI
+1514 NDSNEVVMT
-1519 SYKVTYDPT
+1519 YKVTYDPN
-1528 TAQIKIKVFDAFYKQ
+1528 TAQIKIKVFDAFYKKNTDANDKT
-1543 HTATTEDPNHFES
+1543 HHFES

-1562 QEWLNGVE
+1562 KKWLNDFNSG
-1570 KSVEGLTTNTVTE
+1570 VEGLSTDTVDGFKT
-1583 FQDAFNNFIK
+1583 AFDNFIK
-1593 STYGAQSDCFGVLKQ
+1593 STYGEQSDCFGVLKE
-1608 KFDEMIKK
+1608 KFEKMIEE
-1616 INKSGSDEAAKQE
+1616 INDDKSLTADA
-1629 KIVEFKKAFEAE
+1629 KKAKIASFKTAFEKE
-1641 LEKLKLAYLDR
+1641 LKKLNLAYLDTE
-1652 AKNGGKYKFDDMR
+1652 KNNKQYKFDDMR

-1697 VPDVDI
+1697 VPDIDI
-1703 PLTDEFGDK
+1703 PYTDEFGNK

-1717 LYLNQE
+1717 LYLHQAIEEIKKDKEFDN
-1723 VKKILKNGIGEG
+1723 VKDDNFNPDTWDQSE
-1735 QDKKTYKE
+1735 DTFKKVM
-1743 ADLNDEFKFRKIME
+1743 A
-1757 EAYKRVNALKD
+1757 EAYKRVNKEKKFKELVEVKETN
-1768 KDGKSLIK
+1768 KEGKK
-1776 YLVTVN
+1776 NY
-1782 DDKVG
+1782 G
-1787 IEKYNV
+1787 IEKYTV
-1793 KRGSEFKYNDFA
+1793 KHGQDFDYADFA
-1805 IGEGADKKSLKDG
+1805 IGEGADKKSLKDK
-1818 AGHTVNPYFIGD
+1818 AGHPVNPYFIGD

-1835 TAEENIEAL
+1835 TAKENIEAL

-1851 INAEEF
+1851 INADEF
-1857 KNSDLY
+1857 KKSDLY
-1863 KELTNPEIEIGLYY
+1863 KELTNPEIEIGVYY
-1877 MHVLGYNRAK
+1877 MHALGYNRAK
-1887 FANKAKYKLNK
+1887 FANKANYKLNK
-1898 VHQGPGIFGKEDNW
+1898 VEQGPGIFGQENNW

-2345 MIPNLDAKVEGGKVY
+2345 MIPNLDAKVEKGKVY
-2360 YIGQDGKRVDL
+2360 YIGQDGKRVEL
-2371 GNADKYFK
+2371 GDADKFFK
-2379 LDKLKSSKEK
+2379 LDKLKSSDEK
-2389 DDMFATNTVDGSNTV
+2389 DDMYATNTVDGSNTV

-2433 LEAKFDV
+2433 LEARFKI

-2446 NGKKTRVKL
+2446 NGKKTRVEL
-2455 DKQLIVNKKNDFTDM
+2455 DKQLIVNKDNNFTDM
-2470 IDHLPIFK
+2470 LDHLPIFK
-2478 KTTTVK
+2478 KKTTIDK
-2484 ENGTVKVDEIKYEYE
+2484 DGNVKVNKIKYEYE
-2499 LVEAEMPGFESKV
+2499 LEEAVMPGFESKV
-2512 YKLDDSDKLGFVWQA
+2512 YQMKDDEGLGFVWQA
-2527 TNTEKPHEPEYPGEN
+2527 KNTEKPEYPGDHPKDN
-2542 PKDVTVTIRVNKVW
+2542 PKNVTVTIRVNKVW
-2556 EVLNNRATP
+2556 QVLNNGATP

-2684 TGVAEDLGAIYFAF
+2684 TGVNEDLGAIYFAF